1 MLIFSFP
8 LNKKELAIMSPK
20 KNTHEATFPET
31 VIPEELQSNI
41 LVDFNSISFPFP
53 NHNVRE
59 KLKGSAITSRNIDN
73 LGIGS
78 VNLYG
83 GNTVSYREVKKDV
96 DLSDFYEAT
105 SVEFTK
111 LSSDKSVFSFW
122 EGLKSDKDLK
132 WHHSPLSNSEYLV
145 NHHTGDIYR
154 FSDHWGKVASC
165 EWSLNDDSTEG
176 WSVGVANIQSFKS
189 LPFSRSLVLKGSFVN
204 QLNQVI
210 ANLHDIIDSTDIKK
224 TDSALRTLN
233 KRLDDLKSHK
243 ASLKDWK
250 VYIENA
256 NLIKSKDIPDMA
268 YKKTNASSSASSS
281 YSDAVIQQFAD
292 MMIKRMEDMKESN
305 WKKGWMDGRG
315 DAGFPRNALT
325 GRQYN
330 GINPF
335 MLMYDTIKHEYTT
348 SMYLTARQLF
358 SMNESLK
365 DPSTGKIASENLDK
379 VMKINKGEKAFP
391 VYYMIHKYKD
401 MQGKE
406 YSDQEYNDLSEE
418 QRKDIKAYFYPK
430 VHHLFNIDQTNM
442 KEVNPSL
449 YNSFVDKYTKRPS
462 LPDSEGMYINEDI
475 DSLLAHSKPSVWKS
489 GKDNLSWY
497 CPIEQTDNISSPH
510 YNLSKDFI
518 KVPLKNQ
525 YKTSNSKEGIFADG
539 QAFYATLLHEMAH
552 STGPKGRLNRDMNGS
567 FGDKKYAKE
576 ELVAELSAALISS
589 TMGFDKRIND
599 NNAKYVSSWL
609 KVLKEE
615 PSFIKTVLSD
625 VGKASDMIIEKIDE
639 QRVDLNQTLL
649 RGSNLK
655 GQDNE
660 LSNSSRPERTE
671 NEMSLNELIDY
682 QVETDTDNRTKA
694 DTNHY
699 DDKRL
704 YLPLLVDGK
713 TSHLA
718 VETVVPDAITAP
730 SYQRTVYNF
739 GDEVETKVDNVWQ
752 KWEDISSEYNLSA
765 EDADRSVVD
774 SDAPSLKFRSVD
786 SAVKFADWIT
796 AKYAK
801 TEQKSESTE
810 LIYSNGKQRWTSFDS
825 LLKAAK
831 EHQITRSEFMALSTF
846 NTVKGSHPHN
856 LTQAA
861 IEYLQQQ
868 RKGFT
873 PEEPI
878 VPGSPLYDAIKML
891 KEGKVFAEYRG
902 NREVDLIS
910 SIKDDE
916 MLSAEEI
923 EKLKAMASDASD
935 GKSKSS
941 NIDNKPLIEKVPYG
955 EFYLPDWSI
964 PYFKDGKEEG
974 LSAEQ
979 LKTIKDFEKDF
990 PSKLSIEITESSIEG
1005 NHNTELGPATTVVKA
1020 KIYYFEQHISDL
1032 FPTDESTRDRLDK
1045 DLSEDNKNR
1054 KTLSDL
1060 QAQYSNINVQYP
1072 AAVNDERT
1080 RQIAKR
1086 IRQAEQIITAYN
1098 ANVEAVYDHDFM
1110 FSEEATKVMIPQS
1123 IYSGQLKPLS
1133 VVQDQ
1138 EANQEKK
1145 VSVPESLQVPVWE
1158 AYEKEKS
1165 QTGDFTYQDTAEE
1178 YGNMLLKGVENIL
1191 PRIKG
1196 TLTINQWGSD
1206 VLSAEIEN
1214 DPRIFETYIIPEPLK
1229 AWLEVS
1235 PKEESHSNMQGSST
1249 VKNVDIVAAYVF
1261 STILLQKE
1269 NQEIDLSF
1277 TIDGKQWDNYNE
1289 VMQGNSDHSIS
1300 DEAFVAAW
1308 ALQSSMGIS
1317 KHDLSKNAVAVLN
1330 DPIATTEHY
1339 GTLTLNGSKGG
1350 IELLQ
1355 SGKVSADYSVKGQQI
1370 TVEASPKSEEELHT
1384 EQEKKVSIPESLKG
1398 ITKGDMP
1405 KADLQSQWGNIKK
1418 QINTIAKEERQ
1429 SVNYDLTKDTSLAR
1443 DYIANNFQ
1451 VSRETFD
1458 KFSDSDKERLVS
1470 LYSNY
1475 SSSLLT
1481 TFTEQQKVEKEIS
1494 NFILLGGLLD
1504 PENAQKVLEK
1514 GYEKM
1519 NLLRE
1524 TPNVNLAVLKSS
1536 VLSLANNQ
1544 HRESNSIA
1552 YGQYDIPIWAVKHL
1566 SEGKDSSLSE
1576 AKLSEIESFKSQ
1588 LPNNSFFEFK
1598 ESNVFYSE
1606 KPAFGPATNVI
1617 KAHIYV
1623 SRDQHQEESVSIN
1636 KSVNDIEEYTMARR
1650 LPQQDSKKNEEIFY
1664 SSVASIT
1671 SGEDFHLF
1679 DSMREKGHLNKMLK
1693 VAAEYDS
1700 GDAISLDTTHKS
1712 PLQNSGDEVLRENK
1726 NYAVVYN
1733 NSVGGA
1739 YEIFRKSP
1747 QSEILNSIERYGL
1760 SDTASEDV
1768 KSLSGRKDY
1777 SSDHDLYE
1785 ATQHEDHDALKFAAA
1800 SRGMT
1805 PKQMEESLAAGTEER
1820 LPASSELD
1828 KKRGLDDREKE
1839 IELKNEELSGEVSSK
1854 QELQDK
1860 NAEARRK
1867 EESQREAEKKE
1878 KEKQESQKKDDS
1890 SAKIITAAFLR
1901 SSLLSTAL
1909 LSAKDNNRVWL
1920 NAGGK
1925 KSPTF
1930 HQASW
1935 DVSPYNQIF
1944 MSLNSDK
1951 NGYATNVYTT
1961 FKHEDSLAVK
1971 KGSESL
1977 PYSWTDWSMYKSK
1990 GPEPKSITSNQY
2002 ENLSPDEKE
2011 HFMKA
2016 PVKYDRK
2023 IFNID
2028 QTVLKGANPE
2038 QYNAVLKEHD
2048 THYKEMQT
2056 IASTD
2061 SVDLVSDRVSKI
2073 KKQHPNHLVLFAHNG
2088 VYNAF
2093 GKDAK
2098 TIHQLAKDSVTLD
2111 SFNNSKSNRKT
2122 SIAYLKPSDLDKV
2135 LKAVVSSGQRVAVAD
2150 NFEVLN
2156 APKEATKI
2164 LSKAESVLD
2173 NYSKSTGINVQKSLT
2188 QPTIYD
2194 KETDTIILNN
2204 KKPVNPGSEL
2214 RTAVENSNAIYF
2226 AISQSVA
2233 NNKRL
2238 DISNQFSMPEKD
2250 IESVKQLIATVSAG
2264 VLSLK
2269 QAHPATLS
2277 DQVSNESV
2285 ESWVQDIKNNPHLL
2299 SSLER
2304 NVNNTVNTIEKLVK
2318 GEQVDYAVING
2329 KSSYNKAESFNLVSE
2344 LNEVVNTSTM
2354 SAAVIRNNDGKSASV
2369 ILSKGIES
2377 ISENGVLNNEAFRQA
2392 LLKQGIKEV
2401 KFFNP
2406 GGTLGLNKGDSYFED
2421 KSIQIVNFDGK
2432 EVVPQQ
2438 ELHLNEQSQN
2448 VEYNFEDVSAVKDDN
2463 NRWHL
2468 YIKEKDQPYF
2478 IIQPKMRDM
2487 SRLFEAFKSQ
2497 DQQAIYDTKT
2507 SLGEKYTKLVQQR
2520 PELKVD
2526 FLMPKVPA
2534 EDITRIERANIARDA
2549 QDKNKYLIFAT
2560 IDGKG
2565 YHHEISREDFRRMWK
2580 VDNMQSYKSALA
2592 AKVFSNI
2599 LHEGQTVS
2607 EAPSVEENQQIKET
2621 NSEKVDSPK
2630 QSTESEE
2637 SLSPRVGRSH

>member
-1 MLIFSFP
+1 
-8 LNKKELAIMSPK
+8 MSPK
-20 KNTHEATFPET
+20 KNTHEATFSEA
-31 VIPEELQSNI
+31 VIPEELQSTS
-41 LVDFNSISFPFP
+41 LVDINSFSLPSP

-111 LSSDKSVFSFW
+111 ISSDKSVFSFW

-165 EWSLNDDSTEG
+165 EWSLNDEPTEG
-176 WSVGVANIQSFKS
+176 WSIGVANIQSFKS

-210 ANLHDIIDSTDIKK
+210 ANLYDIIDSTDIKK

-243 ASLKDWK
+243 ASLNDWK

-256 NLIKSKDIPDMA
+256 NLIKSKDISDMA

-281 YSDAVIQQFAD
+281 YPDAVIQQFAD

-335 MLMYDTIKHEYTT
+335 MLMYNTIEHEYTT
-348 SMYLTARQLF
+348 SMYLTAHQLF

-365 DPSTGKIASENLDK
+365 DPSTGKIALENLDK

-462 LPDSEGMYINEDI
+462 LPDSDGMYFNEDI

-497 CPIEQTDNISSPH
+497 CPIDQTADISFPH

-525 YKTSNSKEGIFADG
+525 YKTSDSKEGVFADG
-539 QAFYATLLHEMAH
+539 QEFYATLLHEMAH
-552 STGPKGRLNRDMNGS
+552 STGPKGRLNRDLNGS

-649 RGSNLK
+649 RDSNLK

-682 QVETDTDNRTKA
+682 QVETDTGNRTKA

-718 VETVVPDAITAP
+718 VETVVPDAITDP
-730 SYQRTVYNF
+730 SYQQSVYDF
-739 GDEVETKVDNVWQ
+739 GDEVEAKVDNVWQ
-752 KWEDISSEYNLSA
+752 KWEDISNEYNLSV

-796 AKYAK
+796 AKYVK
-801 TEQKSESTE
+801 TEQKSDSLSTE
-810 LIYSNGKQRWTSFDS
+810 ERRETNGK
-825 LLKAAK
+825 
-831 EHQITRSEFMALSTF
+831 
-846 NTVKGSHPHN
+846 
-856 LTQAA
+856 
-861 IEYLQQQ
+861 Y
-868 RKGFT
+868 
-873 PEEPI
+873 
-878 VPGSPLYDAIKML
+878 
-891 KEGKVFAEYRG
+891 
-902 NREVDLIS
+902 
-910 SIKDDE
+910 
-916 MLSAEEI
+916 
-923 EKLKAMASDASD
+923 
-935 GKSKSS
+935 
-941 NIDNKPLIEKVPYG
+941 
-955 EFYLPDWSI
+955 
-964 PYFKDGKEEG
+964 
-974 LSAEQ
+974 
-979 LKTIKDFEKDF
+979 
-990 PSKLSIEITESSIEG
+990 
-1005 NHNTELGPATTVVKA
+1005 
-1020 KIYYFEQHISDL
+1020 
-1032 FPTDESTRDRLDK
+1032 
-1045 DLSEDNKNR
+1045 
-1054 KTLSDL
+1054 KTLYDL
-1060 QAQYSNINVQYP
+1060 QAQYSNINAQYP

-1080 RQIAKR
+1080 HQIAKR

-1098 ANVEAVYDHDFM
+1098 ANVEAVYGESFM
-1110 FSEEATKVMIPQS
+1110 FSPEAQTMLIPQT
-1123 IYSGQLKPLS
+1123 IYSGRERSALDKTNATPI
-1133 VVQDQ
+1133 D
-1138 EANQEKK
+1138 
-1145 VSVPESLQVPVWE
+1145 ESLST
-1158 AYEKEKS
+1158 KS
-1165 QTGDFTYQDTAEE
+1165 
-1178 YGNMLLKGVENIL
+1178 
-1191 PRIKG
+1191 
-1196 TLTINQWGSD
+1196 
-1206 VLSAEIEN
+1206 
-1214 DPRIFETYIIPEPLK
+1214 ETF
-1229 AWLEVS
+1229 VS
-1235 PKEESHSNMQGSST
+1235 PEG
-1249 VKNVDIVAAYVF
+1249 
-1261 STILLQKE
+1261 
-1269 NQEIDLSF
+1269 
-1277 TIDGKQWDNYNE
+1277 
-1289 VMQGNSDHSIS
+1289 
-1300 DEAFVAAW
+1300 
-1308 ALQSSMGIS
+1308 
-1317 KHDLSKNAVAVLN
+1317 
-1330 DPIATTEHY
+1330 
-1339 GTLTLNGSKGG
+1339 
-1350 IELLQ
+1350 
-1355 SGKVSADYSVKGQQI
+1355 
-1370 TVEASPKSEEELHT
+1370 
-1384 EQEKKVSIPESLKG
+1384 
-1398 ITKGDMP
+1398 MP
-1405 KADLQSQWGNIKK
+1405 KVDLQSQWENIKK
-1418 QINTIAKEERQ
+1418 QLNTVAKDEWQ
-1429 SVNYDLTKDTSLAR
+1429 SANYDLTKDTSLAR

-1470 LYSNY
+1470 QYSNY

-1519 NLLRE
+1519 TLLRE

-1536 VLSLANNQ
+1536 VLSLADNQ
-1544 HRESNSIA
+1544 HRQSNPIA

-1598 ESNVFYSE
+1598 DSNVSYSE

-1617 KAHIYV
+1617 KVHIYV

-1636 KSVNDIEEYTMARR
+1636 NNVNDSEEYTMARK

-1664 SSVASIT
+1664 SSVVSIK
-1671 SGEDFHLF
+1671 SGEDLQLF
-1679 DSMREKGHLNKMLK
+1679 NSMREKGHLNKMLK

-1700 GDAISLDTTHKS
+1700 GKDISLDATHKS
-1712 PLQNSGDEVLRENK
+1712 PFQNSGDEVLRENK

-1733 NSVGGA
+1733 NSAGGA

-1747 QSEILNSIERYGL
+1747 QSEILNSINRYGL
-1760 SDTASEDV
+1760 PDTASEDV
-1768 KSLSGRKDY
+1768 KRLSGRKDY

-1785 ATQHEDHDALKFAAA
+1785 ATQHEDHNALNFAAA

-1805 PKQMEESLAAGTEER
+1805 PKQMEESLSEGTEEK
-1820 LPASSELD
+1820 LPDLPEQD
-1828 KKRGLDDREKE
+1828 KKRGLEDRDNEVEK
-1839 IELKNEELSGEVSSK
+1839 KNEELSGGLSSRGN
-1854 QELQDK
+1854 LQDN
-1860 NAEARRK
+1860 NAEDRRK
-1867 EESQREAEKKE
+1867 EESRREAERKE

-1890 SAKIITAAFLR
+1890 STKIITAAFLR
-1901 SSLLSTAL
+1901 ASLLSTAL

-1920 NAGGK
+1920 NADAK
-1925 KSPTF
+1925 TAPSFYKTN
-1930 HQASW
+1930 W
-1935 DVSPYNQIF
+1935 EISPYNQLF

-1951 NGYATNVYTT
+1951 NDYATNVYTT
-1961 FKHEDSLAVK
+1961 FKHEDSIAIK
-1971 KGSESL
+1971 KGSQSL

-1990 GPEPKSITSNQY
+1990 GSDPKLITANQY
-2002 ENLSPDEKE
+2002 ENLPPSEKE
-2011 HFMKA
+2011 LYRKE
-2016 PVKYDRK
+2016 PVKFDRK
-2023 IFNID
+2023 VFNID
-2028 QTVLKGANPE
+2028 QSLLKE
-2038 QYNAVLKEHD
+2038 TDRKSYNALLGDNITHLNDKQTLASSDGVSFIHD
-2048 THYKEMQT
+2048 DYAKFRN
-2056 IASTD
+2056 S
-2061 SVDLVSDRVSKI
+2061 
-2073 KKQHPNHLVLFAHNG
+2073 HPNHIVITQLMGNYAVIGRDSKYIQKLNIDNVELSHIIK
-2088 VYNAF
+2088 
-2093 GKDAK
+2093 GKDRMPYADIK
-2098 TIHQLAKDSVTLD
+2098 SKDLDAAIKAIVSSGKKVVIWNPSQSLNLPNAIQEIVSNAETTLD
-2111 SFNNSKSNRKT
+2111 SFSKN
-2122 SIAYLKPSDLDKV
+2122 
-2135 LKAVVSSGQRVAVAD
+2135 
-2150 NFEVLN
+2150 
-2156 APKEATKI
+2156 
-2164 LSKAESVLD
+2164 
-2173 NYSKSTGINVQKSLT
+2173 TGIKVQKSLT
-2188 QPTIYD
+2188 QPTSYD

-2204 KKPVNPGSEL
+2204 KKSVNPGNEL
-2214 RTAVENSNAIYF
+2214 RAAVENSNAIYF

-2269 QAHPATLS
+2269 QAHPAVLS
-2277 DQVSNESV
+2277 DQVSHESV
-2285 ESWVQDIKNNPHLL
+2285 ESWAQDIKNDPHLL

-2318 GEQVDYAVING
+2318 GEQVDYAAING
-2329 KSSYNKAESFNLVSE
+2329 KSLHDKTKSFNYVSE
-2344 LNEVVNTSTM
+2344 LNEIAKTDPM
-2354 SAAVIRNNDGKSASV
+2354 SAVIIRDKNNASTSV
-2369 ILSKGIES
+2369 ILSTGIETV
-2377 ISENGVLNNEAFRQA
+2377 SENGVLNNNKFRQA
-2392 LLKQGIKEV
+2392 LLQQGDKDIK
-2401 KFFNP
+2401 FYQS
-2406 GGTLGLNKGDSYFED
+2406 GGTLGLNKDDSFFKD
-2421 KSIQIVNFDGK
+2421 KIMQIVSFNGK
-2432 EVVPQQ
+2432 DILPQQ
-2438 ELHLNEQSQN
+2438 DLHINDHSQN
-2448 VEYNFEDVSAVKDDN
+2448 VSHSFEDVSAVKDDN

-2468 YIKEKDQPYF
+2468 YIKEKGQPYF
-2478 IIQPKMRDM
+2478 IIQPDKSDL
-2487 SRLFEAFKSQ
+2487 SRLFEAFKSH
-2497 DQQAIYDTKT
+2497 DQQSIYDAKT
-2507 SLGEKYTKLVQQR
+2507 SLGEKYIHLAQSH

-2526 FLMPKVPA
+2526 FLMPKVPSQ
-2534 EDITRIERANIARDA
+2534 DIARIQRAGITRDA
-2549 QDKNKYLIFAT
+2549 QDRNKYLIFAT
-2560 IDGKG
+2560 IDGKN
-2565 YHHEISREDFRRMWK
+2565 YHQEISREDFRRMWK
-2580 VDNMQSYKSALA
+2580 VDNMQSYKNALA
-2592 AKVFSNI
+2592 AKIFSNV
-2599 LHEGQTVS
+2599 LHEGQSISDTPLKEEKEQTKLSTV
-2607 EAPSVEENQQIKET
+2607 
-2621 NSEKVDSPK
+2621 EKIDTK
-2630 QSTESEE
+2630 QSFENDEDVNTSKGM
-2637 SLSPRVGRSH
+2637 SRK

>member
-1 MLIFSFP
+1 
-8 LNKKELAIMSPK
+8 MSPK
-20 KNTHEATFPET
+20 KNTHEATFSEA
-31 VIPEELQSNI
+31 VIPEELQSTS
-41 LVDFNSISFPFP
+41 LVDINSFSLPSP

-105 SVEFTK
+105 SAEFTK
-111 LSSDKSVFSFW
+111 ISSDKSVFSFW

-165 EWSLNDDSTEG
+165 EWSLNDEPTEG
-176 WSVGVANIQSFKS
+176 WSIGVANIQSFKS

-210 ANLHDIIDSTDIKK
+210 ANLYDIIDSTDIKK

-243 ASLKDWK
+243 ASLNDWK
-250 VYIENA
+250 VYVENA
-256 NLIKSKDIPDMA
+256 NLIKSKDISDMA
-268 YKKTNASSSASSS
+268 YKKTNASSSVSSS

-335 MLMYDTIKHEYTT
+335 MLMYNTIEHEYTT

-365 DPSTGKIASENLDK
+365 DPSTGKIALENLDK

-462 LPDSEGMYINEDI
+462 LPDSDGMYFNEDI

-497 CPIEQTDNISSPH
+497 CPIDQTADISSPH

-525 YKTSNSKEGIFADG
+525 YKSSDSKEGVFADG
-539 QAFYATLLHEMAH
+539 QEFYATLLHEMAH
-552 STGPKGRLNRDMNGS
+552 STGPKGRLNRDLSGS

-639 QRVDLNQTLL
+639 QRIDLNQTLL
-649 RGSNLK
+649 RDSNLK

-660 LSNSSRPERTE
+660 LSNPSRPERTE
-671 NEMSLNELIDY
+671 NDMSLNELIDY
-682 QVETDTDNRTKA
+682 QVETDTGNRTKA

-718 VETVVPDAITAP
+718 VETVVPDAITDP
-730 SYQRTVYNF
+730 SYQQSVYDF
-739 GDEVETKVDNVWQ
+739 GDEVEAKVDNVWQ
-752 KWEDISSEYNLSA
+752 KWEDISNEYNLSV

-796 AKYAK
+796 AKYVK
-801 TEQKSESTE
+801 TEQKSDSLSTE
-810 LIYSNGKQRWTSFDS
+810 ERRETNGK
-825 LLKAAK
+825 
-831 EHQITRSEFMALSTF
+831 
-846 NTVKGSHPHN
+846 
-856 LTQAA
+856 
-861 IEYLQQQ
+861 Y
-868 RKGFT
+868 
-873 PEEPI
+873 
-878 VPGSPLYDAIKML
+878 
-891 KEGKVFAEYRG
+891 
-902 NREVDLIS
+902 
-910 SIKDDE
+910 
-916 MLSAEEI
+916 
-923 EKLKAMASDASD
+923 
-935 GKSKSS
+935 
-941 NIDNKPLIEKVPYG
+941 
-955 EFYLPDWSI
+955 
-964 PYFKDGKEEG
+964 
-974 LSAEQ
+974 
-979 LKTIKDFEKDF
+979 
-990 PSKLSIEITESSIEG
+990 
-1005 NHNTELGPATTVVKA
+1005 
-1020 KIYYFEQHISDL
+1020 
-1032 FPTDESTRDRLDK
+1032 
-1045 DLSEDNKNR
+1045 
-1054 KTLSDL
+1054 KTLYDL
-1060 QAQYSNINVQYP
+1060 QAQYSNINALYP

-1080 RQIAKR
+1080 HQIAKR

-1098 ANVEAVYDHDFM
+1098 ANVEAVYGESFM
-1110 FSEEATKVMIPQS
+1110 FSPEAQTMLIPQT
-1123 IYSGQLKPLS
+1123 IYSGRERSALDKTNATPI
-1133 VVQDQ
+1133 D
-1138 EANQEKK
+1138 
-1145 VSVPESLQVPVWE
+1145 ESLST
-1158 AYEKEKS
+1158 KS
-1165 QTGDFTYQDTAEE
+1165 
-1178 YGNMLLKGVENIL
+1178 
-1191 PRIKG
+1191 
-1196 TLTINQWGSD
+1196 
-1206 VLSAEIEN
+1206 
-1214 DPRIFETYIIPEPLK
+1214 ETF
-1229 AWLEVS
+1229 VS
-1235 PKEESHSNMQGSST
+1235 PEG
-1249 VKNVDIVAAYVF
+1249 
-1261 STILLQKE
+1261 
-1269 NQEIDLSF
+1269 
-1277 TIDGKQWDNYNE
+1277 
-1289 VMQGNSDHSIS
+1289 
-1300 DEAFVAAW
+1300 
-1308 ALQSSMGIS
+1308 
-1317 KHDLSKNAVAVLN
+1317 
-1330 DPIATTEHY
+1330 
-1339 GTLTLNGSKGG
+1339 
-1350 IELLQ
+1350 
-1355 SGKVSADYSVKGQQI
+1355 
-1370 TVEASPKSEEELHT
+1370 
-1384 EQEKKVSIPESLKG
+1384 
-1398 ITKGDMP
+1398 MP
-1405 KADLQSQWGNIKK
+1405 KVDLQSQWENIKK
-1418 QINTIAKEERQ
+1418 QLNTVAKDERQ
-1429 SVNYDLTKDTSLAR
+1429 SSNYDLTKDTSLAR

-1458 KFSDSDKERLVS
+1458 KFSDSNKERLVS

-1519 NLLRE
+1519 TLLRE

-1536 VLSLANNQ
+1536 VLSLADNQ
-1544 HRESNSIA
+1544 HRQSTPIA

-1598 ESNVFYSE
+1598 DSNVSYSE

-1636 KSVNDIEEYTMARR
+1636 NNVNDSEEYTMARK

-1664 SSVASIT
+1664 SSVVSIK
-1671 SGEDFHLF
+1671 SGEDLQLF

-1693 VAAEYDS
+1693 VAAEYDY
-1700 GDAISLDTTHKS
+1700 GEDISLDATHKS

-1733 NSVGGA
+1733 NSAGGA

-1747 QSEILNSIERYGL
+1747 QSEILNSINRYGL
-1760 SDTASEDV
+1760 PDTASEDV
-1768 KSLSGRKDY
+1768 KRLSGRKDY

-1785 ATQHEDHDALKFAAA
+1785 ATQHEDHDALNFAAA

-1805 PKQMEESLAAGTEER
+1805 PKQMEESLSEGTEEK
-1820 LPASSELD
+1820 LPDFSEQD
-1828 KKRGLDDREKE
+1828 KKRGLEDRDNEVE
-1839 IELKNEELSGEVSSK
+1839 IKNEELSGGLSSK
-1854 QELQDK
+1854 GNLQDN
-1860 NAEARRK
+1860 NAENRRK
-1867 EESQREAEKKE
+1867 EESRREAERKE

-1890 SAKIITAAFLR
+1890 STKIITAAFLR
-1901 SSLLSTAL
+1901 ASLLSTAL

-1920 NAGGK
+1920 NADAK
-1925 KSPTF
+1925 TAPSFYKTN
-1930 HQASW
+1930 W
-1935 DVSPYNQIF
+1935 EISPYNQLF

-1961 FKHEDSLAVK
+1961 FKHEDSIAIK
-1971 KGSESL
+1971 KGSQSL

-1990 GPEPKSITSNQY
+1990 GSDPKLITANQY
-2002 ENLSPDEKE
+2002 ENLPPLEKE
-2011 HFMKA
+2011 LYRKE
-2016 PVKYDRK
+2016 PVKFDRK
-2023 IFNID
+2023 VFNID
-2028 QTVLKGANPE
+2028 QSLLKE
-2038 QYNAVLKEHD
+2038 TDRKSYNALLGDNITHLNDKQILASSDGVSFIHD
-2048 THYKEMQT
+2048 DYAKFRN
-2056 IASTD
+2056 S
-2061 SVDLVSDRVSKI
+2061 
-2073 KKQHPNHLVLFAHNG
+2073 HPNHIAITQLMGNYAVIGRDSKYIQKLNIDNVELSHIIR
-2088 VYNAF
+2088 
-2093 GKDAK
+2093 GKDRMPYADIK
-2098 TIHQLAKDSVTLD
+2098 SKDLDAAIKAIVSSGKKVAIWNPSQSLNLPNAIQEIVSNAETTLD
-2111 SFNNSKSNRKT
+2111 SFSKN
-2122 SIAYLKPSDLDKV
+2122 
-2135 LKAVVSSGQRVAVAD
+2135 
-2150 NFEVLN
+2150 
-2156 APKEATKI
+2156 
-2164 LSKAESVLD
+2164 
-2173 NYSKSTGINVQKSLT
+2173 TGIKVQKSLT
-2188 QPTIYD
+2188 QPTSYD

-2204 KKPVNPGSEL
+2204 KKSVNPGNEL
-2214 RTAVENSNAIYF
+2214 RAAVENSNAIYF

-2269 QAHPATLS
+2269 QAHPAVLS
-2277 DQVSNESV
+2277 DQVSHESV
-2285 ESWVQDIKNNPHLL
+2285 ESWAQDIKNDPHLL

-2318 GEQVDYAVING
+2318 GEQVDYAAING
-2329 KSSYNKAESFNLVSE
+2329 KSLHDKTKSFNYVSE
-2344 LNEVVNTSTM
+2344 LNEIAKTDPM
-2354 SAAVIRNNDGKSASV
+2354 SAVIIRDKNNASTSV
-2369 ILSKGIES
+2369 ILSTGIETV
-2377 ISENGVLNNEAFRQA
+2377 SENGVLNNNKFRQA
-2392 LLKQGIKEV
+2392 LLQQGDKDIK
-2401 KFFNP
+2401 FYQS
-2406 GGTLGLNKGDSYFED
+2406 GGTLGLNKDDSFFKD
-2421 KSIQIVNFDGK
+2421 KIMQIVSFNGK
-2432 EVVPQQ
+2432 DVLPQQ
-2438 ELHLNEQSQN
+2438 DLHINDHSQN
-2448 VEYNFEDVSAVKDDN
+2448 VSHSFEDVSAVKDDN

-2468 YIKEKDQPYF
+2468 YIKEKGQPYF
-2478 IIQPKMRDM
+2478 IIQPDKRDL
-2487 SRLFEAFKSQ
+2487 SRLFEAFKSH
-2497 DQQAIYDTKT
+2497 DQQSIYDAKT
-2507 SLGEKYTKLVQQR
+2507 SLGEKYIHLAQSH

-2526 FLMPKVPA
+2526 FLMPKVPSQ
-2534 EDITRIERANIARDA
+2534 DIARIQRAGITRDA
-2549 QDKNKYLIFAT
+2549 QDRNKYLIFAT
-2560 IDGKG
+2560 IDGKN
-2565 YHHEISREDFRRMWK
+2565 YHQEISREDFRRMWK
-2580 VDNMQSYKSALA
+2580 VDNMQSYKNALA
-2592 AKVFSNI
+2592 AKIFSNV
-2599 LHEGQTVS
+2599 LHEGQSISDT
-2607 EAPSVEENQQIKET
+2607 PLKEEKEQIKLST
-2621 NSEKVDSPK
+2621 VEKIDTK
-2630 QSTESEE
+2630 QSFENDEDVNS
-2637 SLSPRVGRSH
+2637 SKGMSRK

>member
-20 KNTHEATFPET
+20 KNTHEATFSEA
-31 VIPEELQSNI
+31 VIPEELQSTS
-41 LVDFNSISFPFP
+41 LVDINSFSLPSP

-105 SVEFTK
+105 SAEFTK
-111 LSSDKSVFSFW
+111 ISSDKSVFSFW

-165 EWSLNDDSTEG
+165 EWSLNDEPTEG
-176 WSVGVANIQSFKS
+176 WSIGVANIQSFKS

-210 ANLHDIIDSTDIKK
+210 ANLYDIIDSTDIKK

-243 ASLKDWK
+243 ASLNDWK
-250 VYIENA
+250 VYVENA
-256 NLIKSKDIPDMA
+256 NLIKSKDISDMA
-268 YKKTNASSSASSS
+268 YKKTNASSSVSSS

-358 SMNESLK
+358 SMNDSLK

-497 CPIEQTDNISSPH
+497 CPIDQTADISSPH

-525 YKTSNSKEGIFADG
+525 YKSSDSKEGVFADG
-539 QAFYATLLHEMAH
+539 QEFYATLLHEMAH
-552 STGPKGRLNRDMNGS
+552 STGPKGRLNRDLSGS

-639 QRVDLNQTLL
+639 QRIDLNQTLL
-649 RGSNLK
+649 RDSNLK

-660 LSNSSRPERTE
+660 LSNPSRPERTE
-671 NEMSLNELIDY
+671 NDMSLNELIDY
-682 QVETDTDNRTKA
+682 QVETDTGNRTKA

-718 VETVVPDAITAP
+718 VETVVPDAITDP
-730 SYQRTVYNF
+730 SYQQSVYDF
-739 GDEVETKVDNVWQ
+739 GDEVEAKADNVWQ
-752 KWEDISSEYNLSA
+752 KWEDISNEYNLSV

-796 AKYAK
+796 AKYVK
-801 TEQKSESTE
+801 TEQKSDSLSTE
-810 LIYSNGKQRWTSFDS
+810 ERRETNGK
-825 LLKAAK
+825 
-831 EHQITRSEFMALSTF
+831 
-846 NTVKGSHPHN
+846 
-856 LTQAA
+856 
-861 IEYLQQQ
+861 Y
-868 RKGFT
+868 
-873 PEEPI
+873 
-878 VPGSPLYDAIKML
+878 
-891 KEGKVFAEYRG
+891 
-902 NREVDLIS
+902 
-910 SIKDDE
+910 
-916 MLSAEEI
+916 
-923 EKLKAMASDASD
+923 
-935 GKSKSS
+935 
-941 NIDNKPLIEKVPYG
+941 
-955 EFYLPDWSI
+955 
-964 PYFKDGKEEG
+964 
-974 LSAEQ
+974 
-979 LKTIKDFEKDF
+979 
-990 PSKLSIEITESSIEG
+990 
-1005 NHNTELGPATTVVKA
+1005 
-1020 KIYYFEQHISDL
+1020 
-1032 FPTDESTRDRLDK
+1032 
-1045 DLSEDNKNR
+1045 
-1054 KTLSDL
+1054 KTLYDL
-1060 QAQYSNINVQYP
+1060 QAQYSNINALYP

-1080 RQIAKR
+1080 HQIAKR

-1098 ANVEAVYDHDFM
+1098 ANVEAVYGESFM
-1110 FSEEATKVMIPQS
+1110 FSPEAQTMLIPQT
-1123 IYSGQLKPLS
+1123 IYSGRERSALDKTNATPI
-1133 VVQDQ
+1133 D
-1138 EANQEKK
+1138 
-1145 VSVPESLQVPVWE
+1145 ESLST
-1158 AYEKEKS
+1158 KS
-1165 QTGDFTYQDTAEE
+1165 
-1178 YGNMLLKGVENIL
+1178 
-1191 PRIKG
+1191 
-1196 TLTINQWGSD
+1196 
-1206 VLSAEIEN
+1206 
-1214 DPRIFETYIIPEPLK
+1214 ETF
-1229 AWLEVS
+1229 VS
-1235 PKEESHSNMQGSST
+1235 PEG
-1249 VKNVDIVAAYVF
+1249 
-1261 STILLQKE
+1261 
-1269 NQEIDLSF
+1269 
-1277 TIDGKQWDNYNE
+1277 
-1289 VMQGNSDHSIS
+1289 
-1300 DEAFVAAW
+1300 
-1308 ALQSSMGIS
+1308 
-1317 KHDLSKNAVAVLN
+1317 
-1330 DPIATTEHY
+1330 
-1339 GTLTLNGSKGG
+1339 
-1350 IELLQ
+1350 
-1355 SGKVSADYSVKGQQI
+1355 
-1370 TVEASPKSEEELHT
+1370 
-1384 EQEKKVSIPESLKG
+1384 
-1398 ITKGDMP
+1398 MP
-1405 KADLQSQWGNIKK
+1405 KVDLQSQWENIKK
-1418 QINTIAKEERQ
+1418 QLNTVAKDERQ
-1429 SVNYDLTKDTSLAR
+1429 SSNYDLTKDTSLAR

-1458 KFSDSDKERLVS
+1458 KFSDSNKERLVS

-1519 NLLRE
+1519 TLLRE

-1536 VLSLANNQ
+1536 VLSLADNQ

-1598 ESNVFYSE
+1598 ESNVSYSE

-1623 SRDQHQEESVSIN
+1623 SRDLHQEESVSIN
-1636 KSVNDIEEYTMARR
+1636 KSVNDSEEYTMARR

-1664 SSVASIT
+1664 SSVVSIK
-1671 SGEDFHLF
+1671 SGEDLQLF
-1679 DSMREKGHLNKMLK
+1679 DSMREKGHLNKLLK

-1733 NSVGGA
+1733 NSAGGA

-1747 QSEILNSIERYGL
+1747 QSEILNSINRYGL
-1760 SDTASEDV
+1760 PDTASEDV
-1768 KSLSGRKDY
+1768 KRLSGRKDY

-1785 ATQHEDHDALKFAAA
+1785 ATQHEDHDALNFAAA

-1805 PKQMEESLAAGTEER
+1805 PKQMEESLSEGTEEK
-1820 LPASSELD
+1820 LPDFSEQD
-1828 KKRGLDDREKE
+1828 KKRGLEDRDNEVE
-1839 IELKNEELSGEVSSK
+1839 IKNEELSGGLSSK
-1854 QELQDK
+1854 GNLQDN
-1860 NAEARRK
+1860 NAENRRK
-1867 EESQREAEKKE
+1867 EESRREAERKE

-1890 SAKIITAAFLR
+1890 STKIITAAFLR
-1901 SSLLSTAL
+1901 ASLLSTAL

-1920 NAGGK
+1920 NADAK
-1925 KSPTF
+1925 TAPSFYKTN
-1930 HQASW
+1930 W
-1935 DVSPYNQIF
+1935 EISPYNQLF

-1961 FKHEDSLAVK
+1961 FKHEDSIAIK
-1971 KGSESL
+1971 KGSQSL

-1990 GPEPKSITSNQY
+1990 GSDPKLITANQY
-2002 ENLSPDEKE
+2002 ENLPPLEKE
-2011 HFMKA
+2011 LYRKE
-2016 PVKYDRK
+2016 PVKFDRK
-2023 IFNID
+2023 VFNID
-2028 QTVLKGANPE
+2028 QSLLKE
-2038 QYNAVLKEHD
+2038 TDRKSYNALLGDNITHLNDKQILASSDGVSFIHD
-2048 THYKEMQT
+2048 DYAKFRN
-2056 IASTD
+2056 S
-2061 SVDLVSDRVSKI
+2061 
-2073 KKQHPNHLVLFAHNG
+2073 HPNHIAITQLMGNYAVIGRDSKYIQKLNIDNVELSHIIR
-2088 VYNAF
+2088 
-2093 GKDAK
+2093 GKDRMPYADIK
-2098 TIHQLAKDSVTLD
+2098 SKDLDAAIKAIVSSGKKVAIWNPSQSLNLPNAIQEIVSNAETTLD
-2111 SFNNSKSNRKT
+2111 SFSKN
-2122 SIAYLKPSDLDKV
+2122 
-2135 LKAVVSSGQRVAVAD
+2135 
-2150 NFEVLN
+2150 
-2156 APKEATKI
+2156 
-2164 LSKAESVLD
+2164 
-2173 NYSKSTGINVQKSLT
+2173 TGIKVQKSLT
-2188 QPTIYD
+2188 QPTSYD

-2204 KKPVNPGSEL
+2204 KKSVNPGNEL
-2214 RTAVENSNAIYF
+2214 RAAVENSNAIYF

-2269 QAHPATLS
+2269 QAHPAVLS
-2277 DQVSNESV
+2277 DQVSHESV
-2285 ESWVQDIKNNPHLL
+2285 ESWAQDIKNDPHLL

-2318 GEQVDYAVING
+2318 GEQVDYAAING
-2329 KSSYNKAESFNLVSE
+2329 KSLHDKTKSFNYVSE
-2344 LNEVVNTSTM
+2344 LNEIAKTDPM
-2354 SAAVIRNNDGKSASV
+2354 SAVIIRDKNNASTSV
-2369 ILSKGIES
+2369 ILSTGIETV
-2377 ISENGVLNNEAFRQA
+2377 SENGVLNNNKFRQA
-2392 LLKQGIKEV
+2392 LLQQGDKDIK
-2401 KFFNP
+2401 FYQS
-2406 GGTLGLNKGDSYFED
+2406 GGTLGLNKDDSFFKD
-2421 KSIQIVNFDGK
+2421 KIMQIVSFNGK
-2432 EVVPQQ
+2432 DVLPQQ
-2438 ELHLNEQSQN
+2438 DLHINDHSQN
-2448 VEYNFEDVSAVKDDN
+2448 VSHSFEDVSAVKDDN

-2468 YIKEKDQPYF
+2468 YIKEKGQPYF
-2478 IIQPKMRDM
+2478 IIQPDKRDL
-2487 SRLFEAFKSQ
+2487 SRLFEAFKSH
-2497 DQQAIYDTKT
+2497 DQQSIYDAKT
-2507 SLGEKYTKLVQQR
+2507 SLGEKYIHLAQSH

-2526 FLMPKVPA
+2526 FLMPKVPSQ
-2534 EDITRIERANIARDA
+2534 DIARIQRAGITRDA
-2549 QDKNKYLIFAT
+2549 QDRNKYLIFAT
-2560 IDGKG
+2560 IDGKN
-2565 YHHEISREDFRRMWK
+2565 YHQEISREDFRRMWK
-2580 VDNMQSYKSALA
+2580 VDNMQSYKNALA
-2592 AKVFSNI
+2592 AKIFSNV
-2599 LHEGQTVS
+2599 LHEGQSISDT
-2607 EAPSVEENQQIKET
+2607 PLKEEKEQIKLST
-2621 NSEKVDSPK
+2621 VEKIDTK
-2630 QSTESEE
+2630 QSFENDEDVNS
-2637 SLSPRVGRSH
+2637 SKGMSRK

>member
-20 KNTHEATFPET
+20 KNTHKATFPET

-59 KLKGSAITSRNIDN
+59 KLKGSAVTSRNIDN

-625 VGKASDMIIEKIDE
+625 VGKASDMINEKIDE

-682 QVETDTDNRTKA
+682 QVETDTGNRTKA

-739 GDEVETKVDNVWQ
+739 GDEVEAKVDNVWQ
-752 KWEDISSEYNLSA
+752 KWEDISNEYNLSV

-774 SDAPSLKFRSVD
+774 SDAPSLIFRSVD

-810 LIYSNGKQRWTSFDS
+810 LIYSNGKQQWTSFDS

-856 LTQAA
+856 LTQSA

-868 RKGFT
+868 HKHFS
-873 PEEPI
+873 PEAPI

-902 NREVDLIS
+902 NREVDLSS

-935 GKSKSS
+935 GKSKST

-1005 NHNTELGPATTVVKA
+1005 NHNTELGPATTVDKA

-1060 QAQYSNINVQYP
+1060 QAQYSNINAQYP

-1098 ANVEAVYDHDFM
+1098 ANVEAVYGESFM
-1110 FSEEATKVMIPQS
+1110 FSPESQTVLIPQT
-1123 IYSGQLKPLS
+1123 IYSGRERPVLDKTNATPI
-1133 VVQDQ
+1133 D
-1138 EANQEKK
+1138 
-1145 VSVPESLQVPVWE
+1145 ESL
-1158 AYEKEKS
+1158 
-1165 QTGDFTYQDTAEE
+1165 
-1178 YGNMLLKGVENIL
+1178 
-1191 PRIKG
+1191 
-1196 TLTINQWGSD
+1196 
-1206 VLSAEIEN
+1206 
-1214 DPRIFETYIIPEPLK
+1214 
-1229 AWLEVS
+1229 
-1235 PKEESHSNMQGSST
+1235 ST
-1249 VKNVDIVAAYVF
+1249 
-1261 STILLQKE
+1261 
-1269 NQEIDLSF
+1269 
-1277 TIDGKQWDNYNE
+1277 
-1289 VMQGNSDHSIS
+1289 
-1300 DEAFVAAW
+1300 
-1308 ALQSSMGIS
+1308 
-1317 KHDLSKNAVAVLN
+1317 
-1330 DPIATTEHY
+1330 
-1339 GTLTLNGSKGG
+1339 
-1350 IELLQ
+1350 
-1355 SGKVSADYSVKGQQI
+1355 
-1370 TVEASPKSEEELHT
+1370 KSET
-1384 EQEKKVSIPESLKG
+1384 G
-1398 ITKGDMP
+1398 ILSSEGMP
-1405 KADLQSQWGNIKK
+1405 KVDLQSQWGNIKK
-1418 QINTIAKEERQ
+1418 QINSIVQKERQ
-1429 SVNYDLTKDTSLAR
+1429 GVNFDFTKDISLAR

-1451 VSRETFD
+1451 VSGEIFD
-1458 KFSDSDKERLVS
+1458 SFSDSDKERLVS

-1475 SSSLLT
+1475 SSSLLSS
-1481 TFTEQQKVEKEIS
+1481 FTEERKVEREIS
-1494 NFILLGGLLD
+1494 DFILLGGLLD
-1504 PENAQKVLEK
+1504 PENSQKVLAK
-1514 GYEKM
+1514 GHEKM

-1536 VLSLANNQ
+1536 VLSLTDNQ

-1598 ESNVFYSE
+1598 ESNVSYSE

-1636 KSVNDIEEYTMARR
+1636 KSVNDSEEYTMARR

-1664 SSVASIT
+1664 SSVVSIK
-1671 SGEDFHLF
+1671 SGEDLQLF
-1679 DSMREKGHLNKMLK
+1679 DSMREKGHLNKLLK

-1733 NSVGGA
+1733 NSAGGA

-1747 QSEILNSIERYGL
+1747 QSEILNSVERYGL
-1760 SDTASEDV
+1760 PSTASEDV

-1820 LPASSELD
+1820 LPDSSELD

-1854 QELQDK
+1854 LELQDK
-1860 NAEARRK
+1860 NVEARRK

-2073 KKQHPNHLVLFAHNG
+2073 KKQHPDHLVLFAHNG

-2111 SFNNSKSNRKT
+2111 SINNSKSNRKT
-2122 SIAYLKPSDLDKV
+2122 SIAYIKPSDLDKV

-2188 QPTIYD
+2188 QPTSYD

-2269 QAHPATLS
+2269 QAHPAVLS

-2285 ESWVQDIKNNPHLL
+2285 ESWVQDIKNDPHLL

-2318 GEQVDYAVING
+2318 GEQVDYAAING

-2377 ISENGVLNNEAFRQA
+2377 ISENGVLNNEDFRQA
-2392 LLKQGIKEV
+2392 LLKQGVKEV

-2438 ELHLNEQSQN
+2438 ELHLNKQSQN
-2448 VEYNFEDVSAVKDDN
+2448 VEHNFEDVSAVKDDN

-2478 IIQPKMRDM
+2478 IIQPEMRDM

-2507 SLGEKYTKLVQQR
+2507 LLGEKYTKLVQQR

-2534 EDITRIERANIARDA
+2534 EDITRIERADIARDA

-2592 AKVFSNI
+2592 AKVFSNV

-2607 EAPSVEENQQIKET
+2607 EAPSVEENQQVKET

-2637 SLSPRVGRSH
+2637 SLSPRVGRFH

>member
-525 YKTSNSKEGIFADG
+525 YKTSTSKEGIFADG

-625 VGKASDMIIEKIDE
+625 VGKASDMINEKIDE

-682 QVETDTDNRTKA
+682 QVETDTGNRTKA

-699 DDKRL
+699 DDKHL

-739 GDEVETKVDNVWQ
+739 GDEVEAKVDNVWQ
-752 KWEDISSEYNLSA
+752 KWEDISNEYNLSV

-796 AKYAK
+796 AKYVK
-801 TEQKSESTE
+801 TEQKSDSLSTE
-810 LIYSNGKQRWTSFDS
+810 GLRETNRKDKTNATPIDES
-825 LLKAAK
+825 
-831 EHQITRSEFMALSTF
+831 LST
-846 NTVKGSHPHN
+846 
-856 LTQAA
+856 
-861 IEYLQQQ
+861 
-868 RKGFT
+868 
-873 PEEPI
+873 
-878 VPGSPLYDAIKML
+878 
-891 KEGKVFAEYRG
+891 
-902 NREVDLIS
+902 
-910 SIKDDE
+910 
-916 MLSAEEI
+916 
-923 EKLKAMASDASD
+923 
-935 GKSKSS
+935 
-941 NIDNKPLIEKVPYG
+941 
-955 EFYLPDWSI
+955 
-964 PYFKDGKEEG
+964 
-974 LSAEQ
+974 
-979 LKTIKDFEKDF
+979 
-990 PSKLSIEITESSIEG
+990 
-1005 NHNTELGPATTVVKA
+1005 
-1020 KIYYFEQHISDL
+1020 
-1032 FPTDESTRDRLDK
+1032 
-1045 DLSEDNKNR
+1045 
-1054 KTLSDL
+1054 
-1060 QAQYSNINVQYP
+1060 
-1072 AAVNDERT
+1072 
-1080 RQIAKR
+1080 
-1086 IRQAEQIITAYN
+1086 
-1098 ANVEAVYDHDFM
+1098 
-1110 FSEEATKVMIPQS
+1110 
-1123 IYSGQLKPLS
+1123 
-1133 VVQDQ
+1133 
-1138 EANQEKK
+1138 
-1145 VSVPESLQVPVWE
+1145 
-1158 AYEKEKS
+1158 
-1165 QTGDFTYQDTAEE
+1165 
-1178 YGNMLLKGVENIL
+1178 
-1191 PRIKG
+1191 
-1196 TLTINQWGSD
+1196 
-1206 VLSAEIEN
+1206 
-1214 DPRIFETYIIPEPLK
+1214 
-1229 AWLEVS
+1229 
-1235 PKEESHSNMQGSST
+1235 
-1249 VKNVDIVAAYVF
+1249 
-1261 STILLQKE
+1261 
-1269 NQEIDLSF
+1269 
-1277 TIDGKQWDNYNE
+1277 
-1289 VMQGNSDHSIS
+1289 
-1300 DEAFVAAW
+1300 
-1308 ALQSSMGIS
+1308 
-1317 KHDLSKNAVAVLN
+1317 
-1330 DPIATTEHY
+1330 
-1339 GTLTLNGSKGG
+1339 
-1350 IELLQ
+1350 
-1355 SGKVSADYSVKGQQI
+1355 
-1370 TVEASPKSEEELHT
+1370 KSET
-1384 EQEKKVSIPESLKG
+1384 G
-1398 ITKGDMP
+1398 ILSSEGMP
-1405 KADLQSQWGNIKK
+1405 KVDLQSQWGNIKK
-1418 QINTIAKEERQ
+1418 QINSIVQKERQ
-1429 SVNYDLTKDTSLAR
+1429 GVNFDFTKDISLAR

-1451 VSRETFD
+1451 VSGEIFD
-1458 KFSDSDKERLVS
+1458 SFSDSDKERLVS

-1475 SSSLLT
+1475 SSSLLSS
-1481 TFTEQQKVEKEIS
+1481 FTEERKVEKEIS
-1494 NFILLGGLLD
+1494 DFILLGGLLD
-1504 PENAQKVLEK
+1504 PENSQKVLAK
-1514 GYEKM
+1514 GHEKM

-1536 VLSLANNQ
+1536 VLSLTDNQ

-1552 YGQYDIPIWAVKHL
+1552 YGEYDIPIWAVKHL

-1598 ESNVFYSE
+1598 NSNVSYSE

-1617 KAHIYV
+1617 KAHVYV

-1636 KSVNDIEEYTMARR
+1636 NNVNDSEEYTMARR

-1664 SSVASIT
+1664 SSVVSIK
-1671 SGEDFHLF
+1671 SGEDLQLF
-1679 DSMREKGHLNKMLK
+1679 DSMREKGHLNKLLK

-1733 NSVGGA
+1733 NSAGGA

-1747 QSEILNSIERYGL
+1747 QSEILNSVERYGL
-1760 SDTASEDV
+1760 PSTASEDV

-1805 PKQMEESLAAGTEER
+1805 PKQMEESLAAGTEEK
-1820 LPASSELD
+1820 LPDSSELD

-2073 KKQHPNHLVLFAHNG
+2073 KKQHPDHLVLFAHNG

-2122 SIAYLKPSDLDKV
+2122 SIAYFKPSDLDKV
-2135 LKAVVSSGQRVAVAD
+2135 LKAVLSSGQRVAVAD

-2188 QPTIYD
+2188 QPTSYD

-2269 QAHPATLS
+2269 QAHPAVLS

-2285 ESWVQDIKNNPHLL
+2285 ESWVQDIKNDPHLL

-2318 GEQVDYAVING
+2318 GEQVDYAAING
-2329 KSSYNKAESFNLVSE
+2329 KSSYNRAESFNLVSE

-2377 ISENGVLNNEAFRQA
+2377 ISKNGVLNNEAFRQA

-2448 VEYNFEDVSAVKDDN
+2448 VEHNFEDVSAVKDDN

-2478 IIQPKMRDM
+2478 IIQPEMRDM

-2534 EDITRIERANIARDA
+2534 EDITRIEKANIARDA

-2592 AKVFSNI
+2592 AKVFSNV

-2637 SLSPRVGRSH
+2637 SLSPRLGRSH

>member
-1 MLIFSFP
+1 
-8 LNKKELAIMSPK
+8 MSPK
-20 KNTHEATFPET
+20 KNTHEATFSEA
-31 VIPEELQSNI
+31 VIPEELQSTS
-41 LVDFNSISFPFP
+41 LVDINSFSLPSP

-59 KLKGSAITSRNIDN
+59 KLKGSAITFRNIDN

-78 VNLYG
+78 VNLYE

-105 SVEFTK
+105 SAEFTK
-111 LSSDKSVFSFW
+111 ISSDKSVISFW

-154 FSDHWGKVASC
+154 LSDHWGKVASC
-165 EWSLNDDSTEG
+165 EWSLNDDPTEG
-176 WSVGVANIQSFKS
+176 WSIGVANIKSFKS
-189 LPFSRSLVLKGSFVN
+189 LPFSRGLVLKSSFVN

-256 NLIKSKDIPDMA
+256 NLIKSKDISDMA
-268 YKKTNASSSASSS
+268 YKKTNAPSSASSS

-358 SMNESLK
+358 SMNDSLK
-365 DPSTGKIASENLDK
+365 DPSTGKIALENLDK

-462 LPDSEGMYINEDI
+462 LPDSEGMYINEEI

-525 YKTSNSKEGIFADG
+525 YKTSDSNEGIFADG
-539 QAFYATLLHEMAH
+539 QEFYATLLHEMAH
-552 STGPKGRLNRDMNGS
+552 STGPKGRLNRDLNGS

-660 LSNSSRPERTE
+660 LSNSSRPGKTE

-682 QVETDTDNRTKA
+682 QVETDTGNRTEA

-774 SDAPSLKFRSVD
+774 SDAPLLKFRSVD

-846 NTVKGSHPHN
+846 NTVKESHPHN
-856 LTQAA
+856 LTQSA

-868 RKGFT
+868 HKHFS
-873 PEEPI
+873 PEAPI

-902 NREVDLIS
+902 NREVDLSS

-923 EKLKAMASDASD
+923 EKLKAMASDTSD
-935 GKSKSS
+935 GKNKST

-990 PSKLSIEITESSIEG
+990 PSKLSIEITESLIEG

-1060 QAQYSNINVQYP
+1060 QAQYSNINAQYP

-1080 RQIAKR
+1080 HQLAKR

-1098 ANVEAVYDHDFM
+1098 ANVEAVYGHDFM

-1133 VVQDQ
+1133 VIREEQATPI
-1138 EANQEKK
+1138 E
-1145 VSVPESLQVPVWE
+1145 ESLST
-1158 AYEKEKS
+1158 K
-1165 QTGDFTYQDTAEE
+1165 T
-1178 YGNMLLKGVENIL
+1178 
-1191 PRIKG
+1191 
-1196 TLTINQWGSD
+1196 
-1206 VLSAEIEN
+1206 
-1214 DPRIFETYIIPEPLK
+1214 ET
-1229 AWLEVS
+1229 
-1235 PKEESHSNMQGSST
+1235 
-1249 VKNVDIVAAYVF
+1249 
-1261 STILLQKE
+1261 
-1269 NQEIDLSF
+1269 
-1277 TIDGKQWDNYNE
+1277 
-1289 VMQGNSDHSIS
+1289 
-1300 DEAFVAAW
+1300 
-1308 ALQSSMGIS
+1308 GIS
-1317 KHDLSKNAVAVLN
+1317 SS
-1330 DPIATTEHY
+1330 E
-1339 GTLTLNGSKGG
+1339 G
-1350 IELLQ
+1350 I
-1355 SGKVSADYSVKGQQI
+1355 S
-1370 TVEASPKSEEELHT
+1370 
-1384 EQEKKVSIPESLKG
+1384 
-1398 ITKGDMP
+1398 
-1405 KADLQSQWGNIKK
+1405 KADLQSQWGNIRN
-1418 QINTIAKEERQ
+1418 QIAIIAKKERQ
-1429 SVNYDLTKDTSLAR
+1429 NVNYDDVTKDISLAR

-1475 SSSLLT
+1475 SSSILSS
-1481 TFTEQQKVEKEIS
+1481 FTEERKVEKEIS

-1519 NLLRE
+1519 TLLRE

-1536 VLSLANNQ
+1536 VLSLADNQ
-1544 HRESNSIA
+1544 HRESNPIA

-1576 AKLSEIESFKSQ
+1576 TKLSQIESFKSQ

-1598 ESNVFYSE
+1598 DSNVSYSE

-1617 KAHIYV
+1617 KAHVYV

-1636 KSVNDIEEYTMARR
+1636 KSVNNSEEYTMARKE
-1650 LPQQDSKKNEEIFY
+1650 PQQDSKKNEEIFY
-1664 SSVASIT
+1664 SSVVSIK
-1671 SGEDFHLF
+1671 SGEDLQLF

-1700 GDAISLDTTHKS
+1700 GKDISLDATHKS

-1733 NSVGGA
+1733 NSAGGA

-1747 QSEILNSIERYGL
+1747 QSEILNSINRNGL
-1760 SDTASEDV
+1760 PDTASEDV

-1785 ATQHEDHDALKFAAA
+1785 ATQHEDHDALNYAAA

-1820 LPASSELD
+1820 LPDSSELD

-1890 SAKIITAAFLR
+1890 SAKIITAVFLR

-1920 NAGGK
+1920 NADGK

-1935 DVSPYNQIF
+1935 DISPYNQIF

-1977 PYSWTDWSMYKSK
+1977 PYSWTDWSMYKST

-2011 HFMKA
+2011 HFKKA
-2016 PVKYDRK
+2016 PVKFDRK

-2056 IASTD
+2056 IASND

-2073 KKQHPNHLVLFAHNG
+2073 KKQHSDHLVLFAHNG

-2098 TIHQLAKDSVTLD
+2098 TIHQIAKDSVTLD

-2122 SIAYLKPSDLDKV
+2122 SIAYFKPSDLDKV

-2188 QPTIYD
+2188 QPTSYD

-2204 KKPVNPGSEL
+2204 KKSVNPGSEL

-2285 ESWVQDIKNNPHLL
+2285 ESWVQDIKNDPHLL

-2318 GEQVDYAVING
+2318 GEQVDYAAING
-2329 KSSYNKAESFNLVSE
+2329 KSSYIKAESFNLVSE

-2377 ISENGVLNNEAFRQA
+2377 NSENGVLNNEAFRQA
-2392 LLKQGIKEV
+2392 LLKQGVKEV
-2401 KFFNP
+2401 NFFNP

-2448 VEYNFEDVSAVKDDN
+2448 VEHNFEDVSAVKDDN

-2478 IIQPKMRDM
+2478 IIQPEMRDM

-2507 SLGEKYTKLVQQR
+2507 SLGEKYTKIVQQR

-2534 EDITRIERANIARDA
+2534 EDIARIEKANIARDA

-2592 AKVFSNI
+2592 AKVFSNV

-2637 SLSPRVGRSH
+2637 NLSPRVGRSH

>member
-1 MLIFSFP
+1 
-8 LNKKELAIMSPK
+8 MSPK
-20 KNTHEATFPET
+20 KNTHKATFPET

-59 KLKGSAITSRNIDN
+59 KLKGSAVTSRNIDN

-625 VGKASDMIIEKIDE
+625 VGKASDMINEKIDE

-671 NEMSLNELIDY
+671 NEMSLNEVIDY
-682 QVETDTDNRTKA
+682 QVETDTGNRTKA

-739 GDEVETKVDNVWQ
+739 GDEVEAKVDNVWQ
-752 KWEDISSEYNLSA
+752 KWEDISNEYNLSV

-774 SDAPSLKFRSVD
+774 SDAPLVKFRSVD

-810 LIYSNGKQRWTSFDS
+810 LIYSNGKQQWTSFDS

-856 LTQAA
+856 LTQSA

-868 RKGFT
+868 HKHFS
-873 PEEPI
+873 PEAPI

-902 NREVDLIS
+902 NREVDLSS

-935 GKSKSS
+935 GKSKST

-1005 NHNTELGPATTVVKA
+1005 NHNTELGPATTVDKA

-1060 QAQYSNINVQYP
+1060 QAQYSNINAQYP

-1080 RQIAKR
+1080 RQIAKH

-1098 ANVEAVYDHDFM
+1098 ANVEAVYGESFM
-1110 FSEEATKVMIPQS
+1110 FSPESQTVLIPQT
-1123 IYSGQLKPLS
+1123 IYSGRERPVLDKTNATPI
-1133 VVQDQ
+1133 D
-1138 EANQEKK
+1138 
-1145 VSVPESLQVPVWE
+1145 ESL
-1158 AYEKEKS
+1158 
-1165 QTGDFTYQDTAEE
+1165 
-1178 YGNMLLKGVENIL
+1178 
-1191 PRIKG
+1191 
-1196 TLTINQWGSD
+1196 
-1206 VLSAEIEN
+1206 
-1214 DPRIFETYIIPEPLK
+1214 
-1229 AWLEVS
+1229 
-1235 PKEESHSNMQGSST
+1235 ST
-1249 VKNVDIVAAYVF
+1249 
-1261 STILLQKE
+1261 
-1269 NQEIDLSF
+1269 
-1277 TIDGKQWDNYNE
+1277 
-1289 VMQGNSDHSIS
+1289 
-1300 DEAFVAAW
+1300 
-1308 ALQSSMGIS
+1308 
-1317 KHDLSKNAVAVLN
+1317 
-1330 DPIATTEHY
+1330 
-1339 GTLTLNGSKGG
+1339 
-1350 IELLQ
+1350 
-1355 SGKVSADYSVKGQQI
+1355 
-1370 TVEASPKSEEELHT
+1370 KSET
-1384 EQEKKVSIPESLKG
+1384 G
-1398 ITKGDMP
+1398 ILSSEGMP
-1405 KADLQSQWGNIKK
+1405 KVDLQSQWGNIKK
-1418 QINTIAKEERQ
+1418 QINSIVQKERQ
-1429 SVNYDLTKDTSLAR
+1429 GVNFDFTKDISLAR

-1451 VSRETFD
+1451 VSGEIFD
-1458 KFSDSDKERLVS
+1458 SFSDSDKERLVS

-1475 SSSLLT
+1475 LSSLLSS
-1481 TFTEQQKVEKEIS
+1481 FTEERKVEREIS
-1494 NFILLGGLLD
+1494 DFILLGGLLD
-1504 PENAQKVLEK
+1504 PENSQKVLAK
-1514 GYEKM
+1514 GHEKM

-1536 VLSLANNQ
+1536 VLSLTDNQ

-1598 ESNVFYSE
+1598 ESNVSYSE

-1636 KSVNDIEEYTMARR
+1636 KSVNDSEEYTMARR

-1664 SSVASIT
+1664 SSVVSIK
-1671 SGEDFHLF
+1671 SGEDLQLF
-1679 DSMREKGHLNKMLK
+1679 DSMREKGHLNKLLK

-1700 GDAISLDTTHKS
+1700 SDAISLDTTHKS

-1733 NSVGGA
+1733 NSAGGA

-1747 QSEILNSIERYGL
+1747 QSEILNSVERYGL
-1760 SDTASEDV
+1760 PSTASEDV

-1820 LPASSELD
+1820 LPDSSELD

-1854 QELQDK
+1854 LELQDK
-1860 NAEARRK
+1860 NVEARRK

-2073 KKQHPNHLVLFAHNG
+2073 KKQHPDHLVLFAHNG

-2111 SFNNSKSNRKT
+2111 SINNSKSNRKT

-2188 QPTIYD
+2188 QPTSYD

-2269 QAHPATLS
+2269 QAHPAVLS

-2285 ESWVQDIKNNPHLL
+2285 ESWVQDIKNDPHLL

-2318 GEQVDYAVING
+2318 GEQVDYASING

-2392 LLKQGIKEV
+2392 LLKQGVKEV

-2438 ELHLNEQSQN
+2438 ELHLNKQSQN
-2448 VEYNFEDVSAVKDDN
+2448 VEHNFEDVSAVKDDN

-2478 IIQPKMRDM
+2478 IIQPEMRDM

-2592 AKVFSNI
+2592 AKVFSNV

-2607 EAPSVEENQQIKET
+2607 EAPSVEENQQVKET

-2637 SLSPRVGRSH
+2637 SLSPRVGRFH

>member
-1 MLIFSFP
+1 
-8 LNKKELAIMSPK
+8 MSPK
-20 KNTHEATFPET
+20 KNTHEATFSEA
-31 VIPEELQSNI
+31 VIPEELQSTS
-41 LVDFNSISFPFP
+41 LVDINSFSLPSP

-83 GNTVSYREVKKDV
+83 GNTVSYREVKKEV

-105 SVEFTK
+105 AAEFTK
-111 LSSDKSVFSFW
+111 ISSDKSVFSFW
-122 EGLKSDKDLK
+122 EGLKTDKDLK

-165 EWSLNDDSTEG
+165 EWSLNDDPTEG
-176 WSVGVANIQSFKS
+176 WSIGVANIKSFKS
-189 LPFSRSLVLKGSFVN
+189 LPFSRGLVLKSSFVN

-256 NLIKSKDIPDMA
+256 NLIKSKDISDMA
-268 YKKTNASSSASSS
+268 YKKTNAPSSASSS

-358 SMNESLK
+358 SMNETLK
-365 DPSTGKIASENLDK
+365 DSSTGKIALENLDK

-418 QRKDIKAYFYPK
+418 DRKDIKAYFYPK
-430 VHHLFNIDQTNM
+430 IHHLFNIDQTNM

-462 LPDSEGMYINEDI
+462 LPDSEGMYVNEDI
-475 DSLLAHSKPSVWKS
+475 DSLLANSKSEVWKS

-497 CPIEQTDNISSPH
+497 CPIDQTADISSPH

-525 YKTSNSKEGIFADG
+525 YKTSDSKEGIFADG

-552 STGPKGRLNRDMNGS
+552 STGPKGRLNRDLNGS

-660 LSNSSRPERTE
+660 LSNSSRPGRTE

-682 QVETDTDNRTKA
+682 QVETDTGNRTEA

-774 SDAPSLKFRSVD
+774 SDAPLLKFRSVD

-810 LIYSNGKQRWTSFDS
+810 LIYSNGKQRWDSFDS
-825 LLKAAK
+825 FLKAAK
-831 EHQITRSEFMALSTF
+831 EHQITRSEFMAMSAL
-846 NTVKGSHPHN
+846 NTVKDLHPHN
-856 LTQAA
+856 FTQSA

-868 RKGFT
+868 HKGFT

-878 VPGSPLYDAIKML
+878 APGSPLYDAIRLL
-891 KEGKVFAEYRG
+891 KEGKVFAEYRE
-902 NREVDLIS
+902 NREVDLSS
-910 SIKDDE
+910 SIKDGE

-923 EKLKAMASDASD
+923 EKLKAMALDASY

-964 PYFKDGKEEG
+964 PYFKDNIEDG

-979 LKTIKDFEKDF
+979 LKTVKDFEKDF

-1005 NHNTELGPATTVVKA
+1005 KHNTELGPATTVDKA

-1060 QAQYSNINVQYP
+1060 QAQYSNINAQYP

-1080 RQIAKR
+1080 HQLAKR

-1098 ANVEAVYDHDFM
+1098 ANVEAVYGHDFM

-1133 VVQDQ
+1133 VIREEQATPI
-1138 EANQEKK
+1138 E
-1145 VSVPESLQVPVWE
+1145 ESLST
-1158 AYEKEKS
+1158 K
-1165 QTGDFTYQDTAEE
+1165 T
-1178 YGNMLLKGVENIL
+1178 
-1191 PRIKG
+1191 
-1196 TLTINQWGSD
+1196 
-1206 VLSAEIEN
+1206 
-1214 DPRIFETYIIPEPLK
+1214 ET
-1229 AWLEVS
+1229 
-1235 PKEESHSNMQGSST
+1235 
-1249 VKNVDIVAAYVF
+1249 
-1261 STILLQKE
+1261 
-1269 NQEIDLSF
+1269 
-1277 TIDGKQWDNYNE
+1277 
-1289 VMQGNSDHSIS
+1289 
-1300 DEAFVAAW
+1300 
-1308 ALQSSMGIS
+1308 GIS
-1317 KHDLSKNAVAVLN
+1317 SS
-1330 DPIATTEHY
+1330 E
-1339 GTLTLNGSKGG
+1339 G
-1350 IELLQ
+1350 I
-1355 SGKVSADYSVKGQQI
+1355 S
-1370 TVEASPKSEEELHT
+1370 
-1384 EQEKKVSIPESLKG
+1384 
-1398 ITKGDMP
+1398 
-1405 KADLQSQWGNIKK
+1405 KADLQSQWGNIRN
-1418 QINTIAKEERQ
+1418 QIAIIAKKERQ
-1429 SVNYDLTKDTSLAR
+1429 NVNYDDVTKDISLAR

-1451 VSRETFD
+1451 VSREAFD

-1475 SSSLLT
+1475 SSSILSS
-1481 TFTEQQKVEKEIS
+1481 FTEERKVEKEIS

-1519 NLLRE
+1519 TLLRE

-1536 VLSLANNQ
+1536 VLSLADNQ
-1544 HRESNSIA
+1544 HRESNPIT

-1576 AKLSEIESFKSQ
+1576 TKLSEIESFKSQ

-1598 ESNVFYSE
+1598 DSNVSYSE

-1617 KAHIYV
+1617 KAHVYV

-1636 KSVNDIEEYTMARR
+1636 KSVNNSEEYTMARKE
-1650 LPQQDSKKNEEIFY
+1650 PQQDSKKNEEIFY
-1664 SSVASIT
+1664 SSVVSIK
-1671 SGEDFHLF
+1671 SGEDLQLF
-1679 DSMREKGHLNKMLK
+1679 NSMREKGHLNKMLK

-1700 GDAISLDTTHKS
+1700 GKDISLDATHKS

-1733 NSVGGA
+1733 NSAGGA

-1747 QSEILNSIERYGL
+1747 QSEILNSINRYGL
-1760 SDTASEDV
+1760 PDTASEDV

-1785 ATQHEDHDALKFAAA
+1785 ATQHEDHDALNYAAA

-1820 LPASSELD
+1820 LPDSSELD

-1878 KEKQESQKKDDS
+1878 KEKQESQKKDDT

-1920 NAGGK
+1920 NADGK
-1925 KSPTF
+1925 KSPAF

-2056 IASTD
+2056 IASTE

-2073 KKQHPNHLVLFAHNG
+2073 KKQHPDHLVLFAHNG

-2122 SIAYLKPSDLDKV
+2122 SIAYFKPSDLDKV

-2188 QPTIYD
+2188 QPTSYD
-2194 KETDTIILNN
+2194 KETDTIILN
-2204 KKPVNPGSEL
+2204 KKKSVNPGSEL

-2285 ESWVQDIKNNPHLL
+2285 ESWVQDIKNDPHLL

-2304 NVNNTVNTIEKLVK
+2304 NVNNTVNTIERLVK
-2318 GEQVDYAVING
+2318 GEQVDYATING

-2392 LLKQGIKEV
+2392 LLKQGVKEV
-2401 KFFNP
+2401 NFFNP

-2432 EVVPQQ
+2432 EVIPQQ

-2448 VEYNFEDVSAVKDDN
+2448 VEHNFEDVSAVKDDN

-2478 IIQPKMRDM
+2478 IIQPEMRDM

-2507 SLGEKYTKLVQQR
+2507 SLGEKYTKIVQQR

-2534 EDITRIERANIARDA
+2534 EDITRIEKANIARDA

-2592 AKVFSNI
+2592 AKVFSNV

-2637 SLSPRVGRSH
+2637 NLSPRVGRSH

>member
-8 LNKKELAIMSPK
+8 LNEKELAIMSPK
-20 KNTHEATFPET
+20 KNTHEATFSET

-489 GKDNLSWY
+489 EKDNLSWY

-625 VGKASDMIIEKIDE
+625 VGKASDMINEKIDE

-682 QVETDTDNRTKA
+682 QVETDTGNRTKA

-739 GDEVETKVDNVWQ
+739 GDEVEAKVDNVWQ
-752 KWEDISSEYNLSA
+752 KWEDISNEYNLSV

-796 AKYAK
+796 AKYVK
-801 TEQKSESTE
+801 TEQKSDSLSTE
-810 LIYSNGKQRWTSFDS
+810 GLRETNRKDKTNATPIDES
-825 LLKAAK
+825 
-831 EHQITRSEFMALSTF
+831 LST
-846 NTVKGSHPHN
+846 
-856 LTQAA
+856 
-861 IEYLQQQ
+861 
-868 RKGFT
+868 
-873 PEEPI
+873 
-878 VPGSPLYDAIKML
+878 
-891 KEGKVFAEYRG
+891 
-902 NREVDLIS
+902 
-910 SIKDDE
+910 
-916 MLSAEEI
+916 
-923 EKLKAMASDASD
+923 
-935 GKSKSS
+935 
-941 NIDNKPLIEKVPYG
+941 
-955 EFYLPDWSI
+955 
-964 PYFKDGKEEG
+964 
-974 LSAEQ
+974 
-979 LKTIKDFEKDF
+979 
-990 PSKLSIEITESSIEG
+990 
-1005 NHNTELGPATTVVKA
+1005 
-1020 KIYYFEQHISDL
+1020 
-1032 FPTDESTRDRLDK
+1032 
-1045 DLSEDNKNR
+1045 
-1054 KTLSDL
+1054 
-1060 QAQYSNINVQYP
+1060 
-1072 AAVNDERT
+1072 
-1080 RQIAKR
+1080 
-1086 IRQAEQIITAYN
+1086 
-1098 ANVEAVYDHDFM
+1098 
-1110 FSEEATKVMIPQS
+1110 
-1123 IYSGQLKPLS
+1123 
-1133 VVQDQ
+1133 
-1138 EANQEKK
+1138 
-1145 VSVPESLQVPVWE
+1145 
-1158 AYEKEKS
+1158 
-1165 QTGDFTYQDTAEE
+1165 
-1178 YGNMLLKGVENIL
+1178 
-1191 PRIKG
+1191 
-1196 TLTINQWGSD
+1196 
-1206 VLSAEIEN
+1206 
-1214 DPRIFETYIIPEPLK
+1214 
-1229 AWLEVS
+1229 
-1235 PKEESHSNMQGSST
+1235 
-1249 VKNVDIVAAYVF
+1249 
-1261 STILLQKE
+1261 
-1269 NQEIDLSF
+1269 
-1277 TIDGKQWDNYNE
+1277 
-1289 VMQGNSDHSIS
+1289 
-1300 DEAFVAAW
+1300 
-1308 ALQSSMGIS
+1308 
-1317 KHDLSKNAVAVLN
+1317 
-1330 DPIATTEHY
+1330 
-1339 GTLTLNGSKGG
+1339 
-1350 IELLQ
+1350 
-1355 SGKVSADYSVKGQQI
+1355 
-1370 TVEASPKSEEELHT
+1370 KSET
-1384 EQEKKVSIPESLKG
+1384 G
-1398 ITKGDMP
+1398 ILSSEGMP
-1405 KADLQSQWGNIKK
+1405 KVDLQSQWGNIKK
-1418 QINTIAKEERQ
+1418 QINSIVQKERQ
-1429 SVNYDLTKDTSLAR
+1429 GVNFDFTKDISLAR

-1451 VSRETFD
+1451 VSGEIFD
-1458 KFSDSDKERLVS
+1458 SFSDSDKERLVS

-1475 SSSLLT
+1475 SSSLLSS
-1481 TFTEQQKVEKEIS
+1481 FTEERKVEKEIS
-1494 NFILLGGLLD
+1494 DFILLGGLLD
-1504 PENAQKVLEK
+1504 PENSQKVLAK
-1514 GYEKM
+1514 GHEKM

-1536 VLSLANNQ
+1536 VLSLADNQ

-1598 ESNVFYSE
+1598 ESNVSYSE

-1623 SRDQHQEESVSIN
+1623 SRDQHQEENVSIN
-1636 KSVNDIEEYTMARR
+1636 KSVNDSEEYTMARR

-1664 SSVASIT
+1664 SSVVSIK
-1671 SGEDFHLF
+1671 SGEDLQLF
-1679 DSMREKGHLNKMLK
+1679 DSMREKGHLNKLLK

-1733 NSVGGA
+1733 NSAGGA

-1747 QSEILNSIERYGL
+1747 QSEILNSVERYGL
-1760 SDTASEDV
+1760 PSTASEDV

-1785 ATQHEDHDALKFAAA
+1785 ATQHEDHDALKSAAA

-1805 PKQMEESLAAGTEER
+1805 PKQMEESLAAGTEEK
-1820 LPASSELD
+1820 LPDSSELD
-1828 KKRGLDDREKE
+1828 KKRGLEDRQKE

-1854 QELQDK
+1854 LELQDK
-1860 NAEARRK
+1860 NVEARRK

-2011 HFMKA
+2011 HFVKA

-2073 KKQHPNHLVLFAHNG
+2073 KKQHPDHLVLFAHNG

-2111 SFNNSKSNRKT
+2111 SINNSKSNRKT

-2188 QPTIYD
+2188 QPTSYD
-2194 KETDTIILNN
+2194 KETDTITLNN

-2269 QAHPATLS
+2269 QAHPAILS

-2285 ESWVQDIKNNPHLL
+2285 ESWVQDIKNDPHLL

-2304 NVNNTVNTIEKLVK
+2304 NVNNTVNTIEKLIK
-2318 GEQVDYAVING
+2318 GEQVDYSVING

-2392 LLKQGIKEV
+2392 LLKQGVKEV

-2432 EVVPQQ
+2432 EVIPQQ

-2448 VEYNFEDVSAVKDDN
+2448 VEHNFEDVSAVKDDN

-2478 IIQPKMRDM
+2478 IIQPEMRDM

-2497 DQQAIYDTKT
+2497 NQQAIYDTKT

-2592 AKVFSNI
+2592 AKVFSNV

-2607 EAPSVEENQQIKET
+2607 EAPSVEENQQVKET

-2637 SLSPRVGRSH
+2637 NLSPRVGRSH

>member
-1 MLIFSFP
+1 MP
-8 LNKKELAIMSPK
+8 GKKNKKRPSSYERSNKSAD
-20 KNTHEATFPET
+20 N
-31 VIPEELQSNI
+31 LQKFAEMMSNI
-41 LVDFNSISFPFP
+41 IIKAKSKNWKQGWLGVKGTILGLPQNISG
-53 NHNVRE
+53 RTY
-59 KLKGSAITSRNIDN
+59 S
-73 LGIGS
+73 
-78 VNLYG
+78 G
-83 GNTVSYREVKKDV
+83 GNSFFLMADTSEKGYNTPVYMTFKQAKDRNLHVNAGEKSVPIFKWGLSIKDENGKTVSEEDYNAMTKEERDK
-96 DLSDFYEAT
+96 F
-105 SVEFTK
+105 SVR
-111 LSSDKSVFSFW
+111 
-122 EGLKSDKDLK
+122 
-132 WHHSPLSNSEYLV
+132 P
-145 NHHTGDIYR
+145 
-154 FSDHWGKVASC
+154 
-165 EWSLNDDSTEG
+165 
-176 WSVGVANIQSFKS
+176 
-189 LPFSRSLVLKGSFVN
+189 
-204 QLNQVI
+204 
-210 ANLHDIIDSTDIKK
+210 
-224 TDSALRTLN
+224 
-233 KRLDDLKSHK
+233 
-243 ASLKDWK
+243 
-250 VYIENA
+250 
-256 NLIKSKDIPDMA
+256 
-268 YKKTNASSSASSS
+268 
-281 YSDAVIQQFAD
+281 
-292 MMIKRMEDMKESN
+292 
-305 WKKGWMDGRG
+305 
-315 DAGFPRNALT
+315 
-325 GRQYN
+325 
-330 GINPF
+330 
-335 MLMYDTIKHEYTT
+335 
-348 SMYLTARQLF
+348 
-358 SMNESLK
+358 
-365 DPSTGKIASENLDK
+365 
-379 VMKINKGEKAFP
+379 
-391 VYYMIHKYKD
+391 
-401 MQGKE
+401 
-406 YSDQEYNDLSEE
+406 
-418 QRKDIKAYFYPK
+418 YPK
-430 VHHLFNIDQTNM
+430 VYHVFNIDQTNLS
-442 KEVNPSL
+442 EVNKK
-449 YNSFVDKYTKRPS
+449 KYDAIVARFKA
-462 LPDSEGMYINEDI
+462 PDEEVKDSKGMYINDALDRMFKEKAWHCDI
-475 DSLLAHSKPSVWKS
+475 RYNKPSSRAFYVPS
-489 GKDNLSWY
+489 
-497 CPIEQTDNISSPH
+497 Q
-510 YNLSKDFI
+510 DFI
-518 KVPLKNQ
+518 VLPMKEQFNIG
-525 YKTSNSKEGIFADG
+525 KTAEEVYRDG
-539 QAFYATLLHEMAH
+539 MEYYSTALHEMAH
-552 STGPKGRLNRDMNGS
+552 STGHESRLNRQ
-567 FGDKKYAKE
+567 FGAKRTDGYAHE
-576 ELVAELSAALISS
+576 ELIAEMTAALVGS
-589 TMGFDKRIND
+589 TMGFDKKILE
-599 NNAKYVSSWL
+599 NNANYLKGWL
-609 KVLKEE
+609 ENLKRNPE
-615 PSFIKTVLSD
+615 SITTIMSD

-639 QRVDLNQTLL
+639 QRVALGQTPLKEGNL
-649 RGSNLK
+649 EGLTEELGEETQQSSKISNIEVPQEEISEETITSSDR
-655 GQDNE
+655 QD
-660 LSNSSRPERTE
+660 
-671 NEMSLNELIDY
+671 
-682 QVETDTDNRTKA
+682 
-694 DTNHY
+694 
-699 DDKRL
+699 DD
-704 YLPLLVDGK
+704 
-713 TSHLA
+713 
-718 VETVVPDAITAP
+718 I
-730 SYQRTVYNF
+730 N
-739 GDEVETKVDNVWQ
+739 N
-752 KWEDISSEYNLSA
+752 
-765 EDADRSVVD
+765 
-774 SDAPSLKFRSVD
+774 
-786 SAVKFADWIT
+786 
-796 AKYAK
+796 AK
-801 TEQKSESTE
+801 TTSSKSESSE
-810 LIYSNGKQRWTSFDS
+810 LIFSNGKQRWDSFDS
-825 LLKAAK
+825 FLKAAK
-831 EHQITRSEFMALSTF
+831 EHQITRSEFMAMSAF
-846 NTVKGSHPHN
+846 NTVKDSHPHN

-902 NREVDLIS
+902 NREVDLSS

-916 MLSAEEI
+916 MLSAEDI
-923 EKLKAMASDASD
+923 EKLKAMASHASD
-935 GKSKSS
+935 DKSKSS
-941 NIDNKPLIEKVPYG
+941 NLDKKPLIEKVPYG
-955 EFYLPDWSI
+955 EFYLPEWSI
-964 PYFKDGKEEG
+964 PYLKDGNEYG
-974 LSAEQ
+974 LTAEQ
-979 LKTIKDFEKDF
+979 LKTVKDFEKDF
-990 PSKLSIEITESSIEG
+990 PSKLSIEITESSIEE
-1005 NHNTELGPATTVVKA
+1005 NHNTELGPATTVDKA
-1020 KIYYFEQHISDL
+1020 TIYYFEQHISDL

-1060 QAQYSNINVQYP
+1060 QAQYSNINAQYP

-1098 ANVEAVYDHDFM
+1098 ANVEAVYGESFM
-1110 FSEEATKVMIPQS
+1110 FSPESQTVLIPQT
-1123 IYSGQLKPLS
+1123 IYSGRERPVLDKTNATPI
-1133 VVQDQ
+1133 D
-1138 EANQEKK
+1138 
-1145 VSVPESLQVPVWE
+1145 ESL
-1158 AYEKEKS
+1158 
-1165 QTGDFTYQDTAEE
+1165 
-1178 YGNMLLKGVENIL
+1178 
-1191 PRIKG
+1191 
-1196 TLTINQWGSD
+1196 
-1206 VLSAEIEN
+1206 
-1214 DPRIFETYIIPEPLK
+1214 
-1229 AWLEVS
+1229 
-1235 PKEESHSNMQGSST
+1235 ST
-1249 VKNVDIVAAYVF
+1249 
-1261 STILLQKE
+1261 
-1269 NQEIDLSF
+1269 
-1277 TIDGKQWDNYNE
+1277 
-1289 VMQGNSDHSIS
+1289 
-1300 DEAFVAAW
+1300 
-1308 ALQSSMGIS
+1308 
-1317 KHDLSKNAVAVLN
+1317 
-1330 DPIATTEHY
+1330 
-1339 GTLTLNGSKGG
+1339 
-1350 IELLQ
+1350 
-1355 SGKVSADYSVKGQQI
+1355 
-1370 TVEASPKSEEELHT
+1370 KSET
-1384 EQEKKVSIPESLKG
+1384 G
-1398 ITKGDMP
+1398 ILSSEGMP
-1405 KADLQSQWGNIKK
+1405 KVDLQSQWGNIKK
-1418 QINTIAKEERQ
+1418 QINSIVQKERQ
-1429 SVNYDLTKDTSLAR
+1429 GVNFDFTKDISLAR

-1451 VSRETFD
+1451 VSGEIFD
-1458 KFSDSDKERLVS
+1458 SFSDSDKERLVS

-1475 SSSLLT
+1475 SSSLLSS
-1481 TFTEQQKVEKEIS
+1481 FTEERKVEREIS
-1494 NFILLGGLLD
+1494 DFILLGGLLD
-1504 PENAQKVLEK
+1504 PENSQKVLAK
-1514 GYEKM
+1514 GHEKM

-1524 TPNVNLAVLKSS
+1524 APNVNLAVLKSS
-1536 VLSLANNQ
+1536 VLSLTDNQ

-1598 ESNVFYSE
+1598 ESNVSYSE

-1636 KSVNDIEEYTMARR
+1636 KSVNDSEEYTMARR

-1664 SSVASIT
+1664 SSVVSIK
-1671 SGEDFHLF
+1671 SGEDLQLF
-1679 DSMREKGHLNKMLK
+1679 DSMREKGHLNKLLK

-1733 NSVGGA
+1733 NSAGGA

-1747 QSEILNSIERYGL
+1747 QSEILNSVERYGL
-1760 SDTASEDV
+1760 PSTASEDV

-1820 LPASSELD
+1820 LPDSSELD

-1854 QELQDK
+1854 LELQDK
-1860 NAEARRK
+1860 NVEARRK

-2073 KKQHPNHLVLFAHNG
+2073 KKQHPDHLVLFAHNG

-2111 SFNNSKSNRKT
+2111 SINNSKSNRKT

-2188 QPTIYD
+2188 QPTSYD

-2269 QAHPATLS
+2269 QAHPAVLS

-2285 ESWVQDIKNNPHLL
+2285 ESWVQDIKNDPHLL

-2318 GEQVDYAVING
+2318 GEQVDYASING

-2392 LLKQGIKEV
+2392 LLKQGVKEV

-2438 ELHLNEQSQN
+2438 ELHLNKQSQN
-2448 VEYNFEDVSAVKDDN
+2448 VEHNFEDVSAVKDDN

-2478 IIQPKMRDM
+2478 IIQPEMRDM

-2592 AKVFSNI
+2592 AKVFSNV

-2607 EAPSVEENQQIKET
+2607 EAPSVEENQQVKET

-2637 SLSPRVGRSH
+2637 SLSPRVGRFH

>member
-20 KNTHEATFPET
+20 KNTHKATFPET

-59 KLKGSAITSRNIDN
+59 KLKGSAVTSRNIDN

-625 VGKASDMIIEKIDE
+625 VGKASDMINEKIDE

-660 LSNSSRPERTE
+660 LSNSSRPERME

-682 QVETDTDNRTKA
+682 QVETDTGNRTKA

-739 GDEVETKVDNVWQ
+739 GDEVEAKVDNVWQ
-752 KWEDISSEYNLSA
+752 KWEDISNEYNLSV

-774 SDAPSLKFRSVD
+774 SDAPSLIFRSVD

-810 LIYSNGKQRWTSFDS
+810 LIYSNGKQQWTSFDS

-856 LTQAA
+856 LTQSA

-868 RKGFT
+868 HKHFS
-873 PEEPI
+873 PEAPI

-902 NREVDLIS
+902 NREVDLSS

-935 GKSKSS
+935 GKSKST

-1060 QAQYSNINVQYP
+1060 QAQYSNINAQYP

-1098 ANVEAVYDHDFM
+1098 ANVEAVYGESFM
-1110 FSEEATKVMIPQS
+1110 FSPESQTVLIPQT
-1123 IYSGQLKPLS
+1123 IYSGRERPVLDKTNATPI
-1133 VVQDQ
+1133 D
-1138 EANQEKK
+1138 
-1145 VSVPESLQVPVWE
+1145 ESL
-1158 AYEKEKS
+1158 
-1165 QTGDFTYQDTAEE
+1165 
-1178 YGNMLLKGVENIL
+1178 
-1191 PRIKG
+1191 
-1196 TLTINQWGSD
+1196 
-1206 VLSAEIEN
+1206 
-1214 DPRIFETYIIPEPLK
+1214 
-1229 AWLEVS
+1229 
-1235 PKEESHSNMQGSST
+1235 ST
-1249 VKNVDIVAAYVF
+1249 
-1261 STILLQKE
+1261 
-1269 NQEIDLSF
+1269 
-1277 TIDGKQWDNYNE
+1277 
-1289 VMQGNSDHSIS
+1289 
-1300 DEAFVAAW
+1300 
-1308 ALQSSMGIS
+1308 
-1317 KHDLSKNAVAVLN
+1317 
-1330 DPIATTEHY
+1330 
-1339 GTLTLNGSKGG
+1339 
-1350 IELLQ
+1350 
-1355 SGKVSADYSVKGQQI
+1355 
-1370 TVEASPKSEEELHT
+1370 KSET
-1384 EQEKKVSIPESLKG
+1384 G
-1398 ITKGDMP
+1398 ILSSEGMP
-1405 KADLQSQWGNIKK
+1405 KVDLQSQWGNIKK
-1418 QINTIAKEERQ
+1418 QINSIVQKERQ
-1429 SVNYDLTKDTSLAR
+1429 GVNFDFTKDISLAR

-1451 VSRETFD
+1451 VSGEIFD
-1458 KFSDSDKERLVS
+1458 SFSDSDKERLVS

-1475 SSSLLT
+1475 SSSLLSS
-1481 TFTEQQKVEKEIS
+1481 FTEERKVEREIS
-1494 NFILLGGLLD
+1494 DFILLGGLLD
-1504 PENAQKVLEK
+1504 PENSQKVLAK
-1514 GYEKM
+1514 GHEKM

-1536 VLSLANNQ
+1536 VLSLTDNQ

-1598 ESNVFYSE
+1598 ESNVSYSE

-1636 KSVNDIEEYTMARR
+1636 KSVNDSEEYTMARR

-1664 SSVASIT
+1664 SSVVSIK
-1671 SGEDFHLF
+1671 SGEDLQLF
-1679 DSMREKGHLNKMLK
+1679 DSMREKGHLNKLLK

-1733 NSVGGA
+1733 NSAGGA

-1747 QSEILNSIERYGL
+1747 QSEILNSVERYGL
-1760 SDTASEDV
+1760 PSTASEDV

-1820 LPASSELD
+1820 LPDSSELD

-1854 QELQDK
+1854 LELQDK
-1860 NAEARRK
+1860 NVEARRK

-1890 SAKIITAAFLR
+1890 SAKIITATFLR

-2048 THYKEMQT
+2048 THYNEMQT

-2061 SVDLVSDRVSKI
+2061 SVNLVSDRVSKI
-2073 KKQHPNHLVLFAHNG
+2073 KKQHPDHLVLFAHNG

-2111 SFNNSKSNRKT
+2111 SINNSKSNRKT

-2188 QPTIYD
+2188 QPTSYD

-2269 QAHPATLS
+2269 QAHPAVLS

-2285 ESWVQDIKNNPHLL
+2285 ESWVQDIKNDPHLL

-2318 GEQVDYAVING
+2318 GEQVDYASING

-2392 LLKQGIKEV
+2392 LLKQGVKEV

-2438 ELHLNEQSQN
+2438 ELHLNKQSQN
-2448 VEYNFEDVSAVKDDN
+2448 VEHNFEDVSAVKDDN

-2478 IIQPKMRDM
+2478 IIQPEMRDM

-2592 AKVFSNI
+2592 AKVFSNV

-2607 EAPSVEENQQIKET
+2607 EAPSVEENQQVKET

-2637 SLSPRVGRSH
+2637 SLSPRVGRFH

>member
-1 MLIFSFP
+1 
-8 LNKKELAIMSPK
+8 MSPK
-20 KNTHEATFPET
+20 KNTHEATFPKT

-78 VNLYG
+78 VNLYEG
-83 GNTVSYREVKKDV
+83 KTVSYREVKKEV

-105 SVEFTK
+105 SAEFTK

-165 EWSLNDDSTEG
+165 EWSLNDEPTEG
-176 WSVGVANIQSFKS
+176 WSVGVANIRSFKS
-189 LPFSRSLVLKGSFVN
+189 LPFSRSLVLKSSFVN

-497 CPIEQTDNISSPH
+497 CPIDQTDNISSPH

-518 KVPLKNQ
+518 KVPFKNQ
-525 YKTSNSKEGIFADG
+525 YKTSTSKEGIFADG
-539 QAFYATLLHEMAH
+539 QEFYATLLHEMAH

-649 RGSNLK
+649 RDSNLK

-682 QVETDTDNRTKA
+682 QVETDTGNRTKA

-718 VETVVPDAITAP
+718 VETVVPDAITDP
-730 SYQRTVYNF
+730 SYQQSVYDF
-739 GDEVETKVDNVWQ
+739 GDEVEAKADNVWQ
-752 KWEDISSEYNLSA
+752 KWEDISNEYNLSV

-774 SDAPSLKFRSVD
+774 SDAPLLKFRSVD
-786 SAVKFADWIT
+786 SAVKFVDWIT

-902 NREVDLIS
+902 NREVDLSS

-935 GKSKSS
+935 DKSKSS
-941 NIDNKPLIEKVPYG
+941 NLDKKPLIEKVPYG
-955 EFYLPDWSI
+955 EFNLPEWSI
-964 PYFKDGKEEG
+964 PYLKDGNEYG
-974 LSAEQ
+974 LTAEQ
-979 LKTIKDFEKDF
+979 LKTVKDFEKDF

-1005 NHNTELGPATTVVKA
+1005 NHNTELGPATTVDKA

-1060 QAQYSNINVQYP
+1060 QAQYSNINAQYP

-1098 ANVEAVYDHDFM
+1098 ANVEAVYGESFM
-1110 FSEEATKVMIPQS
+1110 FSPESQTVLIPQT
-1123 IYSGQLKPLS
+1123 IYSGRERPVLDKTNATPI
-1133 VVQDQ
+1133 D
-1138 EANQEKK
+1138 
-1145 VSVPESLQVPVWE
+1145 ESL
-1158 AYEKEKS
+1158 
-1165 QTGDFTYQDTAEE
+1165 
-1178 YGNMLLKGVENIL
+1178 
-1191 PRIKG
+1191 
-1196 TLTINQWGSD
+1196 
-1206 VLSAEIEN
+1206 
-1214 DPRIFETYIIPEPLK
+1214 
-1229 AWLEVS
+1229 
-1235 PKEESHSNMQGSST
+1235 ST
-1249 VKNVDIVAAYVF
+1249 
-1261 STILLQKE
+1261 
-1269 NQEIDLSF
+1269 
-1277 TIDGKQWDNYNE
+1277 
-1289 VMQGNSDHSIS
+1289 
-1300 DEAFVAAW
+1300 
-1308 ALQSSMGIS
+1308 
-1317 KHDLSKNAVAVLN
+1317 
-1330 DPIATTEHY
+1330 
-1339 GTLTLNGSKGG
+1339 
-1350 IELLQ
+1350 
-1355 SGKVSADYSVKGQQI
+1355 
-1370 TVEASPKSEEELHT
+1370 KSET
-1384 EQEKKVSIPESLKG
+1384 G
-1398 ITKGDMP
+1398 ILSSEGMP
-1405 KADLQSQWGNIKK
+1405 KVDLQSQWGNIKK
-1418 QINTIAKEERQ
+1418 QINSIVQKERQ
-1429 SVNYDLTKDTSLAR
+1429 GVNFDFTKDISLAR

-1451 VSRETFD
+1451 VSGEIFD
-1458 KFSDSDKERLVS
+1458 RFSDSDKERLVS

-1475 SSSLLT
+1475 SSSLLSS
-1481 TFTEQQKVEKEIS
+1481 FTEERKVEREIS
-1494 NFILLGGLLD
+1494 DFILLGGLSD
-1504 PENAQKVLEK
+1504 PEFSQKVLDR
-1514 GYEKM
+1514 GIEKM
-1519 NLLRE
+1519 NLIRE
-1524 TPNVNLAVLKSS
+1524 TPNLNLAVLKSA
-1536 VLSLANNQ
+1536 VLSLVDKQ
-1544 HRESNSIA
+1544 QTESSSIS
-1552 YGQYDIPIWAVKHL
+1552 YGQYDIPTWAVKHL

-1598 ESNVFYSE
+1598 DSNVSYSE

-1636 KSVNDIEEYTMARR
+1636 KSVNDSEEYTMARR

-1664 SSVASIT
+1664 SSVVSIK
-1671 SGEDFHLF
+1671 SGEDLQLF
-1679 DSMREKGHLNKMLK
+1679 DSMREKGHLNKLLK

-1733 NSVGGA
+1733 NSAGGA

-1747 QSEILNSIERYGL
+1747 QSEILNSVERYGL
-1760 SDTASEDV
+1760 PSTASEDV

-1820 LPASSELD
+1820 LPDSSELD

-1854 QELQDK
+1854 LELQDK
-1860 NAEARRK
+1860 NVEARRK

-2073 KKQHPNHLVLFAHNG
+2073 KKQHPDHLVLFAHNG

-2111 SFNNSKSNRKT
+2111 SINNSKSNRKT

-2188 QPTIYD
+2188 QPTSYD

-2269 QAHPATLS
+2269 QAHPAVLS

-2285 ESWVQDIKNNPHLL
+2285 ESWVQDIKNDPHLL

-2318 GEQVDYAVING
+2318 GEQVDYASING

-2392 LLKQGIKEV
+2392 LLKQGVKEV

-2438 ELHLNEQSQN
+2438 ELHLNKQSQN
-2448 VEYNFEDVSAVKDDN
+2448 VEHNFEDVSAVKDDN

-2478 IIQPKMRDM
+2478 IIQPEMRDM

-2592 AKVFSNI
+2592 AKVFSNV

-2607 EAPSVEENQQIKET
+2607 EAPSVEENQQVKET
-2621 NSEKVDSPK
+2621 NSEKVDSLK

-2637 SLSPRVGRSH
+2637 SLSPRVGRFH

>member
-1 MLIFSFP
+1 MIFSFP

-20 KNTHEATFPET
+20 KNTHETTFPET

-78 VNLYG
+78 VNLYEG
-83 GNTVSYREVKKDV
+83 KTVSYREVKKEV

-105 SVEFTK
+105 SAEFTK

-165 EWSLNDDSTEG
+165 EWSLNDEPTEG
-176 WSVGVANIQSFKS
+176 WSIGVANIQSFKS
-189 LPFSRSLVLKGSFVN
+189 LPFSRSLVLKSSFVN

-358 SMNESLK
+358 SMNDSLK
-365 DPSTGKIASENLDK
+365 DPSTGKIALENLDK

-497 CPIEQTDNISSPH
+497 CPIDQTDNISSPH

-525 YKTSNSKEGIFADG
+525 YKTSTSKEGIFADG
-539 QAFYATLLHEMAH
+539 QEFYATLLHEMAH

-625 VGKASDMIIEKIDE
+625 VGKASDMINEKIDE

-660 LSNSSRPERTE
+660 LSNSSRPGKTE

-682 QVETDTDNRTKA
+682 QVETDTGNRTEA

-774 SDAPSLKFRSVD
+774 SDAPLLKFRSVD

-810 LIYSNGKQRWTSFDS
+810 LIYSNGKQQWTSFDS

-856 LTQAA
+856 LTQSA

-868 RKGFT
+868 HKHFS
-873 PEEPI
+873 PEAPI

-902 NREVDLIS
+902 NREVDLSS

-935 GKSKSS
+935 GKSKST

-1060 QAQYSNINVQYP
+1060 QAQYSNINAQYP

-1098 ANVEAVYDHDFM
+1098 SNVEAVYGESFM
-1110 FSEEATKVMIPQS
+1110 FSPESQTVLIPQT
-1123 IYSGQLKPLS
+1123 IYSGRERPVLDKTNATPI
-1133 VVQDQ
+1133 D
-1138 EANQEKK
+1138 
-1145 VSVPESLQVPVWE
+1145 ESL
-1158 AYEKEKS
+1158 
-1165 QTGDFTYQDTAEE
+1165 
-1178 YGNMLLKGVENIL
+1178 
-1191 PRIKG
+1191 
-1196 TLTINQWGSD
+1196 
-1206 VLSAEIEN
+1206 
-1214 DPRIFETYIIPEPLK
+1214 
-1229 AWLEVS
+1229 
-1235 PKEESHSNMQGSST
+1235 ST
-1249 VKNVDIVAAYVF
+1249 
-1261 STILLQKE
+1261 
-1269 NQEIDLSF
+1269 
-1277 TIDGKQWDNYNE
+1277 
-1289 VMQGNSDHSIS
+1289 
-1300 DEAFVAAW
+1300 
-1308 ALQSSMGIS
+1308 
-1317 KHDLSKNAVAVLN
+1317 
-1330 DPIATTEHY
+1330 
-1339 GTLTLNGSKGG
+1339 
-1350 IELLQ
+1350 
-1355 SGKVSADYSVKGQQI
+1355 
-1370 TVEASPKSEEELHT
+1370 KSET
-1384 EQEKKVSIPESLKG
+1384 G
-1398 ITKGDMP
+1398 ILSSEGMP
-1405 KADLQSQWGNIKK
+1405 KVDLQSQWGNIKK
-1418 QINTIAKEERQ
+1418 QINSIVQKERQ
-1429 SVNYDLTKDTSLAR
+1429 GVNFDFTKDISLAR

-1451 VSRETFD
+1451 VSGEIFD
-1458 KFSDSDKERLVS
+1458 SFSDSDKERLVS

-1475 SSSLLT
+1475 SSSLLSS
-1481 TFTEQQKVEKEIS
+1481 FTEERKVEREIS
-1494 NFILLGGLLD
+1494 DFILLGGLLD
-1504 PENAQKVLEK
+1504 PENSQKVLAK
-1514 GYEKM
+1514 GHEKM

-1536 VLSLANNQ
+1536 VLSLTDNQ
-1544 HRESNSIA
+1544 HRESNSIV

-1598 ESNVFYSE
+1598 ESNVSYSE

-1623 SRDQHQEESVSIN
+1623 SRDQHQKESVSIN
-1636 KSVNDIEEYTMARR
+1636 KSVNDSEEYTMARR

-1664 SSVASIT
+1664 SSVVSIK
-1671 SGEDFHLF
+1671 SGEDLQLF
-1679 DSMREKGHLNKMLK
+1679 DSMREKGHLNKLLK

-1733 NSVGGA
+1733 NSAGGA

-1747 QSEILNSIERYGL
+1747 QSEILNSVERYGL
-1760 SDTASEDV
+1760 PSTASEDV

-1820 LPASSELD
+1820 LPDSSELD

-1854 QELQDK
+1854 LELQDK
-1860 NAEARRK
+1860 NVEARRK

-2073 KKQHPNHLVLFAHNG
+2073 KKQHPDHLVLFAHNG

-2111 SFNNSKSNRKT
+2111 SINNSKSNRKT

-2188 QPTIYD
+2188 QPTSYD

-2269 QAHPATLS
+2269 QAHPAVLS

-2285 ESWVQDIKNNPHLL
+2285 ESWVQDIKNDPHLL

-2318 GEQVDYAVING
+2318 GEQVDYASING

-2392 LLKQGIKEV
+2392 LLKQGVKEV

-2438 ELHLNEQSQN
+2438 ELHLNKQSQN
-2448 VEYNFEDVSAVKDDN
+2448 VEHNFEDVSAVKDDN

-2478 IIQPKMRDM
+2478 IIQPEMRDM

-2592 AKVFSNI
+2592 AKVFSNV

-2607 EAPSVEENQQIKET
+2607 EAPSVEENQQVKET

-2637 SLSPRVGRSH
+2637 SLSPRVGRFH

>member
-20 KNTHEATFPET
+20 KNTHKATFPET

-59 KLKGSAITSRNIDN
+59 KLKGSAVTSRNIDN

-233 KRLDDLKSHK
+233 KRLDDLRSHK

-625 VGKASDMIIEKIDE
+625 VGKASDMINEKIDE

-671 NEMSLNELIDY
+671 NEMSLNEVIDY
-682 QVETDTDNRTKA
+682 QVETDTGNRTKA

-739 GDEVETKVDNVWQ
+739 GDEVEAKVDNVWQ
-752 KWEDISSEYNLSA
+752 KWEDISNEYNLSV

-774 SDAPSLKFRSVD
+774 SDAPLVKFRSVD

-801 TEQKSESTE
+801 TEQKSGSTE
-810 LIYSNGKQRWTSFDS
+810 LIYSNGKQQWTSFDS

-856 LTQAA
+856 LTQSA

-868 RKGFT
+868 HKHFS
-873 PEEPI
+873 PEAPI

-902 NREVDLIS
+902 NREVDLSS

-935 GKSKSS
+935 GKSKST

-1060 QAQYSNINVQYP
+1060 QAQYSNINAQYP

-1080 RQIAKR
+1080 RQIAKH

-1098 ANVEAVYDHDFM
+1098 ANVEAVYGESFM
-1110 FSEEATKVMIPQS
+1110 FSPESQTVLIPQT
-1123 IYSGQLKPLS
+1123 IYSGRERPFLDKTNATPI
-1133 VVQDQ
+1133 D
-1138 EANQEKK
+1138 
-1145 VSVPESLQVPVWE
+1145 ESL
-1158 AYEKEKS
+1158 
-1165 QTGDFTYQDTAEE
+1165 
-1178 YGNMLLKGVENIL
+1178 
-1191 PRIKG
+1191 
-1196 TLTINQWGSD
+1196 
-1206 VLSAEIEN
+1206 
-1214 DPRIFETYIIPEPLK
+1214 
-1229 AWLEVS
+1229 
-1235 PKEESHSNMQGSST
+1235 ST
-1249 VKNVDIVAAYVF
+1249 
-1261 STILLQKE
+1261 
-1269 NQEIDLSF
+1269 
-1277 TIDGKQWDNYNE
+1277 
-1289 VMQGNSDHSIS
+1289 
-1300 DEAFVAAW
+1300 
-1308 ALQSSMGIS
+1308 
-1317 KHDLSKNAVAVLN
+1317 
-1330 DPIATTEHY
+1330 
-1339 GTLTLNGSKGG
+1339 
-1350 IELLQ
+1350 
-1355 SGKVSADYSVKGQQI
+1355 
-1370 TVEASPKSEEELHT
+1370 KSET
-1384 EQEKKVSIPESLKG
+1384 G
-1398 ITKGDMP
+1398 ILSSEGMP
-1405 KADLQSQWGNIKK
+1405 KVDLQSQWGNIKK
-1418 QINTIAKEERQ
+1418 QINSIVQKERQ
-1429 SVNYDLTKDTSLAR
+1429 GVNFDFTKDISLAR

-1451 VSRETFD
+1451 VSGEIFD
-1458 KFSDSDKERLVS
+1458 SFSDSDKERLVS

-1475 SSSLLT
+1475 SSSLLSS
-1481 TFTEQQKVEKEIS
+1481 FTEERKVEREIS
-1494 NFILLGGLLD
+1494 DFILLGGLLD
-1504 PENAQKVLEK
+1504 PENSQKVLAK
-1514 GYEKM
+1514 GHEKM

-1536 VLSLANNQ
+1536 VLSLTDNQ

-1598 ESNVFYSE
+1598 ESNVSYSE

-1636 KSVNDIEEYTMARR
+1636 KSVNDSEEYTMARR

-1664 SSVASIT
+1664 SSVVSIK
-1671 SGEDFHLF
+1671 SGEDLQLF
-1679 DSMREKGHLNKMLK
+1679 DSMREKGHLNKLLK

-1700 GDAISLDTTHKS
+1700 SDAISLDTTHKS

-1733 NSVGGA
+1733 NSAGGA

-1747 QSEILNSIERYGL
+1747 QSEILNSVERYGL
-1760 SDTASEDV
+1760 PSTASEDV

-1820 LPASSELD
+1820 LPDSSELD

-1854 QELQDK
+1854 LELQDK
-1860 NAEARRK
+1860 NVEARRK

-2073 KKQHPNHLVLFAHNG
+2073 KKQHPDHLVLFAHNG

-2111 SFNNSKSNRKT
+2111 SINNSKSNRKT

-2188 QPTIYD
+2188 QPTSYD

-2269 QAHPATLS
+2269 QAHPAVLS

-2285 ESWVQDIKNNPHLL
+2285 ESWVQDIKNDPHLL

-2318 GEQVDYAVING
+2318 GEQVDYASING

-2392 LLKQGIKEV
+2392 LLKQGVKEV

-2438 ELHLNEQSQN
+2438 ELHLNKQSQN
-2448 VEYNFEDVSAVKDDN
+2448 VEHNFEDVSAVKDDN

-2478 IIQPKMRDM
+2478 IIQPEMRDM

-2592 AKVFSNI
+2592 AKVFSNV

-2607 EAPSVEENQQIKET
+2607 EAPSVEENQQVKET

-2637 SLSPRVGRSH
+2637 SLSPRVGRFH

>member
-1 MLIFSFP
+1 LLFFSFP

-20 KNTHEATFPET
+20 KNTHEATFSEA
-31 VIPEELQSNI
+31 VIPEELQSTS
-41 LVDFNSISFPFP
+41 LVDINSFSLPSP

-59 KLKGSAITSRNIDN
+59 KLKGSAITFRNIDN

-78 VNLYG
+78 VNLYE

-105 SVEFTK
+105 SAEFTK
-111 LSSDKSVFSFW
+111 ISSDKSVISFW

-165 EWSLNDDSTEG
+165 EWSLNDDPTEG
-176 WSVGVANIQSFKS
+176 WSIGVANIKSFKS
-189 LPFSRSLVLKGSFVN
+189 LPFSRGLVLKSSFVN

-256 NLIKSKDIPDMA
+256 NLIKSKDISDMA
-268 YKKTNASSSASSS
+268 YKKTNAPSSASSS

-358 SMNESLK
+358 SMNDSLK
-365 DPSTGKIASENLDK
+365 DPSTGKIALENLDK

-401 MQGKE
+401 TQGKE
-406 YSDQEYNDLSEE
+406 FSDQEYNDLSEE

-462 LPDSEGMYINEDI
+462 LPDSEGMYINEEI

-525 YKTSNSKEGIFADG
+525 YKTSDSNEGIFADG
-539 QAFYATLLHEMAH
+539 QEFYATLLHEMAH
-552 STGPKGRLNRDMNGS
+552 STGPKGRLNRDLNGS

-660 LSNSSRPERTE
+660 LSNSSRPGRTE

-682 QVETDTDNRTKA
+682 QVETDTGNRTEA

-739 GDEVETKVDNVWQ
+739 GDEVETKVDNIWQ
-752 KWEDISSEYNLSA
+752 KWEDISKEYNLSA

-774 SDAPSLKFRSVD
+774 SDAPLLKFRSVD

-810 LIYSNGKQRWTSFDS
+810 LIYSNGKQRWDSFDS
-825 LLKAAK
+825 FLKAAK
-831 EHQITRSEFMALSTF
+831 EHQITRSEFMAMSAL
-846 NTVKGSHPHN
+846 NTVKDLHPHN
-856 LTQAA
+856 FTQSA

-868 RKGFT
+868 HKGFT

-878 VPGSPLYDAIKML
+878 APGSPLYDAIRLL
-891 KEGKVFAEYRG
+891 KEGKVFAEYRE
-902 NREVDLIS
+902 NREVDLSS
-910 SIKDDE
+910 SIKDGE

-923 EKLKAMASDASD
+923 EKLKAMALDASY

-964 PYFKDGKEEG
+964 PYFKDNIEDG

-979 LKTIKDFEKDF
+979 LKTVKDFEKDF

-1005 NHNTELGPATTVVKA
+1005 KHNTELGPATTVDKA

-1032 FPTDESTRDRLDK
+1032 FSTDESTRDRLDK
-1045 DLSEDNKNR
+1045 DFSEDNKSR

-1060 QAQYSNINVQYP
+1060 QAQYSIINTQYP

-1080 RQIAKR
+1080 HQLAKR

-1098 ANVEAVYDHDFM
+1098 ANVEAVYGHDFM

-1123 IYSGQLKPLS
+1123 IYSGQVKPLS
-1133 VVQDQ
+1133 VIREEQATPI
-1138 EANQEKK
+1138 E
-1145 VSVPESLQVPVWE
+1145 ESLSTKTE
-1158 AYEKEKS
+1158 
-1165 QTGDFTYQDTAEE
+1165 TG
-1178 YGNMLLKGVENIL
+1178 I
-1191 PRIKG
+1191 
-1196 TLTINQWGSD
+1196 
-1206 VLSAEIEN
+1206 
-1214 DPRIFETYIIPEPLK
+1214 
-1229 AWLEVS
+1229 
-1235 PKEESHSNMQGSST
+1235 SS
-1249 VKNVDIVAAYVF
+1249 
-1261 STILLQKE
+1261 SE
-1269 NQEIDLSF
+1269 
-1277 TIDGKQWDNYNE
+1277 
-1289 VMQGNSDHSIS
+1289 
-1300 DEAFVAAW
+1300 
-1308 ALQSSMGIS
+1308 GIS
-1317 KHDLSKNAVAVLN
+1317 KV
-1330 DPIATTEHY
+1330 
-1339 GTLTLNGSKGG
+1339 
-1350 IELLQ
+1350 
-1355 SGKVSADYSVKGQQI
+1355 
-1370 TVEASPKSEEELHT
+1370 
-1384 EQEKKVSIPESLKG
+1384 
-1398 ITKGDMP
+1398 
-1405 KADLQSQWGNIKK
+1405 DLQSQWGNIRN
-1418 QINTIAKEERQ
+1418 QIAIIAKKERQ
-1429 SVNYDLTKDTSLAR
+1429 NVNYDDVTKDISLAR

-1475 SSSLLT
+1475 SSSILSS
-1481 TFTEQQKVEKEIS
+1481 FTEERKVEKEIS

-1519 NLLRE
+1519 TLLRE

-1536 VLSLANNQ
+1536 VLSLADNQ
-1544 HRESNSIA
+1544 HRESNPIT

-1576 AKLSEIESFKSQ
+1576 TKLSQIESFKSQ

-1598 ESNVFYSE
+1598 DSNVSYSE

-1617 KAHIYV
+1617 KAHVYV

-1636 KSVNDIEEYTMARR
+1636 KSVNNSEEYTMARKE
-1650 LPQQDSKKNEEIFY
+1650 PQQDSKKNEEIFY
-1664 SSVASIT
+1664 SSVVSIK
-1671 SGEDFHLF
+1671 SGEDLQLF

-1700 GDAISLDTTHKS
+1700 GKGISLDATHKS

-1733 NSVGGA
+1733 NSAGGA

-1747 QSEILNSIERYGL
+1747 QSEILNSINHYGL
-1760 SDTASEDV
+1760 PDTASEDV

-1785 ATQHEDHDALKFAAA
+1785 ATQHEDHDALNYAAA

-1820 LPASSELD
+1820 LPDSSELD
-1828 KKRGLDDREKE
+1828 KKRGFDDREKE

-1920 NAGGK
+1920 NADGK

-1935 DVSPYNQIF
+1935 DISPYNQIF

-1977 PYSWTDWSMYKSK
+1977 PYSWTDWSMYKST

-2011 HFMKA
+2011 HFKKA
-2016 PVKYDRK
+2016 PVKFDRK

-2048 THYKEMQT
+2048 THYKEMQI

-2073 KKQHPNHLVLFAHNG
+2073 KKQHPDHLVLFAHNG
-2088 VYNAF
+2088 VYKAF

-2122 SIAYLKPSDLDKV
+2122 SIAYFKLSDLDKV
-2135 LKAVVSSGQRVAVAD
+2135 LKAVVSSGQRVAVAE
-2150 NFEVLN
+2150 NSEGLN

-2188 QPTIYD
+2188 QPTSYD

-2204 KKPVNPGSEL
+2204 KKSVNPGSEL
-2214 RTAVENSNAIYF
+2214 RTAVEKSNAIYF

-2285 ESWVQDIKNNPHLL
+2285 ESWVQDIKNDPHLL

-2318 GEQVDYAVING
+2318 GEQVDYAAING
-2329 KSSYNKAESFNLVSE
+2329 KSSYIKAESFNLLSE

-2392 LLKQGIKEV
+2392 LLKQGVKEV

-2448 VEYNFEDVSAVKDDN
+2448 VEHDFEDVSAVKDDN

-2478 IIQPKMRDM
+2478 IIQPEMRDM

-2497 DQQAIYDTKT
+2497 DQQAIYDTKI
-2507 SLGEKYTKLVQQR
+2507 SLGEKYTKIVQQR

-2534 EDITRIERANIARDA
+2534 EDITRIEKANIARDA

-2592 AKVFSNI
+2592 AKVFSNV

-2637 SLSPRVGRSH
+2637 NLSPRVGRSH

>member
-20 KNTHEATFPET
+20 KNTHEATFSEA
-31 VIPEELQSNI
+31 VIPEELQSTS
-41 LVDFNSISFPFP
+41 LVDINSFSLPSP

-111 LSSDKSVFSFW
+111 ISSDKSVFSFW

-165 EWSLNDDSTEG
+165 EWSLNDEPTEG
-176 WSVGVANIQSFKS
+176 WSIGVANIQSFKS

-210 ANLHDIIDSTDIKK
+210 ANLYDIIDSTDIKK

-243 ASLKDWK
+243 ASLNDWK

-256 NLIKSKDIPDMA
+256 NLIKSKDISDMA

-281 YSDAVIQQFAD
+281 YPDAVIQQFAD

-335 MLMYDTIKHEYTT
+335 MLMYNTIEHEYTT
-348 SMYLTARQLF
+348 SMYLTAHQLF

-365 DPSTGKIASENLDK
+365 DPSTGKIALENLDK

-462 LPDSEGMYINEDI
+462 LPDSDGMYFNEDI

-497 CPIEQTDNISSPH
+497 CPIDQTADISFPH

-525 YKTSNSKEGIFADG
+525 YKTSDSKEGVFADG
-539 QAFYATLLHEMAH
+539 QEFYATLLHEMAH
-552 STGPKGRLNRDMNGS
+552 STGPKGRLNRDLNGS

-649 RGSNLK
+649 RDSNLK

-682 QVETDTDNRTKA
+682 QVETDTGNRTKA

-718 VETVVPDAITAP
+718 VETVVPDAITDP
-730 SYQRTVYNF
+730 SYQQSVYDF
-739 GDEVETKVDNVWQ
+739 GDEVEAKVDNVWQ
-752 KWEDISSEYNLSA
+752 KWEDISNEYNLSV

-796 AKYAK
+796 AKYVK
-801 TEQKSESTE
+801 TEQKSDSLSTE
-810 LIYSNGKQRWTSFDS
+810 ERRETNGK
-825 LLKAAK
+825 
-831 EHQITRSEFMALSTF
+831 
-846 NTVKGSHPHN
+846 
-856 LTQAA
+856 
-861 IEYLQQQ
+861 Y
-868 RKGFT
+868 
-873 PEEPI
+873 
-878 VPGSPLYDAIKML
+878 
-891 KEGKVFAEYRG
+891 
-902 NREVDLIS
+902 
-910 SIKDDE
+910 
-916 MLSAEEI
+916 
-923 EKLKAMASDASD
+923 
-935 GKSKSS
+935 
-941 NIDNKPLIEKVPYG
+941 
-955 EFYLPDWSI
+955 
-964 PYFKDGKEEG
+964 
-974 LSAEQ
+974 
-979 LKTIKDFEKDF
+979 
-990 PSKLSIEITESSIEG
+990 
-1005 NHNTELGPATTVVKA
+1005 
-1020 KIYYFEQHISDL
+1020 
-1032 FPTDESTRDRLDK
+1032 
-1045 DLSEDNKNR
+1045 
-1054 KTLSDL
+1054 KTLYDL
-1060 QAQYSNINVQYP
+1060 QAQYSNINAQYP

-1080 RQIAKR
+1080 HQIAKR

-1098 ANVEAVYDHDFM
+1098 ANVEAVYGESFM
-1110 FSEEATKVMIPQS
+1110 FSPEAQTMLIPQT
-1123 IYSGQLKPLS
+1123 IYSGRERSALDKTNATPI
-1133 VVQDQ
+1133 D
-1138 EANQEKK
+1138 
-1145 VSVPESLQVPVWE
+1145 ESLST
-1158 AYEKEKS
+1158 KS
-1165 QTGDFTYQDTAEE
+1165 
-1178 YGNMLLKGVENIL
+1178 
-1191 PRIKG
+1191 
-1196 TLTINQWGSD
+1196 
-1206 VLSAEIEN
+1206 
-1214 DPRIFETYIIPEPLK
+1214 ETF
-1229 AWLEVS
+1229 VS
-1235 PKEESHSNMQGSST
+1235 PEG
-1249 VKNVDIVAAYVF
+1249 
-1261 STILLQKE
+1261 
-1269 NQEIDLSF
+1269 
-1277 TIDGKQWDNYNE
+1277 
-1289 VMQGNSDHSIS
+1289 
-1300 DEAFVAAW
+1300 
-1308 ALQSSMGIS
+1308 
-1317 KHDLSKNAVAVLN
+1317 
-1330 DPIATTEHY
+1330 
-1339 GTLTLNGSKGG
+1339 
-1350 IELLQ
+1350 
-1355 SGKVSADYSVKGQQI
+1355 
-1370 TVEASPKSEEELHT
+1370 
-1384 EQEKKVSIPESLKG
+1384 
-1398 ITKGDMP
+1398 MP
-1405 KADLQSQWGNIKK
+1405 KVDLQSQWENIKK
-1418 QINTIAKEERQ
+1418 QLNTVAKDEWQ
-1429 SVNYDLTKDTSLAR
+1429 SANYDLTKDTSLAR

-1470 LYSNY
+1470 QYSNY

-1519 NLLRE
+1519 TLLRE

-1536 VLSLANNQ
+1536 VLSLADNQ
-1544 HRESNSIA
+1544 HRQSNPIA

-1598 ESNVFYSE
+1598 DSNVSYSE

-1617 KAHIYV
+1617 KVHIYV

-1636 KSVNDIEEYTMARR
+1636 NNVNDSEEYTMARK

-1664 SSVASIT
+1664 SSVVSIK
-1671 SGEDFHLF
+1671 SGEDLQLF
-1679 DSMREKGHLNKMLK
+1679 NSMREKGHLNKMLK

-1700 GDAISLDTTHKS
+1700 GKDISLDATHKS

-1733 NSVGGA
+1733 NSAGGA

-1747 QSEILNSIERYGL
+1747 QSEILNSINRYGL
-1760 SDTASEDV
+1760 PDTASEDV
-1768 KSLSGRKDY
+1768 KRLSGRKDY

-1785 ATQHEDHDALKFAAA
+1785 ATQHEDHNALNFAAA

-1805 PKQMEESLAAGTEER
+1805 PKQMEESLSEGTEEK
-1820 LPASSELD
+1820 LPDLPEQD
-1828 KKRGLDDREKE
+1828 KKRGLEDRDNEVEK
-1839 IELKNEELSGEVSSK
+1839 KNEELSGGLSSRGN
-1854 QELQDK
+1854 LQDN
-1860 NAEARRK
+1860 NAEDRRK
-1867 EESQREAEKKE
+1867 EESRREAERKE

-1890 SAKIITAAFLR
+1890 STKIITAAFLR
-1901 SSLLSTAL
+1901 ASLLSTAL

-1920 NAGGK
+1920 NADAK
-1925 KSPTF
+1925 TAPSFYKTN
-1930 HQASW
+1930 W
-1935 DVSPYNQIF
+1935 EISPYNQLF

-1951 NGYATNVYTT
+1951 NDYATNVYTT
-1961 FKHEDSLAVK
+1961 FKHEDSIAIK
-1971 KGSESL
+1971 KGSQSL

-1990 GPEPKSITSNQY
+1990 GSDPKLITANQY
-2002 ENLSPDEKE
+2002 ENLPPSEKE
-2011 HFMKA
+2011 LYRKE
-2016 PVKYDRK
+2016 PVKFDRK
-2023 IFNID
+2023 VFNID
-2028 QTVLKGANPE
+2028 QSLLKE
-2038 QYNAVLKEHD
+2038 TDRKSYNALLGDNITHLNDKQTLASSDGVSFIHD
-2048 THYKEMQT
+2048 DYAKFRN
-2056 IASTD
+2056 S
-2061 SVDLVSDRVSKI
+2061 
-2073 KKQHPNHLVLFAHNG
+2073 HPNHIVITQLMGNYAVIGRDSKYIQKLNIDNVELSHIIK
-2088 VYNAF
+2088 
-2093 GKDAK
+2093 GKDRMPYADIK
-2098 TIHQLAKDSVTLD
+2098 SKDLDAAIKAIVSSGKKVAIWNPSQSLNLPNAIQEIVSNAETTLD
-2111 SFNNSKSNRKT
+2111 SFSKN
-2122 SIAYLKPSDLDKV
+2122 
-2135 LKAVVSSGQRVAVAD
+2135 
-2150 NFEVLN
+2150 
-2156 APKEATKI
+2156 
-2164 LSKAESVLD
+2164 
-2173 NYSKSTGINVQKSLT
+2173 TGIKVQKSLT
-2188 QPTIYD
+2188 QPTSYD

-2204 KKPVNPGSEL
+2204 KKSVNPGNEL
-2214 RTAVENSNAIYF
+2214 RAAVENSNAIYF

-2269 QAHPATLS
+2269 QAHPAVLS
-2277 DQVSNESV
+2277 DQVSHESV
-2285 ESWVQDIKNNPHLL
+2285 ESWAQDIKNDPHLL

-2318 GEQVDYAVING
+2318 GEQVDYAAING
-2329 KSSYNKAESFNLVSE
+2329 KSLHDKTKSFNYVSE
-2344 LNEVVNTSTM
+2344 LNEIAKTDPM
-2354 SAAVIRNNDGKSASV
+2354 SAVIIRDKNNASTSV
-2369 ILSKGIES
+2369 ILSTGIETV
-2377 ISENGVLNNEAFRQA
+2377 SENGVLNNNKFRQA
-2392 LLKQGIKEV
+2392 LLQQGDKDIK
-2401 KFFNP
+2401 FYQS
-2406 GGTLGLNKGDSYFED
+2406 GGTLGLNKDDSFFKD
-2421 KSIQIVNFDGK
+2421 KIMQIVSFNGK
-2432 EVVPQQ
+2432 DILPQQ
-2438 ELHLNEQSQN
+2438 DLHINDHSQN
-2448 VEYNFEDVSAVKDDN
+2448 VSHSFEDVSAVKDDN

-2468 YIKEKDQPYF
+2468 YIKEKGQPYF
-2478 IIQPKMRDM
+2478 IIQPDKSDL
-2487 SRLFEAFKSQ
+2487 SRLFEAFKSH
-2497 DQQAIYDTKT
+2497 DQQSIYDAKT
-2507 SLGEKYTKLVQQR
+2507 SLGEKYIHLAQSH

-2526 FLMPKVPA
+2526 FLMPKVPSQ
-2534 EDITRIERANIARDA
+2534 DIARIQRAGITRDA
-2549 QDKNKYLIFAT
+2549 QDRNKYLIFAT
-2560 IDGKG
+2560 IDGKN
-2565 YHHEISREDFRRMWK
+2565 YHQEISREDFRRMWK
-2580 VDNMQSYKSALA
+2580 VDNMQSYKNALA
-2592 AKVFSNI
+2592 AKIFSNV
-2599 LHEGQTVS
+2599 LHEGQSISDTPLKEEKEQTKLSTV
-2607 EAPSVEENQQIKET
+2607 
-2621 NSEKVDSPK
+2621 EKIDTK
-2630 QSTESEE
+2630 QSFENDEDVNTSKGM
-2637 SLSPRVGRSH
+2637 SRK

>member
-20 KNTHEATFPET
+20 KNTHKATFPET

-59 KLKGSAITSRNIDN
+59 KLKGSAVTSRNIDN

-154 FSDHWGKVASC
+154 FSDHWGKAASC

-625 VGKASDMIIEKIDE
+625 VGKASDMINEKIDE

-660 LSNSSRPERTE
+660 FSNSSRPERTE

-682 QVETDTDNRTKA
+682 QVETDTGNRTKA

-739 GDEVETKVDNVWQ
+739 GDEVEAKVDNVWQ
-752 KWEDISSEYNLSA
+752 KWEDISNEYNLSV

-774 SDAPSLKFRSVD
+774 SDAPSLIFRSVD

-810 LIYSNGKQRWTSFDS
+810 LIYSNGKQQWTSFDS

-856 LTQAA
+856 LTQSA

-868 RKGFT
+868 HKHFS
-873 PEEPI
+873 PEAPI

-891 KEGKVFAEYRG
+891 KEGQVFAEYRG
-902 NREVDLIS
+902 NREVDLSS

-935 GKSKSS
+935 GKSKST

-1060 QAQYSNINVQYP
+1060 QAQYSNINAQYP

-1098 ANVEAVYDHDFM
+1098 ANVEAVYGESFM
-1110 FSEEATKVMIPQS
+1110 FSPESQTVLIPQT
-1123 IYSGQLKPLS
+1123 IYSGRERPVLDKTNATPI
-1133 VVQDQ
+1133 D
-1138 EANQEKK
+1138 
-1145 VSVPESLQVPVWE
+1145 ESL
-1158 AYEKEKS
+1158 
-1165 QTGDFTYQDTAEE
+1165 
-1178 YGNMLLKGVENIL
+1178 
-1191 PRIKG
+1191 
-1196 TLTINQWGSD
+1196 
-1206 VLSAEIEN
+1206 
-1214 DPRIFETYIIPEPLK
+1214 
-1229 AWLEVS
+1229 
-1235 PKEESHSNMQGSST
+1235 ST
-1249 VKNVDIVAAYVF
+1249 
-1261 STILLQKE
+1261 
-1269 NQEIDLSF
+1269 
-1277 TIDGKQWDNYNE
+1277 
-1289 VMQGNSDHSIS
+1289 
-1300 DEAFVAAW
+1300 
-1308 ALQSSMGIS
+1308 
-1317 KHDLSKNAVAVLN
+1317 
-1330 DPIATTEHY
+1330 
-1339 GTLTLNGSKGG
+1339 
-1350 IELLQ
+1350 
-1355 SGKVSADYSVKGQQI
+1355 
-1370 TVEASPKSEEELHT
+1370 KSET
-1384 EQEKKVSIPESLKG
+1384 G
-1398 ITKGDMP
+1398 ILSSEGMP
-1405 KADLQSQWGNIKK
+1405 KVDLQSQWGNIKK
-1418 QINTIAKEERQ
+1418 QINSIVQKERQ
-1429 SVNYDLTKDTSLAR
+1429 GVNFDFTKDISLAR

-1451 VSRETFD
+1451 VSGEIFD
-1458 KFSDSDKERLVS
+1458 SFSDSDKERLVS

-1475 SSSLLT
+1475 SSSLLSS
-1481 TFTEQQKVEKEIS
+1481 FTEERKVEREIS
-1494 NFILLGGLLD
+1494 DFILLGGLLD
-1504 PENAQKVLEK
+1504 PENSQKVLAK
-1514 GYEKM
+1514 GHEKM

-1536 VLSLANNQ
+1536 VLSLTDNQ

-1598 ESNVFYSE
+1598 ESNVSYSE

-1636 KSVNDIEEYTMARR
+1636 KSVNDSEEYTMARR

-1664 SSVASIT
+1664 SSVVSIK
-1671 SGEDFHLF
+1671 SGEDLQLF
-1679 DSMREKGHLNKMLK
+1679 DSMREKGHLNKLLK

-1733 NSVGGA
+1733 NSAGGA

-1747 QSEILNSIERYGL
+1747 QSEILNSVERYGL
-1760 SDTASEDV
+1760 PSTASEDV

-1820 LPASSELD
+1820 LPDSSELD

-1854 QELQDK
+1854 LELQDK
-1860 NAEARRK
+1860 NVEARRK

-2073 KKQHPNHLVLFAHNG
+2073 KKQHPDHLVLFAHNG

-2111 SFNNSKSNRKT
+2111 SINNSKSNRKT

-2188 QPTIYD
+2188 QPTNYD

-2250 IESVKQLIATVSAG
+2250 IESVKQLIATVSAS

-2269 QAHPATLS
+2269 QAHPAVLS

-2285 ESWVQDIKNNPHLL
+2285 ESWVQDIKNDPHLL

-2318 GEQVDYAVING
+2318 GEQVDYASING

-2392 LLKQGIKEV
+2392 LLKQGVKEV

-2438 ELHLNEQSQN
+2438 ELHLNKQSQN
-2448 VEYNFEDVSAVKDDN
+2448 VEHNFEDVSAVKDDN

-2478 IIQPKMRDM
+2478 IIQPEMRDM

-2592 AKVFSNI
+2592 AKVFSNV

-2607 EAPSVEENQQIKET
+2607 EAPSVEENQQVKET

-2637 SLSPRVGRSH
+2637 SLSPRVGRFH

>member
-1 MLIFSFP
+1 
-8 LNKKELAIMSPK
+8 MSPK
-20 KNTHEATFPET
+20 KNTHEATFPKT

-78 VNLYG
+78 VNLYEG
-83 GNTVSYREVKKDV
+83 KTVSYREVKKEV

-105 SVEFTK
+105 SAEFTK

-176 WSVGVANIQSFKS
+176 WSVGVANIRSFKS

-497 CPIEQTDNISSPH
+497 CPIDQTDNISSPH

-518 KVPLKNQ
+518 KVPFKNQ
-525 YKTSNSKEGIFADG
+525 YKTSTSKEGIFADG
-539 QAFYATLLHEMAH
+539 QEFYATLLHEMAH

-649 RGSNLK
+649 RDSNLK

-682 QVETDTDNRTKA
+682 QVETDTGNRTKA

-718 VETVVPDAITAP
+718 VETVVPDAITDP
-730 SYQRTVYNF
+730 SYQQSVYDF
-739 GDEVETKVDNVWQ
+739 GDEVEAKADNVWQ
-752 KWEDISSEYNLSA
+752 KWEDISNEYNLSV

-774 SDAPSLKFRSVD
+774 SDAPLLKFRSVD
-786 SAVKFADWIT
+786 SAVKFVDWIT

-902 NREVDLIS
+902 NREVDLSS

-1005 NHNTELGPATTVVKA
+1005 NHNTELGPATTVDKA

-1060 QAQYSNINVQYP
+1060 QAQYSNINAQYP

-1098 ANVEAVYDHDFM
+1098 ANVEAVYGESFM
-1110 FSEEATKVMIPQS
+1110 FSPESQTVLIPQT
-1123 IYSGQLKPLS
+1123 IYSGRERPVLDKTNATPI
-1133 VVQDQ
+1133 D
-1138 EANQEKK
+1138 
-1145 VSVPESLQVPVWE
+1145 ESL
-1158 AYEKEKS
+1158 
-1165 QTGDFTYQDTAEE
+1165 
-1178 YGNMLLKGVENIL
+1178 
-1191 PRIKG
+1191 
-1196 TLTINQWGSD
+1196 
-1206 VLSAEIEN
+1206 
-1214 DPRIFETYIIPEPLK
+1214 
-1229 AWLEVS
+1229 
-1235 PKEESHSNMQGSST
+1235 ST
-1249 VKNVDIVAAYVF
+1249 
-1261 STILLQKE
+1261 
-1269 NQEIDLSF
+1269 
-1277 TIDGKQWDNYNE
+1277 
-1289 VMQGNSDHSIS
+1289 
-1300 DEAFVAAW
+1300 
-1308 ALQSSMGIS
+1308 
-1317 KHDLSKNAVAVLN
+1317 
-1330 DPIATTEHY
+1330 
-1339 GTLTLNGSKGG
+1339 
-1350 IELLQ
+1350 
-1355 SGKVSADYSVKGQQI
+1355 
-1370 TVEASPKSEEELHT
+1370 KSET
-1384 EQEKKVSIPESLKG
+1384 G
-1398 ITKGDMP
+1398 ILSSEGMP
-1405 KADLQSQWGNIKK
+1405 KVDLQSQWGNIKK
-1418 QINTIAKEERQ
+1418 QINSIVQKERQ
-1429 SVNYDLTKDTSLAR
+1429 GVNFDFTKDISLAR

-1451 VSRETFD
+1451 VSGEIFD
-1458 KFSDSDKERLVS
+1458 SFSDSDKERLVS

-1475 SSSLLT
+1475 SSSLLSS
-1481 TFTEQQKVEKEIS
+1481 FTEERKVEREIS
-1494 NFILLGGLLD
+1494 DFILLGGLLD
-1504 PENAQKVLEK
+1504 PENSQKVLAK
-1514 GYEKM
+1514 GHEKM

-1536 VLSLANNQ
+1536 VLSLTDNQ

-1598 ESNVFYSE
+1598 ESNVSYSE

-1636 KSVNDIEEYTMARR
+1636 KSVNDSEEYTMARR

-1664 SSVASIT
+1664 SSVVSIK
-1671 SGEDFHLF
+1671 SGEDLQLF
-1679 DSMREKGHLNKMLK
+1679 DSMREKGHLNKLLK

-1700 GDAISLDTTHKS
+1700 SDAISLDTTHKS

-1733 NSVGGA
+1733 NSAGGA

-1747 QSEILNSIERYGL
+1747 QSEILNSVERYGL
-1760 SDTASEDV
+1760 PSTASEDV

-1820 LPASSELD
+1820 LPDSSELD

-1854 QELQDK
+1854 LELQDK
-1860 NAEARRK
+1860 NVEARRK

-2073 KKQHPNHLVLFAHNG
+2073 KKQHPDHLVLFAHNG

-2111 SFNNSKSNRKT
+2111 SINNSKSNRKT

-2188 QPTIYD
+2188 QPTSYD

-2269 QAHPATLS
+2269 QAHPAVLS

-2285 ESWVQDIKNNPHLL
+2285 ESWVQDIKNDPHLL

-2318 GEQVDYAVING
+2318 GEQVDYASING

-2392 LLKQGIKEV
+2392 LLKQGVKEV

-2438 ELHLNEQSQN
+2438 ELHLNKQSQN
-2448 VEYNFEDVSAVKDDN
+2448 VEHNFEDVSAVKDDN

-2478 IIQPKMRDM
+2478 IIQPEMRDM

-2592 AKVFSNI
+2592 AKVFSNV

-2607 EAPSVEENQQIKET
+2607 EAPSVEENQQVKET

-2637 SLSPRVGRSH
+2637 SLSPRVGRFH

>member
-20 KNTHEATFPET
+20 KNTHETTFPET

-78 VNLYG
+78 VNLYEG
-83 GNTVSYREVKKDV
+83 KTVSYREVKKEV

-105 SVEFTK
+105 SAEFTK

-165 EWSLNDDSTEG
+165 EWSLNDEPTEG
-176 WSVGVANIQSFKS
+176 WSIGVANIQSFKS
-189 LPFSRSLVLKGSFVN
+189 LPFSRSLVLKSSFVN

-224 TDSALRTLN
+224 NDSALRTLN

-358 SMNESLK
+358 SMNDSLK
-365 DPSTGKIASENLDK
+365 DPSTGKIALENLDK

-625 VGKASDMIIEKIDE
+625 VGKASDMINEKIDE

-682 QVETDTDNRTKA
+682 QVETDTGNRTKA

-739 GDEVETKVDNVWQ
+739 GDEVEAKVDNVWQ
-752 KWEDISSEYNLSA
+752 KWEDISNEYNLSV

-796 AKYAK
+796 AKYVK

-878 VPGSPLYDAIKML
+878 VTGSPLYDAIKML

-902 NREVDLIS
+902 NREVDLSS

-935 GKSKSS
+935 GKSKST

-979 LKTIKDFEKDF
+979 LKIIKDFEKDF

-1060 QAQYSNINVQYP
+1060 QAQYSNINAQYP

-1098 ANVEAVYDHDFM
+1098 ANVEAVYGESFM
-1110 FSEEATKVMIPQS
+1110 FSPESQTVLIPQT
-1123 IYSGQLKPLS
+1123 IYSGRERPVLDKTNATPI
-1133 VVQDQ
+1133 D
-1138 EANQEKK
+1138 
-1145 VSVPESLQVPVWE
+1145 ESL
-1158 AYEKEKS
+1158 
-1165 QTGDFTYQDTAEE
+1165 
-1178 YGNMLLKGVENIL
+1178 
-1191 PRIKG
+1191 
-1196 TLTINQWGSD
+1196 
-1206 VLSAEIEN
+1206 
-1214 DPRIFETYIIPEPLK
+1214 
-1229 AWLEVS
+1229 
-1235 PKEESHSNMQGSST
+1235 ST
-1249 VKNVDIVAAYVF
+1249 
-1261 STILLQKE
+1261 
-1269 NQEIDLSF
+1269 
-1277 TIDGKQWDNYNE
+1277 
-1289 VMQGNSDHSIS
+1289 
-1300 DEAFVAAW
+1300 
-1308 ALQSSMGIS
+1308 
-1317 KHDLSKNAVAVLN
+1317 
-1330 DPIATTEHY
+1330 
-1339 GTLTLNGSKGG
+1339 
-1350 IELLQ
+1350 
-1355 SGKVSADYSVKGQQI
+1355 
-1370 TVEASPKSEEELHT
+1370 KSET
-1384 EQEKKVSIPESLKG
+1384 G
-1398 ITKGDMP
+1398 ILSSEGMP
-1405 KADLQSQWGNIKK
+1405 KVDLQSQWGNIKK
-1418 QINTIAKEERQ
+1418 QINSIVQKERQ
-1429 SVNYDLTKDTSLAR
+1429 GVNFDFTKDISLAR

-1451 VSRETFD
+1451 VSGEIFD
-1458 KFSDSDKERLVS
+1458 SFSDSDKERLVS

-1475 SSSLLT
+1475 SSSLLSS
-1481 TFTEQQKVEKEIS
+1481 FTEERKVEREIS
-1494 NFILLGGLLD
+1494 DFILLGGLLD
-1504 PENAQKVLEK
+1504 PENSQKVLAK
-1514 GYEKM
+1514 GHEKM

-1536 VLSLANNQ
+1536 VLSLTDNQ
-1544 HRESNSIA
+1544 HRESNSIV

-1598 ESNVFYSE
+1598 ESNVSYSE

-1623 SRDQHQEESVSIN
+1623 SRDQHQKESVSIN
-1636 KSVNDIEEYTMARR
+1636 KSVNDSEEYTMARR

-1664 SSVASIT
+1664 SSVVSIK
-1671 SGEDFHLF
+1671 SGEDLQLF
-1679 DSMREKGHLNKMLK
+1679 DSMREKGHLNKLLK

-1733 NSVGGA
+1733 NSAGGA

-1747 QSEILNSIERYGL
+1747 QSEILNSVERYGL
-1760 SDTASEDV
+1760 PSTASEDV

-1820 LPASSELD
+1820 LPDSSELD

-1854 QELQDK
+1854 LELQDK
-1860 NAEARRK
+1860 NVEARRK

-2073 KKQHPNHLVLFAHNG
+2073 KKQHPDHLVLFAHNG

-2111 SFNNSKSNRKT
+2111 SINNSKSNRKT

-2173 NYSKSTGINVQKSLT
+2173 NFSKSTGINVQKSLT
-2188 QPTIYD
+2188 QPTSYD

-2269 QAHPATLS
+2269 QAHPAVLS

-2285 ESWVQDIKNNPHLL
+2285 ESWVQDIKNDPHLL
-2299 SSLER
+2299 PSLER

-2318 GEQVDYAVING
+2318 GEQVDYASING

-2377 ISENGVLNNEAFRQA
+2377 ISENGVLNNEAFRQV
-2392 LLKQGIKEV
+2392 LLKQGVKEV

-2438 ELHLNEQSQN
+2438 ELHLNKQSQN
-2448 VEYNFEDVSAVKDDN
+2448 VEHNFEDVSAVKDDN

-2478 IIQPKMRDM
+2478 IIQPEMRDM

-2592 AKVFSNI
+2592 AKVFSNV

-2637 SLSPRVGRSH
+2637 SLSPRVGRFH

>member
-1 MLIFSFP
+1 
-8 LNKKELAIMSPK
+8 MSPK
-20 KNTHEATFPET
+20 KNTHEATFSEA
-31 VIPEELQSNI
+31 VIPEELQSTS
-41 LVDFNSISFPFP
+41 LVDINSFSLPST

-105 SVEFTK
+105 SAEFTK

-165 EWSLNDDSTEG
+165 EWSLNDEPTEG
-176 WSVGVANIQSFKS
+176 WSIGVANIQSFKS

-210 ANLHDIIDSTDIKK
+210 ANLYDIIDSTDIKK

-243 ASLKDWK
+243 ASLNDWK
-250 VYIENA
+250 VYVENA
-256 NLIKSKDIPDMA
+256 NLIKSKDISDMA

-335 MLMYDTIKHEYTT
+335 MLMYNTIEHEYTT
-348 SMYLTARQLF
+348 SMYLTAHQLF

-365 DPSTGKIASENLDK
+365 DPSTGKIALENLDK

-462 LPDSEGMYINEDI
+462 LPDSEGMYVNEDI
-475 DSLLAHSKPSVWKS
+475 DSLLANSKSEVWKS

-497 CPIEQTDNISSPH
+497 CPIDQTADISSPH

-525 YKTSNSKEGIFADG
+525 YKTSDSKEGIFADG
-539 QAFYATLLHEMAH
+539 QEFYATLLHEMAH
-552 STGPKGRLNRDMNGS
+552 STGPKGRLNRDLNGS

-639 QRVDLNQTLL
+639 QRIDLNQTLL
-649 RGSNLK
+649 RDSNLK

-660 LSNSSRPERTE
+660 LSNSSRPGKTE

-682 QVETDTDNRTKA
+682 QVETDTGNRTKA

-774 SDAPSLKFRSVD
+774 SDAPLVKFRSVD

-796 AKYAK
+796 AKYVK
-801 TEQKSESTE
+801 SEQKSDSLSTE
-810 LIYSNGKQRWTSFDS
+810 ELRETNRKDKTNATPIEES
-825 LLKAAK
+825 
-831 EHQITRSEFMALSTF
+831 LSTK
-846 NTVKGSHPHN
+846 TETG
-856 LTQAA
+856 
-861 IEYLQQQ
+861 
-868 RKGFT
+868 
-873 PEEPI
+873 
-878 VPGSPLYDAIKML
+878 
-891 KEGKVFAEYRG
+891 
-902 NREVDLIS
+902 IS
-910 SIKDDE
+910 S
-916 MLSAEEI
+916 
-923 EKLKAMASDASD
+923 
-935 GKSKSS
+935 
-941 NIDNKPLIEKVPYG
+941 
-955 EFYLPDWSI
+955 
-964 PYFKDGKEEG
+964 
-974 LSAEQ
+974 
-979 LKTIKDFEKDF
+979 
-990 PSKLSIEITESSIEG
+990 
-1005 NHNTELGPATTVVKA
+1005 
-1020 KIYYFEQHISDL
+1020 
-1032 FPTDESTRDRLDK
+1032 
-1045 DLSEDNKNR
+1045 SE
-1054 KTLSDL
+1054 
-1060 QAQYSNINVQYP
+1060 
-1072 AAVNDERT
+1072 
-1080 RQIAKR
+1080 
-1086 IRQAEQIITAYN
+1086 
-1098 ANVEAVYDHDFM
+1098 
-1110 FSEEATKVMIPQS
+1110 
-1123 IYSGQLKPLS
+1123 
-1133 VVQDQ
+1133 
-1138 EANQEKK
+1138 
-1145 VSVPESLQVPVWE
+1145 
-1158 AYEKEKS
+1158 
-1165 QTGDFTYQDTAEE
+1165 
-1178 YGNMLLKGVENIL
+1178 
-1191 PRIKG
+1191 
-1196 TLTINQWGSD
+1196 
-1206 VLSAEIEN
+1206 
-1214 DPRIFETYIIPEPLK
+1214 
-1229 AWLEVS
+1229 
-1235 PKEESHSNMQGSST
+1235 
-1249 VKNVDIVAAYVF
+1249 
-1261 STILLQKE
+1261 
-1269 NQEIDLSF
+1269 
-1277 TIDGKQWDNYNE
+1277 
-1289 VMQGNSDHSIS
+1289 
-1300 DEAFVAAW
+1300 
-1308 ALQSSMGIS
+1308 GIS
-1317 KHDLSKNAVAVLN
+1317 
-1330 DPIATTEHY
+1330 
-1339 GTLTLNGSKGG
+1339 
-1350 IELLQ
+1350 
-1355 SGKVSADYSVKGQQI
+1355 
-1370 TVEASPKSEEELHT
+1370 
-1384 EQEKKVSIPESLKG
+1384 
-1398 ITKGDMP
+1398 
-1405 KADLQSQWGNIKK
+1405 KADLQSQWGNIRN
-1418 QINTIAKEERQ
+1418 QIAIIAKKERQ
-1429 SVNYDLTKDTSLAR
+1429 NVNYDDVTKDISLAR

-1451 VSRETFD
+1451 VSREAFD

-1475 SSSLLT
+1475 SSSILSS
-1481 TFTEQQKVEKEIS
+1481 FTEERKVEKEIS

-1519 NLLRE
+1519 TLLRE

-1536 VLSLANNQ
+1536 VLSLADNQ
-1544 HRESNSIA
+1544 HRESNPIV

-1576 AKLSEIESFKSQ
+1576 ARLSEIESFKSQ

-1598 ESNVFYSE
+1598 ESNVSYSE

-1617 KAHIYV
+1617 KAHVYV

-1636 KSVNDIEEYTMARR
+1636 KSVNNSEEYTMARKE
-1650 LPQQDSKKNEEIFY
+1650 PQQDSKKNEEIFY
-1664 SSVASIT
+1664 SSVVSIK
-1671 SGEDFHLF
+1671 SGEDLQLF
-1679 DSMREKGHLNKMLK
+1679 NSMREKGHLNKMLK

-1700 GDAISLDTTHKS
+1700 GKDISLDATHKS

-1733 NSVGGA
+1733 NSAGGA

-1747 QSEILNSIERYGL
+1747 QSEILNSINRNGL
-1760 SDTASEDV
+1760 PDTASEDV

-1785 ATQHEDHDALKFAAA
+1785 ATQHEDHDALNYAAA

-1820 LPASSELD
+1820 LPDSSELD

-1839 IELKNEELSGEVSSK
+1839 IELKNEELSGEVSPK

-1860 NAEARRK
+1860 NAEVRRK

-1909 LSAKDNNRVWL
+1909 LSTKDNNRVWL
-1920 NAGGK
+1920 NADGK

-1935 DVSPYNQIF
+1935 DISPYNQIF

-1971 KGSESL
+1971 KGSVSL
-1977 PYSWTDWSMYKSK
+1977 PYSWTDWSMYKST

-2011 HFMKA
+2011 HFKKA

-2073 KKQHPNHLVLFAHNG
+2073 KKQHPDHLVLFAHNG

-2122 SIAYLKPSDLDKV
+2122 SIAYFKPSDLDKV

-2188 QPTIYD
+2188 QPTSYD

-2204 KKPVNPGSEL
+2204 KKSVNPGSEL

-2285 ESWVQDIKNNPHLL
+2285 ESWVQDIKNDPHLL

-2318 GEQVDYAVING
+2318 GEQVDYAAING
-2329 KSSYNKAESFNLVSE
+2329 KSSYIKAESFNLVSE

-2377 ISENGVLNNEAFRQA
+2377 NSENGVLNNEAFRQA
-2392 LLKQGIKEV
+2392 LLKQGVKEV

-2448 VEYNFEDVSAVKDDN
+2448 VEHNFEDVSAVKDDN

-2478 IIQPKMRDM
+2478 IIQPEMRDM
-2487 SRLFEAFKSQ
+2487 SRLFEAFKNQ

-2507 SLGEKYTKLVQQR
+2507 SLGEKYTKIVQQR

-2534 EDITRIERANIARDA
+2534 EDITRIEKANIARDA

-2637 SLSPRVGRSH
+2637 NLSPRVGRSH

>member
-20 KNTHEATFPET
+20 KNTHKATFPET

-59 KLKGSAITSRNIDN
+59 KLKGSAVTSRNIDN

-625 VGKASDMIIEKIDE
+625 VGKASDMINEKIDE

-682 QVETDTDNRTKA
+682 QVETDTGNRTKA

-739 GDEVETKVDNVWQ
+739 GDEVEAKVDNVWQ
-752 KWEDISSEYNLSA
+752 KWEDISNEYNLSV

-774 SDAPSLKFRSVD
+774 SDAPSLIFRSVD

-810 LIYSNGKQRWTSFDS
+810 LIYSNGKQQWTSFDS

-856 LTQAA
+856 LTQSA

-868 RKGFT
+868 HKHFS
-873 PEEPI
+873 PEAPI

-902 NREVDLIS
+902 NREVDISS

-935 GKSKSS
+935 GKSKST

-1060 QAQYSNINVQYP
+1060 QAQYSNINAQYP

-1098 ANVEAVYDHDFM
+1098 ANVEAVYGESFM
-1110 FSEEATKVMIPQS
+1110 FSPESQTVLIPQT
-1123 IYSGQLKPLS
+1123 IYSGRERPVLDKTNATPI
-1133 VVQDQ
+1133 D
-1138 EANQEKK
+1138 
-1145 VSVPESLQVPVWE
+1145 ESL
-1158 AYEKEKS
+1158 
-1165 QTGDFTYQDTAEE
+1165 
-1178 YGNMLLKGVENIL
+1178 
-1191 PRIKG
+1191 
-1196 TLTINQWGSD
+1196 
-1206 VLSAEIEN
+1206 
-1214 DPRIFETYIIPEPLK
+1214 
-1229 AWLEVS
+1229 
-1235 PKEESHSNMQGSST
+1235 ST
-1249 VKNVDIVAAYVF
+1249 
-1261 STILLQKE
+1261 
-1269 NQEIDLSF
+1269 
-1277 TIDGKQWDNYNE
+1277 
-1289 VMQGNSDHSIS
+1289 
-1300 DEAFVAAW
+1300 
-1308 ALQSSMGIS
+1308 
-1317 KHDLSKNAVAVLN
+1317 
-1330 DPIATTEHY
+1330 
-1339 GTLTLNGSKGG
+1339 
-1350 IELLQ
+1350 
-1355 SGKVSADYSVKGQQI
+1355 
-1370 TVEASPKSEEELHT
+1370 KSET
-1384 EQEKKVSIPESLKG
+1384 G
-1398 ITKGDMP
+1398 ILSSEGMP
-1405 KADLQSQWGNIKK
+1405 KVDLQSQWGNIKK
-1418 QINTIAKEERQ
+1418 QINSIVQKERQ
-1429 SVNYDLTKDTSLAR
+1429 GVNFDFTKDISLAR

-1451 VSRETFD
+1451 VSGEIFD
-1458 KFSDSDKERLVS
+1458 SFSDSDKERLVS

-1475 SSSLLT
+1475 SSSLLSS
-1481 TFTEQQKVEKEIS
+1481 FTEERKVEREIS
-1494 NFILLGGLLD
+1494 DFILLGGLLN
-1504 PENAQKVLEK
+1504 PENSQKVLAK
-1514 GYEKM
+1514 GHEKM

-1524 TPNVNLAVLKSS
+1524 APNVNLAVLKSS
-1536 VLSLANNQ
+1536 VLSLTDNQ

-1598 ESNVFYSE
+1598 ESNVSYSE

-1636 KSVNDIEEYTMARR
+1636 KSVNDSEEYTMARR

-1664 SSVASIT
+1664 SSVVSIK
-1671 SGEDFHLF
+1671 SGEDLQLF
-1679 DSMREKGHLNKMLK
+1679 DSMREKGHLNKLLK

-1733 NSVGGA
+1733 NSAGGA

-1747 QSEILNSIERYGL
+1747 QSEILNSVERYGL
-1760 SDTASEDV
+1760 PSTASEDV

-1820 LPASSELD
+1820 LPDSSELD

-1854 QELQDK
+1854 LELQDK
-1860 NAEARRK
+1860 NVEARRK

-2073 KKQHPNHLVLFAHNG
+2073 KKQHPDHLVLFAHNG

-2111 SFNNSKSNRKT
+2111 SINNSKSNRKT

-2188 QPTIYD
+2188 QPTSYD

-2269 QAHPATLS
+2269 QAHPAVLS

-2285 ESWVQDIKNNPHLL
+2285 ESWVQDIKNDPHLL

-2318 GEQVDYAVING
+2318 GEQVDYASING

-2392 LLKQGIKEV
+2392 LLKQGVKEV

-2438 ELHLNEQSQN
+2438 ELHLNKQSQN
-2448 VEYNFEDVSAVKDDN
+2448 VEHNFEDVSAVKDDN

-2478 IIQPKMRDM
+2478 IIQPEMRDM

-2592 AKVFSNI
+2592 AKVFSNV

-2607 EAPSVEENQQIKET
+2607 EAPSVEENQQVKET

-2637 SLSPRVGRSH
+2637 SLSPRVGRFH

>member
-1 MLIFSFP
+1 
-8 LNKKELAIMSPK
+8 MSPK
-20 KNTHEATFPET
+20 KNTHETTFPET

-78 VNLYG
+78 VNLYEG
-83 GNTVSYREVKKDV
+83 KTVSYREVKKEV

-105 SVEFTK
+105 SAEFTK

-165 EWSLNDDSTEG
+165 EWSLNDVPTEG
-176 WSVGVANIQSFKS
+176 WSVGVANIRSFKS
-189 LPFSRSLVLKGSFVN
+189 LPFSRSLVLKSSFVN

-358 SMNESLK
+358 SMNDSLK

-497 CPIEQTDNISSPH
+497 CPIDQTDNISSPH

-518 KVPLKNQ
+518 KVPFKNQ
-525 YKTSNSKEGIFADG
+525 YKTSTSKEGIFADG
-539 QAFYATLLHEMAH
+539 QEFYATLLHEMAH

-649 RGSNLK
+649 RDSNLK

-660 LSNSSRPERTE
+660 LSNSSRPKRTE

-682 QVETDTDNRTKA
+682 QVETDTGNRTKA

-718 VETVVPDAITAP
+718 VETVVPDAITDP
-730 SYQRTVYNF
+730 SYQQSVYDF
-739 GDEVETKVDNVWQ
+739 GDEVEAKADNVWQ
-752 KWEDISSEYNLSA
+752 KWEDISNEYNLSV

-774 SDAPSLKFRSVD
+774 SDAPLLKFRSVD
-786 SAVKFADWIT
+786 SAVKFVDWIT

-868 RKGFT
+868 HKHFS
-873 PEEPI
+873 PEAPI

-902 NREVDLIS
+902 NREVDLSS

-1005 NHNTELGPATTVVKA
+1005 DHNTELGPATTVVKA

-1060 QAQYSNINVQYP
+1060 QAQYSNINAQYP

-1098 ANVEAVYDHDFM
+1098 ANVEAVYGESFM
-1110 FSEEATKVMIPQS
+1110 FSPEAQTVLIPQT
-1123 IYSGQLKPLS
+1123 IYSGRERPVLDKTNATPI
-1133 VVQDQ
+1133 D
-1138 EANQEKK
+1138 
-1145 VSVPESLQVPVWE
+1145 ESL
-1158 AYEKEKS
+1158 
-1165 QTGDFTYQDTAEE
+1165 
-1178 YGNMLLKGVENIL
+1178 
-1191 PRIKG
+1191 
-1196 TLTINQWGSD
+1196 
-1206 VLSAEIEN
+1206 
-1214 DPRIFETYIIPEPLK
+1214 
-1229 AWLEVS
+1229 
-1235 PKEESHSNMQGSST
+1235 ST
-1249 VKNVDIVAAYVF
+1249 
-1261 STILLQKE
+1261 
-1269 NQEIDLSF
+1269 
-1277 TIDGKQWDNYNE
+1277 
-1289 VMQGNSDHSIS
+1289 
-1300 DEAFVAAW
+1300 
-1308 ALQSSMGIS
+1308 
-1317 KHDLSKNAVAVLN
+1317 
-1330 DPIATTEHY
+1330 
-1339 GTLTLNGSKGG
+1339 
-1350 IELLQ
+1350 
-1355 SGKVSADYSVKGQQI
+1355 
-1370 TVEASPKSEEELHT
+1370 KSET
-1384 EQEKKVSIPESLKG
+1384 G
-1398 ITKGDMP
+1398 ILSSEGMP
-1405 KADLQSQWGNIKK
+1405 KVDLQSQWGNIKK
-1418 QINTIAKEERQ
+1418 QINSIVQKERQ
-1429 SVNYDLTKDTSLAR
+1429 GVNFDFTKDISLAR

-1451 VSRETFD
+1451 VSGEIFD
-1458 KFSDSDKERLVS
+1458 SFSDSDKERLVS

-1475 SSSLLT
+1475 SSSLLSS
-1481 TFTEQQKVEKEIS
+1481 FTEERKVEKEIS
-1494 NFILLGGLLD
+1494 DFILLGGLLD
-1504 PENAQKVLEK
+1504 PENSQKVLAK
-1514 GYEKM
+1514 GHEKM

-1536 VLSLANNQ
+1536 VLSLADNQ

-1598 ESNVFYSE
+1598 ESNVSYSE

-1623 SRDQHQEESVSIN
+1623 SRDLHQEESVSIN
-1636 KSVNDIEEYTMARR
+1636 KSVNDSEEYTMARR

-1664 SSVASIT
+1664 SSVVSIK
-1671 SGEDFHLF
+1671 SGEDLQLF
-1679 DSMREKGHLNKMLK
+1679 DSMREKGHLNKLLK

-1733 NSVGGA
+1733 NSAGGA

-1747 QSEILNSIERYGL
+1747 QSEILNSVERYGL
-1760 SDTASEDV
+1760 PSTASEDV

-1820 LPASSELD
+1820 LPDSSELD

-1854 QELQDK
+1854 LELQDK
-1860 NAEARRK
+1860 NVEARRK

-2073 KKQHPNHLVLFAHNG
+2073 KKQHPDHLVLFAHNG

-2111 SFNNSKSNRKT
+2111 SINNSKSNRKT

-2188 QPTIYD
+2188 QPTSYD

-2269 QAHPATLS
+2269 QAHPAVLS

-2285 ESWVQDIKNNPHLL
+2285 ESWVQDIKNDPHLL

-2304 NVNNTVNTIEKLVK
+2304 NVNNTVNTIEKIVK
-2318 GEQVDYAVING
+2318 GEQVDYAAING

-2377 ISENGVLNNEAFRQA
+2377 ISENGVLNNEDFRQA
-2392 LLKQGIKEV
+2392 LLKQGVKEV

-2438 ELHLNEQSQN
+2438 ELHLNKQSQN
-2448 VEYNFEDVSAVKDDN
+2448 VEHNFEDVSAVKDDN

-2478 IIQPKMRDM
+2478 IIQPEMRDM

-2592 AKVFSNI
+2592 AKVFSNV

-2607 EAPSVEENQQIKET
+2607 EVPSVEENQQVKET

-2637 SLSPRVGRSH
+2637 SLSPRVGRFH

>member
-1 MLIFSFP
+1 
-8 LNKKELAIMSPK
+8 MSPK
-20 KNTHEATFPET
+20 KNTHEATFSEA
-31 VIPEELQSNI
+31 VIPEELQSTS
-41 LVDFNSISFPFP
+41 LVDINSFSLPSP

-111 LSSDKSVFSFW
+111 ISSDKSVFSFW

-165 EWSLNDDSTEG
+165 EWSLNDEPTEG
-176 WSVGVANIQSFKS
+176 WSIGVANIQSFKS

-210 ANLHDIIDSTDIKK
+210 ANLYDIIDSTDIKK

-243 ASLKDWK
+243 ASLNDWK

-256 NLIKSKDIPDMA
+256 NLIKSKDISDMA

-281 YSDAVIQQFAD
+281 YPDAVIQQFAD

-335 MLMYDTIKHEYTT
+335 MLMYNTIEHEYTT
-348 SMYLTARQLF
+348 SMYLTAHQLF

-365 DPSTGKIASENLDK
+365 DPSTGKIALENLDK

-462 LPDSEGMYINEDI
+462 LPDSDGMYFNEDI

-497 CPIEQTDNISSPH
+497 CPIDQTADISFPH

-525 YKTSNSKEGIFADG
+525 YKTSDSKEGVFADG
-539 QAFYATLLHEMAH
+539 QEFYATLLHEMAH
-552 STGPKGRLNRDMNGS
+552 STGPKGRLNRDLNGS

-649 RGSNLK
+649 RDSNLK

-682 QVETDTDNRTKA
+682 QVETDTGNRTKA

-718 VETVVPDAITAP
+718 VETVVPDAITDP
-730 SYQRTVYNF
+730 SYQQSVYDF
-739 GDEVETKVDNVWQ
+739 GDEVEAKVDNVWQ
-752 KWEDISSEYNLSA
+752 KWEDISNEYNLSV

-796 AKYAK
+796 AKYVK
-801 TEQKSESTE
+801 TEQKSDSLSTE
-810 LIYSNGKQRWTSFDS
+810 ERRETNGK
-825 LLKAAK
+825 
-831 EHQITRSEFMALSTF
+831 
-846 NTVKGSHPHN
+846 
-856 LTQAA
+856 
-861 IEYLQQQ
+861 Y
-868 RKGFT
+868 
-873 PEEPI
+873 
-878 VPGSPLYDAIKML
+878 
-891 KEGKVFAEYRG
+891 
-902 NREVDLIS
+902 
-910 SIKDDE
+910 
-916 MLSAEEI
+916 
-923 EKLKAMASDASD
+923 
-935 GKSKSS
+935 
-941 NIDNKPLIEKVPYG
+941 
-955 EFYLPDWSI
+955 
-964 PYFKDGKEEG
+964 
-974 LSAEQ
+974 
-979 LKTIKDFEKDF
+979 
-990 PSKLSIEITESSIEG
+990 
-1005 NHNTELGPATTVVKA
+1005 
-1020 KIYYFEQHISDL
+1020 
-1032 FPTDESTRDRLDK
+1032 
-1045 DLSEDNKNR
+1045 
-1054 KTLSDL
+1054 KTLYDL
-1060 QAQYSNINVQYP
+1060 QAQYSNINAQYP

-1080 RQIAKR
+1080 HQIAKR

-1098 ANVEAVYDHDFM
+1098 ANVEAVYGESFM
-1110 FSEEATKVMIPQS
+1110 FSPEAQTMLIPQT
-1123 IYSGQLKPLS
+1123 IYSGRERSALDKTNATPI
-1133 VVQDQ
+1133 D
-1138 EANQEKK
+1138 
-1145 VSVPESLQVPVWE
+1145 ESLST
-1158 AYEKEKS
+1158 KS
-1165 QTGDFTYQDTAEE
+1165 
-1178 YGNMLLKGVENIL
+1178 
-1191 PRIKG
+1191 
-1196 TLTINQWGSD
+1196 
-1206 VLSAEIEN
+1206 
-1214 DPRIFETYIIPEPLK
+1214 ETF
-1229 AWLEVS
+1229 VS
-1235 PKEESHSNMQGSST
+1235 PEG
-1249 VKNVDIVAAYVF
+1249 
-1261 STILLQKE
+1261 
-1269 NQEIDLSF
+1269 
-1277 TIDGKQWDNYNE
+1277 
-1289 VMQGNSDHSIS
+1289 
-1300 DEAFVAAW
+1300 
-1308 ALQSSMGIS
+1308 
-1317 KHDLSKNAVAVLN
+1317 
-1330 DPIATTEHY
+1330 
-1339 GTLTLNGSKGG
+1339 
-1350 IELLQ
+1350 
-1355 SGKVSADYSVKGQQI
+1355 
-1370 TVEASPKSEEELHT
+1370 
-1384 EQEKKVSIPESLKG
+1384 
-1398 ITKGDMP
+1398 MP
-1405 KADLQSQWGNIKK
+1405 KVDLQSQWENIKK
-1418 QINTIAKEERQ
+1418 QLNTVAKDEWQ
-1429 SVNYDLTKDTSLAR
+1429 SANYDLTKDTSLAR

-1470 LYSNY
+1470 QYSNY

-1519 NLLRE
+1519 TLLRE

-1536 VLSLANNQ
+1536 VLSLADNQ
-1544 HRESNSIA
+1544 HRQSNPIA

-1598 ESNVFYSE
+1598 DSNVSYSE

-1617 KAHIYV
+1617 KVHIYV

-1636 KSVNDIEEYTMARR
+1636 NNVNDSEEYTMARK

-1664 SSVASIT
+1664 SSVVSIK
-1671 SGEDFHLF
+1671 SGEDLQLF
-1679 DSMREKGHLNKMLK
+1679 NSMREKGHLNKMLK

-1700 GDAISLDTTHKS
+1700 GKDISLDATHKS

-1733 NSVGGA
+1733 NSAGGA

-1747 QSEILNSIERYGL
+1747 QSEILNSINRYGL
-1760 SDTASEDV
+1760 PDTASEDV
-1768 KSLSGRKDY
+1768 KRLSGRKDY

-1785 ATQHEDHDALKFAAA
+1785 ATQHEDHNALNFAAA

-1805 PKQMEESLAAGTEER
+1805 PKQMEESLSEGTEEK
-1820 LPASSELD
+1820 LPDLPEQD
-1828 KKRGLDDREKE
+1828 KKRGLEDRDNEVEK
-1839 IELKNEELSGEVSSK
+1839 KNEELSGGLSSRGN
-1854 QELQDK
+1854 LQDN
-1860 NAEARRK
+1860 NAEDRRK
-1867 EESQREAEKKE
+1867 EESRREAERKE

-1890 SAKIITAAFLR
+1890 STKIITAAFLR
-1901 SSLLSTAL
+1901 ASLLSTAL

-1920 NAGGK
+1920 NADAK
-1925 KSPTF
+1925 TAPSFYKTN
-1930 HQASW
+1930 W
-1935 DVSPYNQIF
+1935 EISPYNQLF

-1951 NGYATNVYTT
+1951 NDYATNVYTT
-1961 FKHEDSLAVK
+1961 FKHEDSIAIK
-1971 KGSESL
+1971 KGSQSL

-1990 GPEPKSITSNQY
+1990 GSDPKLITANQY
-2002 ENLSPDEKE
+2002 ENLPPSEKE
-2011 HFMKA
+2011 LYRKE
-2016 PVKYDRK
+2016 PVKFDRK
-2023 IFNID
+2023 VFNID
-2028 QTVLKGANPE
+2028 QSLLKE
-2038 QYNAVLKEHD
+2038 TDRKSYNALLGDNITHLNDKQTLASSDGVSFIHD
-2048 THYKEMQT
+2048 DYAKFRN
-2056 IASTD
+2056 S
-2061 SVDLVSDRVSKI
+2061 
-2073 KKQHPNHLVLFAHNG
+2073 HPNHIVITQLMGNYAVIGRDSKYIQKLNIDNVELSHIIK
-2088 VYNAF
+2088 
-2093 GKDAK
+2093 GKDRMPYADIK
-2098 TIHQLAKDSVTLD
+2098 SKDLDAAIKAIVSSGKKVAIWNPSQSLNLPNAIQEIVSNAETTLD
-2111 SFNNSKSNRKT
+2111 SFSKN
-2122 SIAYLKPSDLDKV
+2122 
-2135 LKAVVSSGQRVAVAD
+2135 
-2150 NFEVLN
+2150 
-2156 APKEATKI
+2156 
-2164 LSKAESVLD
+2164 
-2173 NYSKSTGINVQKSLT
+2173 TGIKVQKSLT
-2188 QPTIYD
+2188 QPTSYD

-2204 KKPVNPGSEL
+2204 KKSVNPGNEL
-2214 RTAVENSNAIYF
+2214 RAAVENSNAIYF

-2269 QAHPATLS
+2269 QAHPAVLS
-2277 DQVSNESV
+2277 DQVSYESV
-2285 ESWVQDIKNNPHLL
+2285 ESWAQDIKNDPHLL

-2318 GEQVDYAVING
+2318 GEQVDYAAING
-2329 KSSYNKAESFNLVSE
+2329 KSLHDKTKSFNYVSE
-2344 LNEVVNTSTM
+2344 LNEIAKTDPM
-2354 SAAVIRNNDGKSASV
+2354 SAVIIRDKNNASTSV
-2369 ILSKGIES
+2369 ILSTGIETV
-2377 ISENGVLNNEAFRQA
+2377 SENGVLNNNKFRQA
-2392 LLKQGIKEV
+2392 LLQQGDKDIK
-2401 KFFNP
+2401 FYQS
-2406 GGTLGLNKGDSYFED
+2406 GGTLGLNKDDSFFKD
-2421 KSIQIVNFDGK
+2421 KIMQIVSFNGK
-2432 EVVPQQ
+2432 DILPQQ
-2438 ELHLNEQSQN
+2438 DLHINDHSQN
-2448 VEYNFEDVSAVKDDN
+2448 VSHSFEDVSAVKDDN

-2468 YIKEKDQPYF
+2468 YIKEKGQPYF
-2478 IIQPKMRDM
+2478 IIQPDKSDL
-2487 SRLFEAFKSQ
+2487 SRLFEAFKSH
-2497 DQQAIYDTKT
+2497 DQQSIYDAKT
-2507 SLGEKYTKLVQQR
+2507 SLGEKYIHLAQSH

-2526 FLMPKVPA
+2526 FLMPKVPSQ
-2534 EDITRIERANIARDA
+2534 DIARIQRAGITRDA
-2549 QDKNKYLIFAT
+2549 QDRNKYLIFAT
-2560 IDGKG
+2560 IDGKN
-2565 YHHEISREDFRRMWK
+2565 YHQEISREDFRRMWK
-2580 VDNMQSYKSALA
+2580 VDNMQSYKNALA
-2592 AKVFSNI
+2592 AKIFSNV
-2599 LHEGQTVS
+2599 LHEGQSISDTPLKEEKEQTKLSTV
-2607 EAPSVEENQQIKET
+2607 
-2621 NSEKVDSPK
+2621 EKIDTK
-2630 QSTESEE
+2630 QSFENDEDVNTSKGM
-2637 SLSPRVGRSH
+2637 SRK

>member
-1 MLIFSFP
+1 MIFSFP

-20 KNTHEATFPET
+20 KNTHEATFPKT

-78 VNLYG
+78 VNLYEG
-83 GNTVSYREVKKDV
+83 KTVSYREVKKEV

-105 SVEFTK
+105 SAEFTK

-176 WSVGVANIQSFKS
+176 WSVGVANIRSFKS

-497 CPIEQTDNISSPH
+497 CPIDQTDNISSPH

-518 KVPLKNQ
+518 KVPFKNQ
-525 YKTSNSKEGIFADG
+525 YKTSTSKEGIFADG
-539 QAFYATLLHEMAH
+539 QEFYATLLHEMAH

-649 RGSNLK
+649 RDSNLK

-682 QVETDTDNRTKA
+682 QVETDTGNRTKA

-718 VETVVPDAITAP
+718 VETVVPDAITDP
-730 SYQRTVYNF
+730 SYQQSVYDF
-739 GDEVETKVDNVWQ
+739 GDEVEAKADNVWQ
-752 KWEDISSEYNLSA
+752 KWEDISNEYNLSV

-774 SDAPSLKFRSVD
+774 SDAPLLKFRSVD
-786 SAVKFADWIT
+786 SAVKFVDWIT

-902 NREVDLIS
+902 NREVDLSS

-935 GKSKSS
+935 DKSKSS
-941 NIDNKPLIEKVPYG
+941 NLDKKPLIEKVPYG
-955 EFYLPDWSI
+955 EFNLPEWSI
-964 PYFKDGKEEG
+964 PYLKDGNEYG
-974 LSAEQ
+974 LTAEQ
-979 LKTIKDFEKDF
+979 LKTVKDFEKDF

-1005 NHNTELGPATTVVKA
+1005 NHNTELGPATTVDKA

-1060 QAQYSNINVQYP
+1060 QAQYSNINAQYP

-1098 ANVEAVYDHDFM
+1098 ANVEAVYGESFM
-1110 FSEEATKVMIPQS
+1110 FSPESQTVLIPQT
-1123 IYSGQLKPLS
+1123 IYSGRERPVLDKTNATPI
-1133 VVQDQ
+1133 D
-1138 EANQEKK
+1138 
-1145 VSVPESLQVPVWE
+1145 ESL
-1158 AYEKEKS
+1158 
-1165 QTGDFTYQDTAEE
+1165 
-1178 YGNMLLKGVENIL
+1178 
-1191 PRIKG
+1191 
-1196 TLTINQWGSD
+1196 
-1206 VLSAEIEN
+1206 
-1214 DPRIFETYIIPEPLK
+1214 
-1229 AWLEVS
+1229 
-1235 PKEESHSNMQGSST
+1235 ST
-1249 VKNVDIVAAYVF
+1249 
-1261 STILLQKE
+1261 
-1269 NQEIDLSF
+1269 
-1277 TIDGKQWDNYNE
+1277 
-1289 VMQGNSDHSIS
+1289 
-1300 DEAFVAAW
+1300 
-1308 ALQSSMGIS
+1308 
-1317 KHDLSKNAVAVLN
+1317 
-1330 DPIATTEHY
+1330 
-1339 GTLTLNGSKGG
+1339 
-1350 IELLQ
+1350 
-1355 SGKVSADYSVKGQQI
+1355 
-1370 TVEASPKSEEELHT
+1370 KSET
-1384 EQEKKVSIPESLKG
+1384 G
-1398 ITKGDMP
+1398 ILSSEGMP
-1405 KADLQSQWGNIKK
+1405 KVDLQSQWGNIKK
-1418 QINTIAKEERQ
+1418 QINSIVQKERQ
-1429 SVNYDLTKDTSLAR
+1429 GVNFDFTKDISLAR

-1451 VSRETFD
+1451 VSGEIFD
-1458 KFSDSDKERLVS
+1458 SFSDSDKERLVS

-1475 SSSLLT
+1475 SSSLLSS
-1481 TFTEQQKVEKEIS
+1481 FTEERKVEREIS
-1494 NFILLGGLLD
+1494 DFILLGGLLD
-1504 PENAQKVLEK
+1504 PENSQKVLAK
-1514 GYEKM
+1514 GHEKM

-1536 VLSLANNQ
+1536 VLSLTDNQ

-1598 ESNVFYSE
+1598 ESNVSYSE

-1636 KSVNDIEEYTMARR
+1636 KSVNDSEEYTMARR

-1664 SSVASIT
+1664 SSVVSIK
-1671 SGEDFHLF
+1671 SGEDLQLF
-1679 DSMREKGHLNKMLK
+1679 DSMREKGHLNKLLK

-1700 GDAISLDTTHKS
+1700 SDAISLDTTHKS

-1733 NSVGGA
+1733 NSAGGA

-1747 QSEILNSIERYGL
+1747 QSEILNSVERYGL
-1760 SDTASEDV
+1760 PSTASEDV

-1820 LPASSELD
+1820 LPDSSELD

-1854 QELQDK
+1854 LELQDK
-1860 NAEARRK
+1860 NVEARRK

-2073 KKQHPNHLVLFAHNG
+2073 KKQHPDHLVLFAHNG

-2111 SFNNSKSNRKT
+2111 SINNSKSNRKT

-2188 QPTIYD
+2188 QPTSYD

-2269 QAHPATLS
+2269 QAHPAVLS

-2285 ESWVQDIKNNPHLL
+2285 ESWVQDIKNDPHLL

-2318 GEQVDYAVING
+2318 GEQVDYASING

-2392 LLKQGIKEV
+2392 LLKQGVKEV

-2438 ELHLNEQSQN
+2438 ELHLNKQSQN
-2448 VEYNFEDVSAVKDDN
+2448 VEHNFEDVSAVKDDN

-2478 IIQPKMRDM
+2478 IIQPEMRDM

-2560 IDGKG
+2560 IEGKG

-2592 AKVFSNI
+2592 AKVFSNV

-2607 EAPSVEENQQIKET
+2607 EAPSVEENQQVKET

-2637 SLSPRVGRSH
+2637 SLYPRVGRFH

>member
-1 MLIFSFP
+1 MTIY
-8 LNKKELAIMSPK
+8 
-20 KNTHEATFPET
+20 
-31 VIPEELQSNI
+31 
-41 LVDFNSISFPFP
+41 FPFP

-625 VGKASDMIIEKIDE
+625 VGKASDMINEKIDE

-660 LSNSSRPERTE
+660 LSNSSRPEKTE

-682 QVETDTDNRTKA
+682 QVETDTGNRTKA

-739 GDEVETKVDNVWQ
+739 GDEVEAKVDNVWQ
-752 KWEDISSEYNLSA
+752 KWENISNEYNLSV

-796 AKYAK
+796 AKYVK
-801 TEQKSESTE
+801 TEQKSDSLSTE
-810 LIYSNGKQRWTSFDS
+810 GLRETNRKDKTNATPIDES
-825 LLKAAK
+825 
-831 EHQITRSEFMALSTF
+831 LST
-846 NTVKGSHPHN
+846 
-856 LTQAA
+856 
-861 IEYLQQQ
+861 
-868 RKGFT
+868 
-873 PEEPI
+873 
-878 VPGSPLYDAIKML
+878 
-891 KEGKVFAEYRG
+891 
-902 NREVDLIS
+902 
-910 SIKDDE
+910 
-916 MLSAEEI
+916 
-923 EKLKAMASDASD
+923 
-935 GKSKSS
+935 
-941 NIDNKPLIEKVPYG
+941 
-955 EFYLPDWSI
+955 
-964 PYFKDGKEEG
+964 
-974 LSAEQ
+974 
-979 LKTIKDFEKDF
+979 
-990 PSKLSIEITESSIEG
+990 
-1005 NHNTELGPATTVVKA
+1005 
-1020 KIYYFEQHISDL
+1020 
-1032 FPTDESTRDRLDK
+1032 
-1045 DLSEDNKNR
+1045 
-1054 KTLSDL
+1054 
-1060 QAQYSNINVQYP
+1060 
-1072 AAVNDERT
+1072 
-1080 RQIAKR
+1080 
-1086 IRQAEQIITAYN
+1086 
-1098 ANVEAVYDHDFM
+1098 
-1110 FSEEATKVMIPQS
+1110 
-1123 IYSGQLKPLS
+1123 
-1133 VVQDQ
+1133 
-1138 EANQEKK
+1138 
-1145 VSVPESLQVPVWE
+1145 
-1158 AYEKEKS
+1158 
-1165 QTGDFTYQDTAEE
+1165 
-1178 YGNMLLKGVENIL
+1178 
-1191 PRIKG
+1191 
-1196 TLTINQWGSD
+1196 
-1206 VLSAEIEN
+1206 
-1214 DPRIFETYIIPEPLK
+1214 
-1229 AWLEVS
+1229 
-1235 PKEESHSNMQGSST
+1235 
-1249 VKNVDIVAAYVF
+1249 
-1261 STILLQKE
+1261 
-1269 NQEIDLSF
+1269 
-1277 TIDGKQWDNYNE
+1277 
-1289 VMQGNSDHSIS
+1289 
-1300 DEAFVAAW
+1300 
-1308 ALQSSMGIS
+1308 
-1317 KHDLSKNAVAVLN
+1317 
-1330 DPIATTEHY
+1330 
-1339 GTLTLNGSKGG
+1339 
-1350 IELLQ
+1350 
-1355 SGKVSADYSVKGQQI
+1355 
-1370 TVEASPKSEEELHT
+1370 KSET
-1384 EQEKKVSIPESLKG
+1384 G
-1398 ITKGDMP
+1398 ILSSEGMP
-1405 KADLQSQWGNIKK
+1405 KVDLQSQWGNIKK
-1418 QINTIAKEERQ
+1418 QINSIVQKERQ
-1429 SVNYDLTKDTSLAR
+1429 GVNFDFTKDISLAR

-1451 VSRETFD
+1451 VSGEIFD
-1458 KFSDSDKERLVS
+1458 SFSDSDKERLVS

-1475 SSSLLT
+1475 SSSLLSS
-1481 TFTEQQKVEKEIS
+1481 FTEERKVEKEIS
-1494 NFILLGGLLD
+1494 DFILLGGLLD
-1504 PENAQKVLEK
+1504 PENSQKVLAK
-1514 GYEKM
+1514 GHEKM

-1536 VLSLANNQ
+1536 VLSLADNQ

-1598 ESNVFYSE
+1598 ESNVSYSE
-1606 KPAFGPATNVI
+1606 KPAFGSATNVI

-1636 KSVNDIEEYTMARR
+1636 KSVNDSEEYTMARR

-1664 SSVASIT
+1664 SSVVSIK
-1671 SGEDFHLF
+1671 SGEDLQLF
-1679 DSMREKGHLNKMLK
+1679 DSMREKGHLNKLLK

-1733 NSVGGA
+1733 NSAGGA

-1747 QSEILNSIERYGL
+1747 QSEILNSVERYGL
-1760 SDTASEDV
+1760 PSTASEDV

-1805 PKQMEESLAAGTEER
+1805 PKQMEESLAAGTEEK
-1820 LPASSELD
+1820 LPDSSELD

-1854 QELQDK
+1854 LELQDK
-1860 NAEARRK
+1860 NVEVRRK

-1990 GPEPKSITSNQY
+1990 GSEPKSITSNQY
-2002 ENLSPDEKE
+2002 ENLSPDEKK

-2073 KKQHPNHLVLFAHNG
+2073 KKQHPDHLVLFAHNG

-2111 SFNNSKSNRKT
+2111 SINNSKSNRKT

-2188 QPTIYD
+2188 QPTSYD

-2269 QAHPATLS
+2269 QAHPAVLS

-2285 ESWVQDIKNNPHLL
+2285 ESWVQDIKNDPHLL

-2318 GEQVDYAVING
+2318 GEQVDYAAING
-2329 KSSYNKAESFNLVSE
+2329 KSSYNRAESFNLVSE

-2377 ISENGVLNNEAFRQA
+2377 ISKNGVLNNEAFRQA

-2448 VEYNFEDVSAVKDDN
+2448 VEHNFEDVSAVKDDN

-2478 IIQPKMRDM
+2478 IIQPEMRDM

-2592 AKVFSNI
+2592 AKVFSNV

-2637 SLSPRVGRSH
+2637 SLSPRLGRSH

>member
-1 MLIFSFP
+1 
-8 LNKKELAIMSPK
+8 MSPK
-20 KNTHEATFPET
+20 KNTHKATFPET

-59 KLKGSAITSRNIDN
+59 KLKGSAVTSRNIDN

-365 DPSTGKIASENLDK
+365 DPSTGKIALENLDK

-462 LPDSEGMYINEDI
+462 LPDSDGMYFNEDI

-497 CPIEQTDNISSPH
+497 CPIDQTADISSPH

-525 YKTSNSKEGIFADG
+525 YKTSDSKEGVFADG
-539 QAFYATLLHEMAH
+539 QEFYATLLHEMAH
-552 STGPKGRLNRDMNGS
+552 STGPKGRLNRDLSGS

-649 RGSNLK
+649 RDSNLK

-671 NEMSLNELIDY
+671 KEMSLNELIDY
-682 QVETDTDNRTKA
+682 QVETDTGNRTKA

-739 GDEVETKVDNVWQ
+739 GDEVEAKVDNVWQ
-752 KWEDISSEYNLSA
+752 KWEDISNEYNLSV

-774 SDAPSLKFRSVD
+774 SDAPSLIFRSVD

-810 LIYSNGKQRWTSFDS
+810 LIYSNGKQQWTSFDS

-856 LTQAA
+856 LTQSA

-868 RKGFT
+868 HKHFS
-873 PEEPI
+873 PEAPI

-902 NREVDLIS
+902 NREVDLSS

-916 MLSAEEI
+916 MLSAEDI
-923 EKLKAMASDASD
+923 EKLKAMALDASD
-935 GKSKSS
+935 DKSKSS
-941 NIDNKPLIEKVPYG
+941 NLDKKPLIEKVPYG
-955 EFYLPDWSI
+955 EFYLPEWSI
-964 PYFKDGKEEG
+964 PYLKDGNEYG
-974 LSAEQ
+974 LTAEQ
-979 LKTIKDFEKDF
+979 LKTVKDFEKDF

-1005 NHNTELGPATTVVKA
+1005 NHNTELGPATTVDKA

-1060 QAQYSNINVQYP
+1060 QAQYSNINAQYP

-1098 ANVEAVYDHDFM
+1098 ANVEAVYGESFM
-1110 FSEEATKVMIPQS
+1110 FSPEAQTMLIPQT
-1123 IYSGQLKPLS
+1123 IYSGRERSALDKTNATPI
-1133 VVQDQ
+1133 D
-1138 EANQEKK
+1138 
-1145 VSVPESLQVPVWE
+1145 ESLST
-1158 AYEKEKS
+1158 KS
-1165 QTGDFTYQDTAEE
+1165 
-1178 YGNMLLKGVENIL
+1178 
-1191 PRIKG
+1191 
-1196 TLTINQWGSD
+1196 
-1206 VLSAEIEN
+1206 
-1214 DPRIFETYIIPEPLK
+1214 ETF
-1229 AWLEVS
+1229 VS
-1235 PKEESHSNMQGSST
+1235 PEG
-1249 VKNVDIVAAYVF
+1249 
-1261 STILLQKE
+1261 
-1269 NQEIDLSF
+1269 
-1277 TIDGKQWDNYNE
+1277 
-1289 VMQGNSDHSIS
+1289 
-1300 DEAFVAAW
+1300 
-1308 ALQSSMGIS
+1308 
-1317 KHDLSKNAVAVLN
+1317 
-1330 DPIATTEHY
+1330 
-1339 GTLTLNGSKGG
+1339 
-1350 IELLQ
+1350 
-1355 SGKVSADYSVKGQQI
+1355 
-1370 TVEASPKSEEELHT
+1370 
-1384 EQEKKVSIPESLKG
+1384 
-1398 ITKGDMP
+1398 MP
-1405 KADLQSQWGNIKK
+1405 KVDLQSQWENIKK
-1418 QINTIAKEERQ
+1418 QLNTVAKDERQ
-1429 SVNYDLTKDTSLAR
+1429 SSNYDLTKDTSLAR

-1519 NLLRE
+1519 TLLRE

-1536 VLSLANNQ
+1536 VLSLADNQ

-1598 ESNVFYSE
+1598 ESNVSYSE

-1636 KSVNDIEEYTMARR
+1636 NNVNDSEEYTMARK

-1664 SSVASIT
+1664 SSVVSIK
-1671 SGEDFHLF
+1671 SGEDLQLF

-1693 VAAEYDS
+1693 VAAEYDY
-1700 GDAISLDTTHKS
+1700 GEDISLDATHKS

-1733 NSVGGA
+1733 NSAGGA

-1747 QSEILNSIERYGL
+1747 QSEILNSINRYGL
-1760 SDTASEDV
+1760 PDTASEDV
-1768 KSLSGRKDY
+1768 KRLSGRKDY

-1785 ATQHEDHDALKFAAA
+1785 ATQHEDHDALNFAAA

-1805 PKQMEESLAAGTEER
+1805 PKQMEESLSEGTEEK
-1820 LPASSELD
+1820 LPDLPEQD
-1828 KKRGLDDREKE
+1828 KKRGLEDRDNEVEK
-1839 IELKNEELSGEVSSK
+1839 KNEELSGGLSSK
-1854 QELQDK
+1854 GNLQDN
-1860 NAEARRK
+1860 NAEDRRK
-1867 EESQREAEKKE
+1867 EESRREAERKE

-1890 SAKIITAAFLR
+1890 STKIITAAFLR
-1901 SSLLSTAL
+1901 ASLLSTAL

-1920 NAGGK
+1920 NADAK
-1925 KSPTF
+1925 TAPSFYKTN
-1930 HQASW
+1930 W
-1935 DVSPYNQIF
+1935 EISPYNQLF

-1961 FKHEDSLAVK
+1961 FKHEDSIAIK
-1971 KGSESL
+1971 KGSQSL

-1990 GPEPKSITSNQY
+1990 GSDPKLITANQY
-2002 ENLSPDEKE
+2002 ENLPPSEKE
-2011 HFMKA
+2011 LYRKE
-2016 PVKYDRK
+2016 PVKFDRK
-2023 IFNID
+2023 VFNID
-2028 QTVLKGANPE
+2028 QSLLKE
-2038 QYNAVLKEHD
+2038 TDRKSYNALLGDNITHLNDKQTLASSDGVSFIHD
-2048 THYKEMQT
+2048 DYAKFRN
-2056 IASTD
+2056 S
-2061 SVDLVSDRVSKI
+2061 
-2073 KKQHPNHLVLFAHNG
+2073 HPNHIAITQLMGNYAVIGRDSKYIQKLNIDNVEFSHIIR
-2088 VYNAF
+2088 
-2093 GKDAK
+2093 GKDRMPYADIK
-2098 TIHQLAKDSVTLD
+2098 
-2111 SFNNSKSNRKT
+2111 SK
-2122 SIAYLKPSDLDKV
+2122 DLDAAI
-2135 LKAVVSSGQRVAVAD
+2135 KAIVSSGKKVAIW
-2150 NFEVLN
+2150 NPSQSLN
-2156 APKEATKI
+2156 LPNAIQKI
-2164 LSKAESVLD
+2164 V
-2173 NYSKSTGINVQKSLT
+2173 
-2188 QPTIYD
+2188 
-2194 KETDTIILNN
+2194 
-2204 KKPVNPGSEL
+2204 
-2214 RTAVENSNAIYF
+2214 SNAETTG
-2226 AISQSVA
+2226 QS
-2233 NNKRL
+2233 
-2238 DISNQFSMPEKD
+2238 
-2250 IESVKQLIATVSAG
+2250 
-2264 VLSLK
+2264 
-2269 QAHPATLS
+2269 
-2277 DQVSNESV
+2277 
-2285 ESWVQDIKNNPHLL
+2285 
-2299 SSLER
+2299 
-2304 NVNNTVNTIEKLVK
+2304 
-2318 GEQVDYAVING
+2318 
-2329 KSSYNKAESFNLVSE
+2329 
-2344 LNEVVNTSTM
+2344 
-2354 SAAVIRNNDGKSASV
+2354 
-2369 ILSKGIES
+2369 
-2377 ISENGVLNNEAFRQA
+2377 
-2392 LLKQGIKEV
+2392 
-2401 KFFNP
+2401 
-2406 GGTLGLNKGDSYFED
+2406 
-2421 KSIQIVNFDGK
+2421 
-2432 EVVPQQ
+2432 
-2438 ELHLNEQSQN
+2438 
-2448 VEYNFEDVSAVKDDN
+2448 
-2463 NRWHL
+2463 
-2468 YIKEKDQPYF
+2468 
-2478 IIQPKMRDM
+2478 
-2487 SRLFEAFKSQ
+2487 
-2497 DQQAIYDTKT
+2497 
-2507 SLGEKYTKLVQQR
+2507 
-2520 PELKVD
+2520 
-2526 FLMPKVPA
+2526 
-2534 EDITRIERANIARDA
+2534 
-2549 QDKNKYLIFAT
+2549 
-2560 IDGKG
+2560 
-2565 YHHEISREDFRRMWK
+2565 
-2580 VDNMQSYKSALA
+2580 
-2592 AKVFSNI
+2592 
-2599 LHEGQTVS
+2599 
-2607 EAPSVEENQQIKET
+2607 
-2621 NSEKVDSPK
+2621 
-2630 QSTESEE
+2630 
-2637 SLSPRVGRSH
+2637 

>member
-1 MLIFSFP
+1 
-8 LNKKELAIMSPK
+8 MSPK
-20 KNTHEATFPET
+20 KNTHEATFSEA
-31 VIPEELQSNI
+31 VIPEELQSTS
-41 LVDFNSISFPFP
+41 LVDINSFSLPSP

-59 KLKGSAITSRNIDN
+59 KLKGSAITFRNIDN

-78 VNLYG
+78 VNLYE

-105 SVEFTK
+105 SAEFTK
-111 LSSDKSVFSFW
+111 ISSDKSVISFW

-165 EWSLNDDSTEG
+165 EWSLNDDPTEG
-176 WSVGVANIQSFKS
+176 WSIGVANIKSFKS
-189 LPFSRSLVLKGSFVN
+189 LPFSRGLVLKSSFVN

-210 ANLHDIIDSTDIKK
+210 ANLHDIIDSIDIKK

-256 NLIKSKDIPDMA
+256 NLIKSKDISDMA
-268 YKKTNASSSASSS
+268 YKKTNAPSSASSS

-358 SMNESLK
+358 SMNDSLK
-365 DPSTGKIASENLDK
+365 NPSTGKIALENLDK

-401 MQGKE
+401 TQGKE
-406 YSDQEYNDLSEE
+406 FSDQEYNDLSEE

-462 LPDSEGMYINEDI
+462 LPDSEGMYINEEI

-525 YKTSNSKEGIFADG
+525 YKTSDSNEGIFADG
-539 QAFYATLLHEMAH
+539 QEFYATLLHEMAH
-552 STGPKGRLNRDMNGS
+552 STGPKGRLNRDLNGS

-625 VGKASDMIIEKIDE
+625 VGKASDMINEKIDE

-682 QVETDTDNRTKA
+682 QVETDTGNRTKA

-739 GDEVETKVDNVWQ
+739 GDEVEAKVDNVWQ
-752 KWEDISSEYNLSA
+752 KWEDISNEYNLSV

-796 AKYAK
+796 AKYVK

-856 LTQAA
+856 LTQSA

-868 RKGFT
+868 HKGFT

-878 VPGSPLYDAIKML
+878 APGSPLYDAIRLL
-891 KEGKVFAEYRG
+891 KEGKVFAEYRE
-902 NREVDLIS
+902 NREVDLSS
-910 SIKDDE
+910 SIKDGE

-923 EKLKAMASDASD
+923 EKLKAMALDASY

-964 PYFKDGKEEG
+964 PYFKDNIEDG

-979 LKTIKDFEKDF
+979 LKTVKDFEKDF

-1005 NHNTELGPATTVVKA
+1005 KHNTELGPATTVDKA

-1045 DLSEDNKNR
+1045 DFSEDNKSR

-1060 QAQYSNINVQYP
+1060 QAQYSIINAQYP

-1080 RQIAKR
+1080 HQLAKR

-1098 ANVEAVYDHDFM
+1098 ANVEAVYGHDFM

-1123 IYSGQLKPLS
+1123 IYSGQVKPLS
-1133 VVQDQ
+1133 VIREEQATPI
-1138 EANQEKK
+1138 E
-1145 VSVPESLQVPVWE
+1145 ESLST
-1158 AYEKEKS
+1158 K
-1165 QTGDFTYQDTAEE
+1165 T
-1178 YGNMLLKGVENIL
+1178 
-1191 PRIKG
+1191 
-1196 TLTINQWGSD
+1196 
-1206 VLSAEIEN
+1206 
-1214 DPRIFETYIIPEPLK
+1214 ET
-1229 AWLEVS
+1229 
-1235 PKEESHSNMQGSST
+1235 
-1249 VKNVDIVAAYVF
+1249 
-1261 STILLQKE
+1261 
-1269 NQEIDLSF
+1269 
-1277 TIDGKQWDNYNE
+1277 
-1289 VMQGNSDHSIS
+1289 
-1300 DEAFVAAW
+1300 
-1308 ALQSSMGIS
+1308 GIS
-1317 KHDLSKNAVAVLN
+1317 SS
-1330 DPIATTEHY
+1330 E
-1339 GTLTLNGSKGG
+1339 G
-1350 IELLQ
+1350 I
-1355 SGKVSADYSVKGQQI
+1355 S
-1370 TVEASPKSEEELHT
+1370 
-1384 EQEKKVSIPESLKG
+1384 
-1398 ITKGDMP
+1398 
-1405 KADLQSQWGNIKK
+1405 KADLQSQWGNIRN
-1418 QINTIAKEERQ
+1418 QIAIIAKKERQ
-1429 SVNYDLTKDTSLAR
+1429 NVNYDDVTKDISLAR

-1475 SSSLLT
+1475 SSSILSS
-1481 TFTEQQKVEKEIS
+1481 FTEERKVEKEIS

-1519 NLLRE
+1519 TLLRE

-1536 VLSLANNQ
+1536 VLSLADNQ

-1566 SEGKDSSLSE
+1566 SEGKDSSLSG

-1598 ESNVFYSE
+1598 DSNVSYSE

-1636 KSVNDIEEYTMARR
+1636 KSVNNSEEYTMARKE
-1650 LPQQDSKKNEEIFY
+1650 PQQDSKKNEEIFY
-1664 SSVASIT
+1664 SSVVSIK
-1671 SGEDFHLF
+1671 SGEDLQLF
-1679 DSMREKGHLNKMLK
+1679 DSMREKGHLNKLLK

-1733 NSVGGA
+1733 NSAGGA

-1747 QSEILNSIERYGL
+1747 QSEILNSVERYGL
-1760 SDTASEDV
+1760 PSTASEDV

-1805 PKQMEESLAAGTEER
+1805 PKQMEESLAAGTEEK
-1820 LPASSELD
+1820 LPDSSELD

-1854 QELQDK
+1854 LELQDK
-1860 NAEARRK
+1860 NVEARRK
-1867 EESQREAEKKE
+1867 EERQREAEKKE

-2002 ENLSPDEKE
+2002 ENLSSDEKE

-2023 IFNID
+2023 IFNLD

-2073 KKQHPNHLVLFAHNG
+2073 KKQHPDHLVLFAHNG

-2111 SFNNSKSNRKT
+2111 SINNSKSNRKT
-2122 SIAYLKPSDLDKV
+2122 SIAYIKPSDLDKV

-2188 QPTIYD
+2188 QPTSYD

-2269 QAHPATLS
+2269 QAHPAVLS

-2285 ESWVQDIKNNPHLL
+2285 ESWVQDIKNDPHLL

-2318 GEQVDYAVING
+2318 GEQVDYAAING
-2329 KSSYNKAESFNLVSE
+2329 KLSYNKAESFNLVSE

-2377 ISENGVLNNEAFRQA
+2377 ISENGVLNNEDFRQA
-2392 LLKQGIKEV
+2392 LLKQGVKEV

-2438 ELHLNEQSQN
+2438 ELHLNKQSQN
-2448 VEYNFEDVSAVKDDN
+2448 VEHNFEDVSAVKDDN

-2478 IIQPKMRDM
+2478 IIQPEMRDM

-2507 SLGEKYTKLVQQR
+2507 LLGEKYTKLVQQR

-2592 AKVFSNI
+2592 AKVFSNV

-2607 EAPSVEENQQIKET
+2607 EAPSVEENQQVKET

-2637 SLSPRVGRSH
+2637 SLSPRVGRFH

>member
-20 KNTHEATFPET
+20 KNTHETTFPET

-78 VNLYG
+78 VNLYEG
-83 GNTVSYREVKKDV
+83 KTVSYREVKKEV

-105 SVEFTK
+105 SAEFTK

-165 EWSLNDDSTEG
+165 EWSLNDVPTEG
-176 WSVGVANIQSFKS
+176 WSVGVANIRSFKS
-189 LPFSRSLVLKGSFVN
+189 LPFSRSLVLKSSFVN

-358 SMNESLK
+358 SMNDSLK

-625 VGKASDMIIEKIDE
+625 VGKSSDMINEKIDE

-682 QVETDTDNRTKA
+682 QVETDTGNRTKA

-718 VETVVPDAITAP
+718 VETVVPDAITDP
-730 SYQRTVYNF
+730 SYQQSVYDF
-739 GDEVETKVDNVWQ
+739 GDEVEAKADNVWQ
-752 KWEDISSEYNLSA
+752 KWEDISNEYNLSV

-774 SDAPSLKFRSVD
+774 SDAPLLKFRSVD
-786 SAVKFADWIT
+786 SAVKFVDWIT

-868 RKGFT
+868 HKHFS
-873 PEEPI
+873 PEAPI

-902 NREVDLIS
+902 NREVDLSS

-1005 NHNTELGPATTVVKA
+1005 DHNTELGPATTVVKA

-1060 QAQYSNINVQYP
+1060 QAQYSNINAQYP

-1098 ANVEAVYDHDFM
+1098 ANVEAVYGESFM
-1110 FSEEATKVMIPQS
+1110 FSPEAQTVLIPQT
-1123 IYSGQLKPLS
+1123 IYSGRERPVLDKTSATPI
-1133 VVQDQ
+1133 D
-1138 EANQEKK
+1138 
-1145 VSVPESLQVPVWE
+1145 ESL
-1158 AYEKEKS
+1158 
-1165 QTGDFTYQDTAEE
+1165 
-1178 YGNMLLKGVENIL
+1178 
-1191 PRIKG
+1191 
-1196 TLTINQWGSD
+1196 
-1206 VLSAEIEN
+1206 
-1214 DPRIFETYIIPEPLK
+1214 
-1229 AWLEVS
+1229 
-1235 PKEESHSNMQGSST
+1235 ST
-1249 VKNVDIVAAYVF
+1249 
-1261 STILLQKE
+1261 
-1269 NQEIDLSF
+1269 
-1277 TIDGKQWDNYNE
+1277 
-1289 VMQGNSDHSIS
+1289 
-1300 DEAFVAAW
+1300 
-1308 ALQSSMGIS
+1308 
-1317 KHDLSKNAVAVLN
+1317 
-1330 DPIATTEHY
+1330 
-1339 GTLTLNGSKGG
+1339 
-1350 IELLQ
+1350 
-1355 SGKVSADYSVKGQQI
+1355 
-1370 TVEASPKSEEELHT
+1370 KSET
-1384 EQEKKVSIPESLKG
+1384 G
-1398 ITKGDMP
+1398 ILSSEGMP
-1405 KADLQSQWGNIKK
+1405 KVDLQSQWGNIKK
-1418 QINTIAKEERQ
+1418 QINSIVQKERQ
-1429 SVNYDLTKDTSLAR
+1429 GVNFDFTKDISLAR

-1451 VSRETFD
+1451 VSGEIFD
-1458 KFSDSDKERLVS
+1458 SFSDSDKERLVS

-1475 SSSLLT
+1475 SSSLLSS
-1481 TFTEQQKVEKEIS
+1481 FTEERKVEKEIS
-1494 NFILLGGLLD
+1494 DFILLGGLLD
-1504 PENAQKVLEK
+1504 PENSQKVLAK
-1514 GYEKM
+1514 GHEKM

-1536 VLSLANNQ
+1536 VLSLADNQ

-1598 ESNVFYSE
+1598 ESNVSYSE

-1623 SRDQHQEESVSIN
+1623 SRDLHQEESVSIN
-1636 KSVNDIEEYTMARR
+1636 KSVNDSEEYTMARR

-1664 SSVASIT
+1664 SSVVSIK
-1671 SGEDFHLF
+1671 SGEDLQLF
-1679 DSMREKGHLNKMLK
+1679 DSMREKGHLNKLLK

-1733 NSVGGA
+1733 NSAGGA

-1747 QSEILNSIERYGL
+1747 QSEILNSVERYGL
-1760 SDTASEDV
+1760 PSTASEDV

-1820 LPASSELD
+1820 LPDSSELD

-1854 QELQDK
+1854 LELQDK
-1860 NAEARRK
+1860 NVEARRK

-2073 KKQHPNHLVLFAHNG
+2073 KKQHPDHLVLFAHNG

-2111 SFNNSKSNRKT
+2111 SINNSKSNRKT

-2188 QPTIYD
+2188 QPTSYD

-2269 QAHPATLS
+2269 QAHPAVLS

-2285 ESWVQDIKNNPHLL
+2285 ESWVQDIKNDPHLL

-2304 NVNNTVNTIEKLVK
+2304 NVNNTVNTIEKIVK
-2318 GEQVDYAVING
+2318 GEQVDYAAING

-2377 ISENGVLNNEAFRQA
+2377 ISENGVLNNEDFRQA
-2392 LLKQGIKEV
+2392 LLKQGVKEV

-2438 ELHLNEQSQN
+2438 ELHLNKQSQN
-2448 VEYNFEDVSAVKDDN
+2448 VEHNFEDVSAVKDDN

-2478 IIQPKMRDM
+2478 IIQPEMRDM

-2592 AKVFSNI
+2592 AKVFSNV

-2607 EAPSVEENQQIKET
+2607 EVPSVEENQQVKET

-2637 SLSPRVGRSH
+2637 SLSPRVGRFH

>member
-1 MLIFSFP
+1 
-8 LNKKELAIMSPK
+8 MSPK
-20 KNTHEATFPET
+20 KNTHEARFPKT
-31 VIPEELQSNI
+31 VIPEELQPNI
-41 LVDFNSISFPFP
+41 LVDINSFSLPSP
-53 NHNVRE
+53 SHNVRE

-78 VNLYG
+78 VDLYG
-83 GNTVSYREVKKDV
+83 GNTVSYREVKKEV

-105 SVEFTK
+105 SAEFTK
-111 LSSDKSVFSFW
+111 ISSDKSVFSFW

-145 NHHTGDIYR
+145 NYHTGDIYR

-165 EWSLNDDSTEG
+165 EWSLNDDPTEG
-176 WSVGVANIQSFKS
+176 WSIGVANIQSFKS
-189 LPFSRSLVLKGSFVN
+189 LPFSRSLVLKSSFVN

-210 ANLHDIIDSTDIKK
+210 ANLQDIIDSTDIKK

-243 ASLKDWK
+243 ASLYDWK
-250 VYIENA
+250 VYVENA
-256 NLIKSKDIPDMA
+256 NLIKSIDISDMA

-305 WKKGWMDGRG
+305 WKKGWMDGRS

-335 MLMYDTIKHEYTT
+335 MLMYNTIEHEYTT

-365 DPSTGKIASENLDK
+365 DPSTGKIALENLDK

-391 VYYMIHKYKD
+391 VYYMIHKYMD

-462 LPDSEGMYINEDI
+462 LPDSEGMYVNEDI
-475 DSLLAHSKPSVWKS
+475 DSLLANSKSEVWKS

-497 CPIEQTDNISSPH
+497 CPIDQTANISSPH

-525 YKTSNSKEGIFADG
+525 YKTSDSKEGVFADG
-539 QAFYATLLHEMAH
+539 QEFYATLLHEMAH
-552 STGPKGRLNRDMNGS
+552 STGPKGRLNRDLNGS

-589 TMGFDKRIND
+589 TLGFDKRIND

-639 QRVDLNQTLL
+639 QRVGLNQTPL
-649 RGSNLK
+649 RASNLK
-655 GQDNE
+655 KLDNE
-660 LSNSSRPERTE
+660 LSNSSRPEGTE
-671 NEMSLNELIDY
+671 KAMSLNELIDY
-682 QVETDTDNRTKA
+682 QVETDTGNRTEA

-699 DDKRL
+699 DDKCL
-704 YLPLLVDGK
+704 YLPLLVDGR

-739 GDEVETKVDNVWQ
+739 GDEVEAKVDNVWQ
-752 KWEDISSEYNLSA
+752 KWEDISNEYNLSA

-774 SDAPSLKFRSVD
+774 SDAPFLKFRSVD

-796 AKYAK
+796 AKYVK
-801 TEQKSESTE
+801 TEQKSNSFSTEELRETNRKDKTLYDLQAQWSNINAQYPSSVDDERTRQIAKRIRQAEQIITTYNNNISATYGEDFLFSPEAQTLLISQTIYSGRERPALDKTNATPTEESLSSSERQDDDNSNKKTTSLMSESTE
-810 LIYSNGKQRWTSFDS
+810 LIYSNGKQRWDSIDS
-825 LLKAAK
+825 LAKAAN
-831 EHQITRSEFMALSTF
+831 EHQITKSEFMALLAF
-846 NTVKGSHPHN
+846 NIVKELHPHN
-856 LTQAA
+856 LTQTA

-868 RKGFT
+868 HKDFT
-873 PEEPI
+873 PESPI
-878 VPGSPLYDAIKML
+878 VPGSTLYEAIKLL
-891 KEGKVFAEYRG
+891 KEGKVFAEYRE
-902 NREVDLIS
+902 NREVALS
-910 SIKDDE
+910 SSTKDDE
-916 MLSAEEI
+916 MLSAEDI
-923 EKLKAMASDASD
+923 EKLKPIASHVSD
-935 GKSKSS
+935 GKSLSS
-941 NIDNKPLIEKVPYG
+941 NLGYKPLIEKVFYG
-955 EFYLPDWSI
+955 EFNLPDWSI
-964 PYFKDGKEEG
+964 PYLKDGKEDG
-974 LSAEQ
+974 LTAEQ
-979 LKTIKDFEKDF
+979 LKTVKDFEKDF

-1005 NHNTELGPATTVVKA
+1005 NGNTELGPATTAHRA
-1020 KIYYFEQHISDL
+1020 KIYFFEQHIDHL
-1032 FPTDESTRDRLDK
+1032 FPTDESTRDRLNK
-1045 DLSEDNKNR
+1045 DLFEGNMTR
-1054 KTLSDL
+1054 KTFSDL
-1060 QAQYSNINVQYP
+1060 QKQYSNIKAQYP
-1072 AAVNDERT
+1072 AATTDERT
-1080 RQIAKR
+1080 RQLAMR
-1086 IRQAEQIITAYN
+1086 IKQASQIISEYSN
-1098 ANVEAVYDHDFM
+1098 NIKAVYGQDFI
-1110 FSEEATKVMIPQS
+1110 FSESASKVMIPQS
-1123 IYSGQLKPLS
+1123 IYSGRERPVLDKTNASPT
-1133 VVQDQ
+1133 
-1138 EANQEKK
+1138 E
-1145 VSVPESLQVPVWE
+1145 ESLSTKTE
-1158 AYEKEKS
+1158 
-1165 QTGDFTYQDTAEE
+1165 TGILSSEGMAKVDLPQW
-1178 YGNMLLKGVENIL
+1178 ENI
-1191 PRIKG
+1191 K
-1196 TLTINQWGSD
+1196 
-1206 VLSAEIEN
+1206 
-1214 DPRIFETYIIPEPLK
+1214 LK
-1229 AWLEVS
+1229 IDSLV
-1235 PKEESHSNMQGSST
+1235 
-1249 VKNVDIVAAYVF
+1249 
-1261 STILLQKE
+1261 QK
-1269 NQEIDLSF
+1269 
-1277 TIDGKQWDNYNE
+1277 
-1289 VMQGNSDHSIS
+1289 
-1300 DEAFVAAW
+1300 
-1308 ALQSSMGIS
+1308 
-1317 KHDLSKNAVAVLN
+1317 
-1330 DPIATTEHY
+1330 
-1339 GTLTLNGSKGG
+1339 
-1350 IELLQ
+1350 
-1355 SGKVSADYSVKGQQI
+1355 
-1370 TVEASPKSEEELHT
+1370 
-1384 EQEKKVSIPESLKG
+1384 
-1398 ITKGDMP
+1398 
-1405 KADLQSQWGNIKK
+1405 
-1418 QINTIAKEERQ
+1418 ERQ
-1429 SVNYDLTKDTSLAR
+1429 SVDFDFKKEVSLDR
-1443 DYIANNFQ
+1443 DFIADNFH
-1451 VSRETFD
+1451 VSGEIFD
-1458 KFSDSDKERLVS
+1458 RFSDSDKERLDL

-1475 SSSLLT
+1475 LSSLFSSLT
-1481 TFTEQQKVEKEIS
+1481 KERKVEKEIS
-1494 NFILLGGLLD
+1494 NFILSGGLSD
-1504 PENAQKVLEK
+1504 PEFSQKVLARGTEK
-1514 GYEKM
+1514 I
-1519 NLLRE
+1519 NLIRE
-1524 TPNVNLAVLKSS
+1524 TPSLKLAVLKSS
-1536 VLSLANNQ
+1536 VLSLVDKQ
-1544 HRESNSIA
+1544 QRESISIP
-1552 YGQYDIPIWAVKHL
+1552 YGQYDIPTWAVKYL

-1588 LPNNSFFEFK
+1588 LPYNSIFEFK
-1598 ESNVFYSE
+1598 DSNVSYSE
-1606 KPAFGPATNVI
+1606 KPTFGSATNVI
-1617 KAHIYV
+1617 KAYVYV
-1623 SRDQHQEESVSIN
+1623 SREQNKEESVSIN
-1636 KSVNDIEEYTMARR
+1636 KSVNESAEYTMARK

-1664 SSVASIT
+1664 SSVVSIK
-1671 SGEDFHLF
+1671 SGEDLQLF
-1679 DSMREKGHLNKMLK
+1679 DSMREKGHLNKLLK

-1700 GDAISLDTTHKS
+1700 ADVISLDTTYKS

-1733 NSVGGA
+1733 NSAGGA

-1747 QSEILNSIERYGL
+1747 QSEILNSIGRYGL
-1760 SDTASEDV
+1760 TDTASEDV

-1785 ATQHEDHDALKFAAA
+1785 AAQHEDHDALKSAAA

-1805 PKQMEESLAAGTEER
+1805 PKQMEESLAAGTEEK
-1820 LPASSELD
+1820 LPDSSELD

-1839 IELKNEELSGEVSSK
+1839 ISLKNEELSGEVSSK
-1854 QELQDK
+1854 LELQDK
-1860 NAEARRK
+1860 NVEARRK
-1867 EESQREAEKKE
+1867 EENQREAEKKE
-1878 KEKQESQKKDDS
+1878 KEKQESQKKDES

-1920 NAGGK
+1920 NADGK
-1925 KSPTF
+1925 KAPSF
-1930 HQASW
+1930 HKASW
-1935 DVSPYNQIF
+1935 EISPYNQLF

-1951 NGYATNVYTT
+1951 YGYATNVYTT
-1961 FKHEDSLAVK
+1961 FKQEGSLAIQY
-1971 KGSESL
+1971 GSHSL

-1990 GPEPKSITSNQY
+1990 DSKLKNITASQY
-2002 ENLSPDEKE
+2002 ENLPTEEKGLYK
-2011 HFMKA
+2011 KA
-2016 PVKYDRK
+2016 PVKFDRR

-2028 QTVLKGANPE
+2028 QTILKLSNSE
-2038 QYNAVLKEHD
+2038 EYNAVLKD
-2048 THYKEMQT
+2048 FATHYKEKLT
-2056 IASTD
+2056 IASSE
-2061 SVDLVSDRVSKI
+2061 SVNLVSDRISKI
-2073 KKQHPNHLVLFAHNG
+2073 KKQHPDHLILFVHNG
-2088 VYNAF
+2088 VYTAF

-2098 TIHQLAKDSVTLD
+2098 FAHNLSEDCVVLD
-2111 SFNNSKSNRKT
+2111 SITNSKTNRKT
-2122 SIAYLKPSDLDKV
+2122 PIAYFMSSELDTV
-2135 LKAVVSSGQRVAVAD
+2135 LKSLASSGQRVAIVD
-2150 NFEVLN
+2150 KFNILN
-2156 APKEATKI
+2156 ASMEANKI
-2164 LSKAESVLD
+2164 LSKAESLLD
-2173 NYSKSTGINVQKSLT
+2173 NYSKSTGINVQKSLS
-2188 QPTIYD
+2188 QPTSYD

-2204 KKPVNPGSEL
+2204 KKSVNPGNEL

-2226 AISQSVA
+2226 AISESIA
-2233 NNKRL
+2233 NNNRL
-2238 DISNQFSMPEKD
+2238 DISKQFSMPEKD

-2269 QAHPATLS
+2269 QAHPAILP

-2285 ESWVQDIKNNPHLL
+2285 ESWVQDIKNDPHLL

-2304 NVNNTVNTIEKLVK
+2304 NVNNTVNTIEKLIK
-2318 GEQVDYAVING
+2318 GEQVDYAAING
-2329 KSSYNKAESFNLVSE
+2329 KSSYNRAVSFNLVSE

-2377 ISENGVLNNEAFRQA
+2377 TSENGVLNNEDFRQA

-2401 KFFNP
+2401 KFFNS

-2421 KSIQIVNFDGK
+2421 KIIQIVIFDGK

-2438 ELHLNEQSQN
+2438 ELHLNEHSQN
-2448 VEYNFEDVSAVKDDN
+2448 VEHNFEDVSAVKDDN

-2478 IIQPKMRDM
+2478 IIQPEMRDM

-2497 DQQAIYDTKT
+2497 DQQVIFDTKT

-2534 EDITRIERANIARDA
+2534 EDLARIEKANITRDA

-2607 EAPSVEENQQIKET
+2607 DAPSVEDNQQIKET

-2630 QSTESEE
+2630 QSSESEE
-2637 SLSPRVGRSH
+2637 SLSPRMGRSH

>member
-1 MLIFSFP
+1 
-8 LNKKELAIMSPK
+8 MSPK
-20 KNTHEATFPET
+20 KNTHEATFSET
-31 VIPEELQSNI
+31 VIPEELQSNS
-41 LVDFNSISFPFP
+41 LVDINSFSFPFP

-83 GNTVSYREVKKDV
+83 GNTVSYREVKKGV

-111 LSSDKSVFSFW
+111 ISSDKSVFSFW

-165 EWSLNDDSTEG
+165 EWSLNDEPTEG
-176 WSVGVANIQSFKS
+176 WSIGVANIQSFKS

-210 ANLHDIIDSTDIKK
+210 ANLQDIIDSTDIKK
-224 TDSALRTLN
+224 TDSAFRTLN

-243 ASLKDWK
+243 ASLNDWK
-250 VYIENA
+250 VYVENA
-256 NLIKSKDIPDMA
+256 NLIKSKDISDMA

-292 MMIKRMEDMKESN
+292 MMIKRMEEMKDSN
-305 WKKGWMDGRG
+305 WQKGWMNGRG

-325 GRQYN
+325 GRLYN

-335 MLMYDTIKHEYTT
+335 MLMYDTIEHEYTT

-358 SMNESLK
+358 SMNDSLK
-365 DPSTGKIASENLDK
+365 DPSTGKIALENLDK

-462 LPDSEGMYINEDI
+462 LPDSEGMYINEEI

-525 YKTSNSKEGIFADG
+525 YKTSDSNEGIFADG
-539 QAFYATLLHEMAH
+539 QEFYATLLHEMAH
-552 STGPKGRLNRDMNGS
+552 STGPKGRLNRDLNGS

-639 QRVDLNQTLL
+639 QRIDLNQTLL
-649 RGSNLK
+649 RDSNLK

-682 QVETDTDNRTKA
+682 QVETDTGNRTKA

-718 VETVVPDAITAP
+718 VETVVPDAITDP
-730 SYQRTVYNF
+730 SYQQSVYDF
-739 GDEVETKVDNVWQ
+739 GDEVEAKVDNVWQ
-752 KWEDISSEYNLSA
+752 KWEDISNEYNLSV

-796 AKYAK
+796 AKYVK
-801 TEQKSESTE
+801 TEQKSDSLSTE
-810 LIYSNGKQRWTSFDS
+810 ERRETNGK
-825 LLKAAK
+825 
-831 EHQITRSEFMALSTF
+831 
-846 NTVKGSHPHN
+846 
-856 LTQAA
+856 
-861 IEYLQQQ
+861 Y
-868 RKGFT
+868 
-873 PEEPI
+873 
-878 VPGSPLYDAIKML
+878 
-891 KEGKVFAEYRG
+891 
-902 NREVDLIS
+902 
-910 SIKDDE
+910 
-916 MLSAEEI
+916 
-923 EKLKAMASDASD
+923 
-935 GKSKSS
+935 
-941 NIDNKPLIEKVPYG
+941 
-955 EFYLPDWSI
+955 
-964 PYFKDGKEEG
+964 
-974 LSAEQ
+974 
-979 LKTIKDFEKDF
+979 
-990 PSKLSIEITESSIEG
+990 
-1005 NHNTELGPATTVVKA
+1005 
-1020 KIYYFEQHISDL
+1020 
-1032 FPTDESTRDRLDK
+1032 
-1045 DLSEDNKNR
+1045 
-1054 KTLSDL
+1054 KTLYDL
-1060 QAQYSNINVQYP
+1060 QAQYSNINAQYP

-1080 RQIAKR
+1080 HQIAKR

-1098 ANVEAVYDHDFM
+1098 ANVEAVYGESFM
-1110 FSEEATKVMIPQS
+1110 FSPEAQTMLIPQT
-1123 IYSGQLKPLS
+1123 IYSGRERSALDKTNATPI
-1133 VVQDQ
+1133 
-1138 EANQEKK
+1138 E
-1145 VSVPESLQVPVWE
+1145 ESLST
-1158 AYEKEKS
+1158 K
-1165 QTGDFTYQDTAEE
+1165 T
-1178 YGNMLLKGVENIL
+1178 
-1191 PRIKG
+1191 
-1196 TLTINQWGSD
+1196 
-1206 VLSAEIEN
+1206 
-1214 DPRIFETYIIPEPLK
+1214 ET
-1229 AWLEVS
+1229 
-1235 PKEESHSNMQGSST
+1235 
-1249 VKNVDIVAAYVF
+1249 
-1261 STILLQKE
+1261 
-1269 NQEIDLSF
+1269 
-1277 TIDGKQWDNYNE
+1277 
-1289 VMQGNSDHSIS
+1289 
-1300 DEAFVAAW
+1300 
-1308 ALQSSMGIS
+1308 GIS
-1317 KHDLSKNAVAVLN
+1317 SS
-1330 DPIATTEHY
+1330 E
-1339 GTLTLNGSKGG
+1339 G
-1350 IELLQ
+1350 I
-1355 SGKVSADYSVKGQQI
+1355 S
-1370 TVEASPKSEEELHT
+1370 
-1384 EQEKKVSIPESLKG
+1384 
-1398 ITKGDMP
+1398 
-1405 KADLQSQWGNIKK
+1405 KADLQSQWGNIRN
-1418 QINTIAKEERQ
+1418 QIAIIAKKERQ
-1429 SVNYDLTKDTSLAR
+1429 NVNYDDVTKDISLAG

-1475 SSSLLT
+1475 SSSILSS
-1481 TFTEQQKVEKEIS
+1481 FTEERKVEKEIS

-1519 NLLRE
+1519 TLLRE

-1536 VLSLANNQ
+1536 VLSLADNQ
-1544 HRESNSIA
+1544 HRESSSIA

-1566 SEGKDSSLSE
+1566 SEGKDTSLSE

-1598 ESNVFYSE
+1598 ESNVSYSE

-1636 KSVNDIEEYTMARR
+1636 NNVNDSEEYTMARKE
-1650 LPQQDSKKNEEIFY
+1650 PQQDSKKNEEIFY
-1664 SSVASIT
+1664 SSVVSIK
-1671 SGEDFHLF
+1671 SGEDLQLF
-1679 DSMREKGHLNKMLK
+1679 NSMREKGHLNKMLK

-1700 GDAISLDTTHKS
+1700 GKDISLDATHKS
-1712 PLQNSGDEVLRENK
+1712 PVQNSGDEVLRENK

-1733 NSVGGA
+1733 NSAGGA

-1747 QSEILNSIERYGL
+1747 QSEILNSINRYGL
-1760 SDTASEDV
+1760 PDTASEDV

-1785 ATQHEDHDALKFAAA
+1785 ATQHEDHDALNYAAA

-1820 LPASSELD
+1820 LPDSSELD

-1839 IELKNEELSGEVSSK
+1839 IELKNEEISGEVSSK

-1920 NAGGK
+1920 NADGK

-1961 FKHEDSLAVK
+1961 FKHEDSLAIK

-1977 PYSWTDWSMYKSK
+1977 PYSWTDWSMYKST
-1990 GPEPKSITSNQY
+1990 GSEPKSITSNQY

-2011 HFMKA
+2011 HFKKA
-2016 PVKYDRK
+2016 PVKFDRK

-2056 IASTD
+2056 IDSTD

-2073 KKQHPNHLVLFAHNG
+2073 KKQHPDHLVLFAHNG

-2122 SIAYLKPSDLDKV
+2122 SIAYFKPSDLDKV

-2188 QPTIYD
+2188 QPTSYD

-2204 KKPVNPGSEL
+2204 KKSVNPGSEL

-2285 ESWVQDIKNNPHLL
+2285 ESWVQDIKNDPHLL

-2318 GEQVDYAVING
+2318 GEQVDYAAING
-2329 KSSYNKAESFNLVSE
+2329 KSSYIKAESFNLVSE

-2377 ISENGVLNNEAFRQA
+2377 NSENGVLNNEAFRQA
-2392 LLKQGIKEV
+2392 LLKQGVKEV

-2448 VEYNFEDVSAVKDDN
+2448 VEHNFEDVSAVKDDN

-2478 IIQPKMRDM
+2478 IIQPEMRDM
-2487 SRLFEAFKSQ
+2487 SRLFEAFKSH

-2507 SLGEKYTKLVQQR
+2507 SLGEKYTKIVQQR

-2534 EDITRIERANIARDA
+2534 EDITRIEKANIARDA

-2580 VDNMQSYKSALA
+2580 VDNMQSYKSSLA
-2592 AKVFSNI
+2592 AKVFSNV

-2637 SLSPRVGRSH
+2637 NLSPRVGRSH

>member
-1 MLIFSFP
+1 M
-8 LNKKELAIMSPK
+8 NKKELAIMSPK
-20 KNTHEATFPET
+20 KNTHEATFSEA
-31 VIPEELQSNI
+31 VIPEELQSTS
-41 LVDFNSISFPFP
+41 LVDINSFSLPSP

-59 KLKGSAITSRNIDN
+59 KLKGSAITFRNIDN

-78 VNLYG
+78 VNLYE

-105 SVEFTK
+105 SAEFTK
-111 LSSDKSVFSFW
+111 ISSDKSVISFW

-165 EWSLNDDSTEG
+165 EWSLNDDPTEG
-176 WSVGVANIQSFKS
+176 WSIGVANIKSFKS
-189 LPFSRSLVLKGSFVN
+189 LPFSRGLVLKSSFVN

-256 NLIKSKDIPDMA
+256 NLIKSKDISDMA
-268 YKKTNASSSASSS
+268 YKKTNAPSSASSS

-358 SMNESLK
+358 SMNDSLK
-365 DPSTGKIASENLDK
+365 DPSTGKIALENLDK

-401 MQGKE
+401 TQGKE
-406 YSDQEYNDLSEE
+406 FSDQEYNDLSEE

-462 LPDSEGMYINEDI
+462 LPDSEGMYINEEI

-525 YKTSNSKEGIFADG
+525 YKTSDSNEGIFADG
-539 QAFYATLLHEMAH
+539 QEFYATLLHEMAH
-552 STGPKGRLNRDMNGS
+552 STGPKGRLNRDLNGS

-660 LSNSSRPERTE
+660 LSNSSRPGRTE

-682 QVETDTDNRTKA
+682 QVETDTGNRTEA

-739 GDEVETKVDNVWQ
+739 GDEVETKVDNIWQ
-752 KWEDISSEYNLSA
+752 KWEDISKEYNLSA

-774 SDAPSLKFRSVD
+774 SDAPLLKFRSVD

-810 LIYSNGKQRWTSFDS
+810 LIYSNGKQRWDSFDS
-825 LLKAAK
+825 FLKAAK
-831 EHQITRSEFMALSTF
+831 EHQITRSEFMAMSAL
-846 NTVKGSHPHN
+846 NTVKDLHPHN
-856 LTQAA
+856 FTQSA

-868 RKGFT
+868 HKGFT

-878 VPGSPLYDAIKML
+878 APGSPLYDAIRLL
-891 KEGKVFAEYRG
+891 KEGKVFAEYRE
-902 NREVDLIS
+902 NREVDLSS
-910 SIKDDE
+910 SIKDGE

-923 EKLKAMASDASD
+923 EKLKAMALDASY

-964 PYFKDGKEEG
+964 PYFKDNIEDG

-979 LKTIKDFEKDF
+979 LKTVKDFEKDF

-1005 NHNTELGPATTVVKA
+1005 KHNTELGPATTVDKA

-1032 FPTDESTRDRLDK
+1032 FSTDESTRDRLDK
-1045 DLSEDNKNR
+1045 DFSEDNKSR

-1060 QAQYSNINVQYP
+1060 QAQYSIINTQYP

-1080 RQIAKR
+1080 HQLAKR

-1098 ANVEAVYDHDFM
+1098 ANVEAVYGHDFM

-1123 IYSGQLKPLS
+1123 IYSGQVKPLS
-1133 VVQDQ
+1133 VIREEQATPI
-1138 EANQEKK
+1138 E
-1145 VSVPESLQVPVWE
+1145 ESLSTKTE
-1158 AYEKEKS
+1158 
-1165 QTGDFTYQDTAEE
+1165 TG
-1178 YGNMLLKGVENIL
+1178 I
-1191 PRIKG
+1191 
-1196 TLTINQWGSD
+1196 
-1206 VLSAEIEN
+1206 
-1214 DPRIFETYIIPEPLK
+1214 
-1229 AWLEVS
+1229 
-1235 PKEESHSNMQGSST
+1235 SS
-1249 VKNVDIVAAYVF
+1249 
-1261 STILLQKE
+1261 SE
-1269 NQEIDLSF
+1269 
-1277 TIDGKQWDNYNE
+1277 
-1289 VMQGNSDHSIS
+1289 
-1300 DEAFVAAW
+1300 
-1308 ALQSSMGIS
+1308 GIS
-1317 KHDLSKNAVAVLN
+1317 KV
-1330 DPIATTEHY
+1330 
-1339 GTLTLNGSKGG
+1339 
-1350 IELLQ
+1350 
-1355 SGKVSADYSVKGQQI
+1355 
-1370 TVEASPKSEEELHT
+1370 
-1384 EQEKKVSIPESLKG
+1384 
-1398 ITKGDMP
+1398 
-1405 KADLQSQWGNIKK
+1405 DLQSQWGNIRN
-1418 QINTIAKEERQ
+1418 QIAIIAKKERQ
-1429 SVNYDLTKDTSLAR
+1429 NVNYDDVTKDISLAR

-1475 SSSLLT
+1475 SSSILSS
-1481 TFTEQQKVEKEIS
+1481 FTEERKVEKEIS

-1519 NLLRE
+1519 TLLRE

-1536 VLSLANNQ
+1536 VLSLADNQ
-1544 HRESNSIA
+1544 HRESNPIT

-1576 AKLSEIESFKSQ
+1576 TKLSQIESFKSQ

-1598 ESNVFYSE
+1598 DSNVSYSE

-1617 KAHIYV
+1617 KAHVYV

-1636 KSVNDIEEYTMARR
+1636 KSVNNSEEYTMARKE
-1650 LPQQDSKKNEEIFY
+1650 PQQDSKKNEEIFY
-1664 SSVASIT
+1664 SSVVSIK
-1671 SGEDFHLF
+1671 SGEDLQLF

-1700 GDAISLDTTHKS
+1700 GKGISLDATHKS

-1733 NSVGGA
+1733 NSAGGA

-1747 QSEILNSIERYGL
+1747 QSEILNSINHYGL
-1760 SDTASEDV
+1760 PDTASEDV

-1785 ATQHEDHDALKFAAA
+1785 ATQHEDHDALNYAAA

-1820 LPASSELD
+1820 LPDSSELD
-1828 KKRGLDDREKE
+1828 KKRGFDDREKE

-1920 NAGGK
+1920 NADGK

-1935 DVSPYNQIF
+1935 DISPYNQIF

-1977 PYSWTDWSMYKSK
+1977 PYSWTDWSMYKST

-2011 HFMKA
+2011 HFKKA
-2016 PVKYDRK
+2016 PVKFDRK

-2048 THYKEMQT
+2048 THYKEMQI

-2073 KKQHPNHLVLFAHNG
+2073 KKQHPDHLVLFAHNG
-2088 VYNAF
+2088 VYKAF

-2122 SIAYLKPSDLDKV
+2122 SIAYFKLSDLDKV
-2135 LKAVVSSGQRVAVAD
+2135 LKAVVSSGQRVAVAE
-2150 NFEVLN
+2150 NSEGLN

-2188 QPTIYD
+2188 QPTSYD

-2204 KKPVNPGSEL
+2204 KKSVNPGSEL
-2214 RTAVENSNAIYF
+2214 RTAVEKSNAIYF

-2285 ESWVQDIKNNPHLL
+2285 ESWVQDIKNDPHLL

-2318 GEQVDYAVING
+2318 GEQVDYAAING
-2329 KSSYNKAESFNLVSE
+2329 KSSYIKAESFNLLSE

-2392 LLKQGIKEV
+2392 LLKQGVKEV

-2448 VEYNFEDVSAVKDDN
+2448 VEHDFEDVSAVKDDN

-2478 IIQPKMRDM
+2478 IIQPEMRDM

-2497 DQQAIYDTKT
+2497 DQQAIYDTKI
-2507 SLGEKYTKLVQQR
+2507 SLGEKYTKIVQQR

-2534 EDITRIERANIARDA
+2534 EDITRIEKANIARDA

-2592 AKVFSNI
+2592 AKVFSNV

-2637 SLSPRVGRSH
+2637 NLSPRVGRSH

>member
-20 KNTHEATFPET
+20 KNTHEATFSEA
-31 VIPEELQSNI
+31 VIPEELQSTS
-41 LVDFNSISFPFP
+41 LVDINSFSLPSP

-105 SVEFTK
+105 SAEFTK
-111 LSSDKSVFSFW
+111 ISSDKSVFSFW

-165 EWSLNDDSTEG
+165 EWSLNDEPTEG
-176 WSVGVANIQSFKS
+176 WSIGVANIQSFKS

-210 ANLHDIIDSTDIKK
+210 ANLYDIIDSTDIKK

-243 ASLKDWK
+243 ASLNDWK
-250 VYIENA
+250 VYVENA
-256 NLIKSKDIPDMA
+256 NLIKSKDISDMA
-268 YKKTNASSSASSS
+268 YKKTNASSSVSSS

-335 MLMYDTIKHEYTT
+335 MLMYNTIEHEYTT

-365 DPSTGKIASENLDK
+365 DPSTGKIALENLDK

-462 LPDSEGMYINEDI
+462 LPDSDGMYFNEDI

-497 CPIEQTDNISSPH
+497 CPIDQTADISSPH

-525 YKTSNSKEGIFADG
+525 YKSSDSKEGVFADG
-539 QAFYATLLHEMAH
+539 QEFYATLLHEMAH
-552 STGPKGRLNRDMNGS
+552 STGPKGRLNRDLSGS

-639 QRVDLNQTLL
+639 QRIDLNQTLL
-649 RGSNLK
+649 RDSNLK

-660 LSNSSRPERTE
+660 LSNPSRPERTE
-671 NEMSLNELIDY
+671 NDMSLNELIDY
-682 QVETDTDNRTKA
+682 QVETDTGNRTKA

-718 VETVVPDAITAP
+718 VETVVPDAITDP
-730 SYQRTVYNF
+730 SYQQSVYDF
-739 GDEVETKVDNVWQ
+739 GDEVEAKVDNVWQ
-752 KWEDISSEYNLSA
+752 KWEDISNEYNLSV

-796 AKYAK
+796 AKYVK
-801 TEQKSESTE
+801 TEQKSDSLSTE
-810 LIYSNGKQRWTSFDS
+810 ERRETNGK
-825 LLKAAK
+825 
-831 EHQITRSEFMALSTF
+831 
-846 NTVKGSHPHN
+846 
-856 LTQAA
+856 
-861 IEYLQQQ
+861 Y
-868 RKGFT
+868 
-873 PEEPI
+873 
-878 VPGSPLYDAIKML
+878 
-891 KEGKVFAEYRG
+891 
-902 NREVDLIS
+902 
-910 SIKDDE
+910 
-916 MLSAEEI
+916 
-923 EKLKAMASDASD
+923 
-935 GKSKSS
+935 
-941 NIDNKPLIEKVPYG
+941 
-955 EFYLPDWSI
+955 
-964 PYFKDGKEEG
+964 
-974 LSAEQ
+974 
-979 LKTIKDFEKDF
+979 
-990 PSKLSIEITESSIEG
+990 
-1005 NHNTELGPATTVVKA
+1005 
-1020 KIYYFEQHISDL
+1020 
-1032 FPTDESTRDRLDK
+1032 
-1045 DLSEDNKNR
+1045 
-1054 KTLSDL
+1054 KTLYDL
-1060 QAQYSNINVQYP
+1060 QAQYSNINALYP

-1080 RQIAKR
+1080 HQIAKR

-1098 ANVEAVYDHDFM
+1098 ANVEAVYGESFM
-1110 FSEEATKVMIPQS
+1110 FSPEAQTMLIPQT
-1123 IYSGQLKPLS
+1123 IYSGRERSALDKTNATPI
-1133 VVQDQ
+1133 D
-1138 EANQEKK
+1138 
-1145 VSVPESLQVPVWE
+1145 ESLST
-1158 AYEKEKS
+1158 KS
-1165 QTGDFTYQDTAEE
+1165 
-1178 YGNMLLKGVENIL
+1178 
-1191 PRIKG
+1191 
-1196 TLTINQWGSD
+1196 
-1206 VLSAEIEN
+1206 
-1214 DPRIFETYIIPEPLK
+1214 ETF
-1229 AWLEVS
+1229 VS
-1235 PKEESHSNMQGSST
+1235 PEG
-1249 VKNVDIVAAYVF
+1249 
-1261 STILLQKE
+1261 
-1269 NQEIDLSF
+1269 
-1277 TIDGKQWDNYNE
+1277 
-1289 VMQGNSDHSIS
+1289 
-1300 DEAFVAAW
+1300 
-1308 ALQSSMGIS
+1308 
-1317 KHDLSKNAVAVLN
+1317 
-1330 DPIATTEHY
+1330 
-1339 GTLTLNGSKGG
+1339 
-1350 IELLQ
+1350 
-1355 SGKVSADYSVKGQQI
+1355 
-1370 TVEASPKSEEELHT
+1370 
-1384 EQEKKVSIPESLKG
+1384 
-1398 ITKGDMP
+1398 MP
-1405 KADLQSQWGNIKK
+1405 KVDLQSQWENIKK
-1418 QINTIAKEERQ
+1418 QLNTVAKDERQ
-1429 SVNYDLTKDTSLAR
+1429 SSNYDLTKDTSLAR

-1458 KFSDSDKERLVS
+1458 KFSDSNKERLVS

-1519 NLLRE
+1519 TLLRE

-1536 VLSLANNQ
+1536 VLSLADNQ
-1544 HRESNSIA
+1544 HRQSTPIA

-1598 ESNVFYSE
+1598 DSNVSYSE

-1636 KSVNDIEEYTMARR
+1636 NNVNDSEEYTMARK

-1664 SSVASIT
+1664 SSVVSIK
-1671 SGEDFHLF
+1671 SGEDLQLF

-1693 VAAEYDS
+1693 VAAEYDY
-1700 GDAISLDTTHKS
+1700 GEDISLDATHKS

-1733 NSVGGA
+1733 NSAGGA

-1747 QSEILNSIERYGL
+1747 QSEILNSINRYGL
-1760 SDTASEDV
+1760 PDTASEDV
-1768 KSLSGRKDY
+1768 KRLSGRKDY

-1785 ATQHEDHDALKFAAA
+1785 ATQHEDHDALNFAAA

-1805 PKQMEESLAAGTEER
+1805 PKQMEESLSEGTEEK
-1820 LPASSELD
+1820 LPDFSEQD
-1828 KKRGLDDREKE
+1828 KKRGLEDRDNEVE
-1839 IELKNEELSGEVSSK
+1839 IKNEELSGGLSSK
-1854 QELQDK
+1854 GNLQDN
-1860 NAEARRK
+1860 NAENRRK
-1867 EESQREAEKKE
+1867 EESRREAERKE

-1890 SAKIITAAFLR
+1890 STKIITAAFLR
-1901 SSLLSTAL
+1901 ASLLSTAL

-1920 NAGGK
+1920 NADAK
-1925 KSPTF
+1925 TAPSFYKTN
-1930 HQASW
+1930 W
-1935 DVSPYNQIF
+1935 EISPYNQLF

-1961 FKHEDSLAVK
+1961 FKHEDSIAIK
-1971 KGSESL
+1971 KGSQSL

-1990 GPEPKSITSNQY
+1990 GSDPKLITANQY
-2002 ENLSPDEKE
+2002 ENLPPSEKE
-2011 HFMKA
+2011 LYRKE
-2016 PVKYDRK
+2016 PVKFDRK
-2023 IFNID
+2023 VFNID
-2028 QTVLKGANPE
+2028 QSLLKE
-2038 QYNAVLKEHD
+2038 TDRKSYNALLGDNITHLNDKQILASSDGVSFIHD
-2048 THYKEMQT
+2048 DYAKFRN
-2056 IASTD
+2056 S
-2061 SVDLVSDRVSKI
+2061 
-2073 KKQHPNHLVLFAHNG
+2073 HPNHIAITQLMGNYAVIGRDSKYIQKLNIDNVELSHIIR
-2088 VYNAF
+2088 
-2093 GKDAK
+2093 GKDRMPYADIK
-2098 TIHQLAKDSVTLD
+2098 SKDLDAAIKAIVSSGKKVAIWNPSQSLNLPNAIQEIVSNAETTLD
-2111 SFNNSKSNRKT
+2111 SFSKN
-2122 SIAYLKPSDLDKV
+2122 
-2135 LKAVVSSGQRVAVAD
+2135 
-2150 NFEVLN
+2150 
-2156 APKEATKI
+2156 
-2164 LSKAESVLD
+2164 
-2173 NYSKSTGINVQKSLT
+2173 TGIKVQKSLT
-2188 QPTIYD
+2188 QPTSYD

-2204 KKPVNPGSEL
+2204 KKSVNPGNEL
-2214 RTAVENSNAIYF
+2214 RAAVENSNAIYF

-2269 QAHPATLS
+2269 QAHPAVLS
-2277 DQVSNESV
+2277 DQVSHESV
-2285 ESWVQDIKNNPHLL
+2285 ESWAQDIKNDPHLL

-2318 GEQVDYAVING
+2318 GEQVDYAAING
-2329 KSSYNKAESFNLVSE
+2329 KSLHDKTKSFNYVSE
-2344 LNEVVNTSTM
+2344 LNEIAKTDPM
-2354 SAAVIRNNDGKSASV
+2354 SAVIIRDKNNASTSV
-2369 ILSKGIES
+2369 ILSTGIETV
-2377 ISENGVLNNEAFRQA
+2377 SENGVLNNNKFRQA
-2392 LLKQGIKEV
+2392 LLQQGDKDIK
-2401 KFFNP
+2401 FYQS
-2406 GGTLGLNKGDSYFED
+2406 GGTLGLNKDDSFFKD
-2421 KSIQIVNFDGK
+2421 KIMQIVSFNGK
-2432 EVVPQQ
+2432 EVLPQQ
-2438 ELHLNEQSQN
+2438 DLHINDHSQN
-2448 VEYNFEDVSAVKDDN
+2448 VSHSFEDVSAVKDDN

-2468 YIKEKDQPYF
+2468 YIKEKGQPYF
-2478 IIQPKMRDM
+2478 IIQPDKRDL
-2487 SRLFEAFKSQ
+2487 SRLFEAFKSH
-2497 DQQAIYDTKT
+2497 DQQSIYDAKT
-2507 SLGEKYTKLVQQR
+2507 SLGEKYIHLAQSH

-2526 FLMPKVPA
+2526 FLMPKVPSQ
-2534 EDITRIERANIARDA
+2534 DIARIQRAGITRDA
-2549 QDKNKYLIFAT
+2549 QDRNKYLIFAT
-2560 IDGKG
+2560 IDGKN
-2565 YHHEISREDFRRMWK
+2565 YHQEISREDFRRMWK
-2580 VDNMQSYKSALA
+2580 VDNMQSYKNALA
-2592 AKVFSNI
+2592 AKIFSNV
-2599 LHEGQTVS
+2599 LHEGQSISDT
-2607 EAPSVEENQQIKET
+2607 PLKEEKEQIKLST
-2621 NSEKVDSPK
+2621 VEKIDTK
-2630 QSTESEE
+2630 QSFENDEDVNS
-2637 SLSPRVGRSH
+2637 SKGMSRK

>member
-20 KNTHEATFPET
+20 KNTHEATFSEA
-31 VIPEELQSNI
+31 VIPEELQSTS
-41 LVDFNSISFPFP
+41 LVDINSFSLPSP

-105 SVEFTK
+105 SAEFTK
-111 LSSDKSVFSFW
+111 ISSDKSVFSFW

-165 EWSLNDDSTEG
+165 EWSLNDEPTEG
-176 WSVGVANIQSFKS
+176 WSIGVANIQSFKS

-210 ANLHDIIDSTDIKK
+210 ANLYDIIDSTDIKK

-243 ASLKDWK
+243 ASLNDWK
-250 VYIENA
+250 VYVENA
-256 NLIKSKDIPDMA
+256 NLIKSKDISDMA
-268 YKKTNASSSASSS
+268 YKKTNASSSVSSS

-335 MLMYDTIKHEYTT
+335 MLMYNTIEHEYTT

-365 DPSTGKIASENLDK
+365 DPSTGKIALENLDK

-462 LPDSEGMYINEDI
+462 LPDSDGMYFNEDI

-497 CPIEQTDNISSPH
+497 CPIDQTADISSPH

-525 YKTSNSKEGIFADG
+525 YKSSDSKEGVFADG
-539 QAFYATLLHEMAH
+539 QEFYATLLHEMAH
-552 STGPKGRLNRDMNGS
+552 STGPKGRLNRDLSGS

-639 QRVDLNQTLL
+639 QRIDLNQTLL
-649 RGSNLK
+649 RDSNLK

-660 LSNSSRPERTE
+660 LSNPSRPERTE
-671 NEMSLNELIDY
+671 NDMSLNELIDY
-682 QVETDTDNRTKA
+682 QVETDTGNRTKA

-718 VETVVPDAITAP
+718 VETVVPDAITDP
-730 SYQRTVYNF
+730 SYQQSVYDF
-739 GDEVETKVDNVWQ
+739 GDEVEAKVDNVWQ
-752 KWEDISSEYNLSA
+752 KWEDISNEYNLSV

-796 AKYAK
+796 AKYVK
-801 TEQKSESTE
+801 TEQKSDSLSTE
-810 LIYSNGKQRWTSFDS
+810 ERRETNGK
-825 LLKAAK
+825 
-831 EHQITRSEFMALSTF
+831 
-846 NTVKGSHPHN
+846 
-856 LTQAA
+856 
-861 IEYLQQQ
+861 Y
-868 RKGFT
+868 
-873 PEEPI
+873 
-878 VPGSPLYDAIKML
+878 
-891 KEGKVFAEYRG
+891 
-902 NREVDLIS
+902 
-910 SIKDDE
+910 
-916 MLSAEEI
+916 
-923 EKLKAMASDASD
+923 
-935 GKSKSS
+935 
-941 NIDNKPLIEKVPYG
+941 
-955 EFYLPDWSI
+955 
-964 PYFKDGKEEG
+964 
-974 LSAEQ
+974 
-979 LKTIKDFEKDF
+979 
-990 PSKLSIEITESSIEG
+990 
-1005 NHNTELGPATTVVKA
+1005 
-1020 KIYYFEQHISDL
+1020 
-1032 FPTDESTRDRLDK
+1032 
-1045 DLSEDNKNR
+1045 
-1054 KTLSDL
+1054 KTLYDL
-1060 QAQYSNINVQYP
+1060 QAQYSNINALYP

-1080 RQIAKR
+1080 HQIAKR

-1098 ANVEAVYDHDFM
+1098 ANVEAVYGESFM
-1110 FSEEATKVMIPQS
+1110 FSPEAQTMLIPQT
-1123 IYSGQLKPLS
+1123 IYSGRERSALDKTNATPI
-1133 VVQDQ
+1133 D
-1138 EANQEKK
+1138 
-1145 VSVPESLQVPVWE
+1145 ESLST
-1158 AYEKEKS
+1158 KS
-1165 QTGDFTYQDTAEE
+1165 
-1178 YGNMLLKGVENIL
+1178 
-1191 PRIKG
+1191 
-1196 TLTINQWGSD
+1196 
-1206 VLSAEIEN
+1206 
-1214 DPRIFETYIIPEPLK
+1214 ETF
-1229 AWLEVS
+1229 VS
-1235 PKEESHSNMQGSST
+1235 PEG
-1249 VKNVDIVAAYVF
+1249 
-1261 STILLQKE
+1261 
-1269 NQEIDLSF
+1269 
-1277 TIDGKQWDNYNE
+1277 
-1289 VMQGNSDHSIS
+1289 
-1300 DEAFVAAW
+1300 
-1308 ALQSSMGIS
+1308 
-1317 KHDLSKNAVAVLN
+1317 
-1330 DPIATTEHY
+1330 
-1339 GTLTLNGSKGG
+1339 
-1350 IELLQ
+1350 
-1355 SGKVSADYSVKGQQI
+1355 
-1370 TVEASPKSEEELHT
+1370 
-1384 EQEKKVSIPESLKG
+1384 
-1398 ITKGDMP
+1398 MP
-1405 KADLQSQWGNIKK
+1405 KVDLQSQWENIKK
-1418 QINTIAKEERQ
+1418 QLNTVAKDERQ
-1429 SVNYDLTKDTSLAR
+1429 SSNYDLTKDTSLAR

-1458 KFSDSDKERLVS
+1458 KFSDSNKERLVS

-1519 NLLRE
+1519 TLLRE

-1536 VLSLANNQ
+1536 VLSLADNQ
-1544 HRESNSIA
+1544 HRQSTPIA

-1598 ESNVFYSE
+1598 DSNVSYSE

-1636 KSVNDIEEYTMARR
+1636 NNVNDSEEYTMARK

-1664 SSVASIT
+1664 SSVVSIK
-1671 SGEDFHLF
+1671 SGEDLQLF

-1693 VAAEYDS
+1693 VAAEYDY
-1700 GDAISLDTTHKS
+1700 GEDISLDATHKS

-1733 NSVGGA
+1733 NSAGGA

-1747 QSEILNSIERYGL
+1747 QSEILNSINRYGL
-1760 SDTASEDV
+1760 PDTASEDV
-1768 KSLSGRKDY
+1768 KRLSGRKDY

-1785 ATQHEDHDALKFAAA
+1785 ATQHEDHDALNFAAA

-1805 PKQMEESLAAGTEER
+1805 PKQMEESLSEGTEEK
-1820 LPASSELD
+1820 LPDFSEQD
-1828 KKRGLDDREKE
+1828 KKRGLEDRDNEVE
-1839 IELKNEELSGEVSSK
+1839 IKNEELSGGLSSK
-1854 QELQDK
+1854 GNLQDN
-1860 NAEARRK
+1860 NAENRRK
-1867 EESQREAEKKE
+1867 EESRREAERKE

-1890 SAKIITAAFLR
+1890 STKIITAAFLR
-1901 SSLLSTAL
+1901 ASLLSTAL

-1920 NAGGK
+1920 NADAK
-1925 KSPTF
+1925 TAPSFYKTN
-1930 HQASW
+1930 W
-1935 DVSPYNQIF
+1935 EISPYNQLF

-1961 FKHEDSLAVK
+1961 FKHEDSIAIK
-1971 KGSESL
+1971 KGSQSL

-1990 GPEPKSITSNQY
+1990 GSDPKLITANQY
-2002 ENLSPDEKE
+2002 ENLPPLEKE
-2011 HFMKA
+2011 LYRKE
-2016 PVKYDRK
+2016 PVKFDRK
-2023 IFNID
+2023 VFNID
-2028 QTVLKGANPE
+2028 QSLLKE
-2038 QYNAVLKEHD
+2038 TDRKSYNALLGDNITHLNDKQILASSDGVSFIHD
-2048 THYKEMQT
+2048 DYAKFRN
-2056 IASTD
+2056 S
-2061 SVDLVSDRVSKI
+2061 
-2073 KKQHPNHLVLFAHNG
+2073 HPNHIAITQLMGNYAVIGRDSKYIQKLNIDNVELSHIIR
-2088 VYNAF
+2088 
-2093 GKDAK
+2093 GKDRMPYADIK
-2098 TIHQLAKDSVTLD
+2098 SKDLDAAIKAIVSSGKKVAIWNPSQSLNLPNAIQEIVSNAETTLD
-2111 SFNNSKSNRKT
+2111 SFSKN
-2122 SIAYLKPSDLDKV
+2122 
-2135 LKAVVSSGQRVAVAD
+2135 
-2150 NFEVLN
+2150 
-2156 APKEATKI
+2156 
-2164 LSKAESVLD
+2164 
-2173 NYSKSTGINVQKSLT
+2173 TGIKVQKSLT
-2188 QPTIYD
+2188 QPTSYD

-2204 KKPVNPGSEL
+2204 KKSVNPGNEL
-2214 RTAVENSNAIYF
+2214 RAAVENSNAIYF

-2269 QAHPATLS
+2269 QAHPAVLS
-2277 DQVSNESV
+2277 DQVSHESV
-2285 ESWVQDIKNNPHLL
+2285 ESWAQDIKNDPHLL

-2318 GEQVDYAVING
+2318 GEQVDYAAING
-2329 KSSYNKAESFNLVSE
+2329 KSLHDKTKSFNYVSE
-2344 LNEVVNTSTM
+2344 LNEIAKTDPM
-2354 SAAVIRNNDGKSASV
+2354 SAVIIRDKNNASTSV
-2369 ILSKGIES
+2369 ILSTGIETV
-2377 ISENGVLNNEAFRQA
+2377 SENGVLNNNKFRQA
-2392 LLKQGIKEV
+2392 LLQQGDKDIK
-2401 KFFNP
+2401 FYQS
-2406 GGTLGLNKGDSYFED
+2406 GGTLGLNKDDSFFKD
-2421 KSIQIVNFDGK
+2421 KIMQIVSFNGK
-2432 EVVPQQ
+2432 DVLPQQ
-2438 ELHLNEQSQN
+2438 NLHINDHSQN
-2448 VEYNFEDVSAVKDDN
+2448 VSHSFEDVSAVKDDN

-2468 YIKEKDQPYF
+2468 YIKEKGQPYF
-2478 IIQPKMRDM
+2478 IIQPDKRDL
-2487 SRLFEAFKSQ
+2487 SRLFEAFKSH
-2497 DQQAIYDTKT
+2497 DQQSIYDAKT
-2507 SLGEKYTKLVQQR
+2507 SLGEKYIHLAQSH

-2526 FLMPKVPA
+2526 FLMPKVPSQ
-2534 EDITRIERANIARDA
+2534 DIARIQRAGITRDA
-2549 QDKNKYLIFAT
+2549 QDRNKYLIFAT
-2560 IDGKG
+2560 IDGKN
-2565 YHHEISREDFRRMWK
+2565 YHQEISREDFRRMWK
-2580 VDNMQSYKSALA
+2580 VDNMQSYKNALA
-2592 AKVFSNI
+2592 AKIFSNV
-2599 LHEGQTVS
+2599 LHEGQSISDT
-2607 EAPSVEENQQIKET
+2607 PLKEEKEQIKLST
-2621 NSEKVDSPK
+2621 VEKIDTK
-2630 QSTESEE
+2630 QSFENDEDVNS
-2637 SLSPRVGRSH
+2637 SKGMSRK

>member
-1 MLIFSFP
+1 
-8 LNKKELAIMSPK
+8 MSPK
-20 KNTHEATFPET
+20 KNTIEATFPKT

-41 LVDFNSISFPFP
+41 LVDINSLSFPPP

-78 VNLYG
+78 INLYE
-83 GNTVSYREVKKDV
+83 GNTVSYREVKKEV

-105 SVEFTK
+105 SAEFTK
-111 LSSDKSVFSFW
+111 ISSDKSVFSFW

-145 NHHTGDIYR
+145 NHYTGDIYR

-176 WSVGVANIQSFKS
+176 WSIGVANIQSFKS
-189 LPFSRSLVLKGSFVN
+189 LPFSRSLVLKSSFVN

-210 ANLHDIIDSTDIKK
+210 ANLQDIIDSTDIKK

-256 NLIKSKDIPDMA
+256 NLIKSKDISDMA
-268 YKKTNASSSASSS
+268 YRKTNASSSSSSS
-281 YSDAVIQQFAD
+281 YSDAVIQQFAN

-335 MLMYDTIKHEYTT
+335 MLMYNTIEHEYTT

-358 SMNESLK
+358 SMNDSLK
-365 DPSTGKIASENLDK
+365 DPSTGKIALENLDK
-379 VMKINKGEKAFP
+379 VMKIDKGEKAFP
-391 VYYMIHKYKD
+391 VYYIIHKYKD

-449 YNSFVDKYTKRPS
+449 YNSFVDKYTKGPS
-462 LPDSEGMYINEDI
+462 LPDSEGMYINEEI

-497 CPIEQTDNISSPH
+497 CPIDQTANISSPH

-525 YKTSNSKEGIFADG
+525 YKTSDSKEGVFADG
-539 QAFYATLLHEMAH
+539 QEFYATLLHEMAH
-552 STGPKGRLNRDMNGS
+552 STGPKGRLNRDLNGS

-639 QRVDLNQTLL
+639 QRIDLNQTPL
-649 RGSNLK
+649 RASNLK

-682 QVETDTDNRTKA
+682 QVETDTGNRTKA

-704 YLPLLVDGK
+704 YLPLLVDGR

-730 SYQRTVYNF
+730 SYQQSVYNF
-739 GDEVETKVDNVWQ
+739 GDEVEAKVDNVWQ

-774 SDAPSLKFRSVD
+774 SDAPFLKFRNVD

-796 AKYAK
+796 AKYVK
-801 TEQKSESTE
+801 TEQKSDSLSTE
-810 LIYSNGKQRWTSFDS
+810 EL
-825 LLKAAK
+825 
-831 EHQITRSEFMALSTF
+831 
-846 NTVKGSHPHN
+846 
-856 LTQAA
+856 
-861 IEYLQQQ
+861 
-868 RKGFT
+868 
-873 PEEPI
+873 
-878 VPGSPLYDAIKML
+878 
-891 KEGKVFAEYRG
+891 
-902 NREVDLIS
+902 RE
-910 SIKDDE
+910 
-916 MLSAEEI
+916 
-923 EKLKAMASDASD
+923 
-935 GKSKSS
+935 
-941 NIDNKPLIEKVPYG
+941 
-955 EFYLPDWSI
+955 
-964 PYFKDGKEEG
+964 
-974 LSAEQ
+974 
-979 LKTIKDFEKDF
+979 T
-990 PSKLSIEITESSIEG
+990 
-1005 NHNTELGPATTVVKA
+1005 
-1020 KIYYFEQHISDL
+1020 
-1032 FPTDESTRDRLDK
+1032 
-1045 DLSEDNKNR
+1045 NR
-1054 KTLSDL
+1054 KDKTLYAL
-1060 QAQYSNINVQYP
+1060 QAQYSNINAQYP

-1080 RQIAKR
+1080 RQLAKR

-1098 ANVEAVYDHDFM
+1098 VNVQAVYGESFM
-1110 FSEEATKVMIPQS
+1110 FSPEAQTMLIPQT
-1123 IYSGQLKPLS
+1123 IYSGRERPVLDKTNATPI
-1133 VVQDQ
+1133 
-1138 EANQEKK
+1138 E
-1145 VSVPESLQVPVWE
+1145 ESL
-1158 AYEKEKS
+1158 
-1165 QTGDFTYQDTAEE
+1165 
-1178 YGNMLLKGVENIL
+1178 
-1191 PRIKG
+1191 
-1196 TLTINQWGSD
+1196 
-1206 VLSAEIEN
+1206 SA
-1214 DPRIFETYIIPEPLK
+1214 
-1229 AWLEVS
+1229 
-1235 PKEESHSNMQGSST
+1235 
-1249 VKNVDIVAAYVF
+1249 
-1261 STILLQKE
+1261 
-1269 NQEIDLSF
+1269 
-1277 TIDGKQWDNYNE
+1277 
-1289 VMQGNSDHSIS
+1289 
-1300 DEAFVAAW
+1300 
-1308 ALQSSMGIS
+1308 
-1317 KHDLSKNAVAVLN
+1317 
-1330 DPIATTEHY
+1330 
-1339 GTLTLNGSKGG
+1339 
-1350 IELLQ
+1350 
-1355 SGKVSADYSVKGQQI
+1355 
-1370 TVEASPKSEEELHT
+1370 KSET
-1384 EQEKKVSIPESLKG
+1384 G
-1398 ITKGDMP
+1398 ILSSEGMP
-1405 KADLQSQWGNIKK
+1405 KVDLQSQWGNIKK
-1418 QINTIAKEERQ
+1418 QINSIVQEERQ
-1429 SVNYDLTKDTSLAR
+1429 SVNFDFTKDISLAR

-1451 VSRETFD
+1451 VSGEIFD
-1458 KFSDSDKERLVS
+1458 SFSDSDKERLVS

-1475 SSSLLT
+1475 SSSLLSS
-1481 TFTEQQKVEKEIS
+1481 FTEERKVEKEIS
-1494 NFILLGGLLD
+1494 DFILLGGLLD
-1504 PENAQKVLEK
+1504 SEYSQKVLAK

-1519 NLLRE
+1519 SLLRE
-1524 TPNVNLAVLKSS
+1524 TPNLNLAVLKSS
-1536 VLSLANNQ
+1536 VFSLVDKQ
-1544 HRESNSIA
+1544 QRESNSIS
-1552 YGQYDIPIWAVKHL
+1552 YGQYDIPIWGVKYL
-1566 SEGKDSSLSE
+1566 SEGKDSSLSG
-1576 AKLSEIESFKSQ
+1576 AKLFEIESFKSQ

-1598 ESNVFYSE
+1598 DSNVSYSE
-1606 KPAFGPATNVI
+1606 KPAFGSATNVI
-1617 KAHIYV
+1617 KAHVYV
-1623 SRDQHQEESVSIN
+1623 SRDQHQEESVPIN
-1636 KSVNDIEEYTMARR
+1636 KSINNSEEYTMARK

-1664 SSVASIT
+1664 SSVVSIK
-1671 SGEDFHLF
+1671 SGEDLHLF

-1700 GDAISLDTTHKS
+1700 GEGISLDTTHKS

-1733 NSVGGA
+1733 NSAGGA

-1760 SDTASEDV
+1760 PETASEDV
-1768 KSLSGRKDY
+1768 KSFSGRKEY

-1805 PKQMEESLAAGTEER
+1805 PKQMEESLAAGTEEK
-1820 LPASSELD
+1820 LPDSSELD

-1839 IELKNEELSGEVSSK
+1839 ISLKNEELSGEVSSK
-1854 QELQDK
+1854 LELQDK
-1860 NAEARRK
+1860 NVEARRK

-1890 SAKIITAAFLR
+1890 SAKIISAAFLR

-1920 NAGGK
+1920 NADAK
-1925 KSPTF
+1925 TAPSF
-1930 HQASW
+1930 HNASW
-1935 DVSPYNQIF
+1935 EVSPYNQLF

-2011 HFMKA
+2011 HFKKA

-2028 QTVLKGANPE
+2028 QTVLKGVNPE

-2056 IASTD
+2056 IASTE
-2061 SVDLVSDRVSKI
+2061 SVDLVSDGVSKI
-2073 KKQHPNHLVLFAHNG
+2073 KKQHPDHLVLFAHNG
-2088 VYNAF
+2088 FYNAF

-2098 TIHQLAKDSVTLD
+2098 TIHQLAKDSVTLN
-2111 SFNNSKSNRKT
+2111 SINNSKSNRKT
-2122 SIAYLKPSDLDKV
+2122 SIAYLKSSDLDKV
-2135 LKAVVSSGQRVAVAD
+2135 LIALLSSGQRVAVAD

-2188 QPTIYD
+2188 QPTSYD
-2194 KETDTIILNN
+2194 KETDTITLNN
-2204 KKPVNPGSEL
+2204 KKPVIPESEL

-2269 QAHPATLS
+2269 QAHPAILP

-2304 NVNNTVNTIEKLVK
+2304 NVNNTVYTIEKLIK
-2318 GEQVDYAVING
+2318 GEQVDYAAING
-2329 KSSYNKAESFNLVSE
+2329 KSSYNRAESFNLVSE
-2344 LNEVVNTSTM
+2344 LNEIVKTSTM
-2354 SAAVIRNNDGKSASV
+2354 SAAVISNNDGKSASV

-2377 ISENGVLNNEAFRQA
+2377 TSENGILNNEDFRQA

-2448 VEYNFEDVSAVKDDN
+2448 VKHNFEDVSAVKDDN

-2478 IIQPKMRDM
+2478 IIQPEIRDM

-2497 DQQAIYDTKT
+2497 DQQVIYDTKT

-2534 EDITRIERANIARDA
+2534 EDLARIEKANIARDA

-2580 VDNMQSYKSALA
+2580 VDNMQNYKSALA

-2607 EAPSVEENQQIKET
+2607 EAPSVENNQQIKET

-2630 QSTESEE
+2630 QSSETEE
-2637 SLSPRVGRSH
+2637 SLSPRIGRSH

>member
-1 MLIFSFP
+1 
-8 LNKKELAIMSPK
+8 MSPK
-20 KNTHEATFPET
+20 KNTHEATFPKT

-78 VNLYG
+78 VNLYEG
-83 GNTVSYREVKKDV
+83 KTVSYREVKKEV

-105 SVEFTK
+105 SAEFTK

-165 EWSLNDDSTEG
+165 EWSLNDEPTEG
-176 WSVGVANIQSFKS
+176 WSIGVANIQSFKS

-210 ANLHDIIDSTDIKK
+210 ANLHDIIESTDIKK

-358 SMNESLK
+358 SMNDSLK
-365 DPSTGKIASENLDK
+365 DPSTGKIALENLDK

-497 CPIEQTDNISSPH
+497 CPIDQTDNISSPH

-525 YKTSNSKEGIFADG
+525 YKTSTSKEGIFADG
-539 QAFYATLLHEMAH
+539 QEFYATLLHEMAH

-625 VGKASDMIIEKIDE
+625 VGKASDMINEKIDE

-649 RGSNLK
+649 RDSNLK

-671 NEMSLNELIDY
+671 NEMSLNELVDY
-682 QVETDTDNRTKA
+682 QVETDTGNRTKA

-718 VETVVPDAITAP
+718 VETVVPDAITDP
-730 SYQRTVYNF
+730 SYQQSVYDF
-739 GDEVETKVDNVWQ
+739 GDEVEAKADNVWQ
-752 KWEDISSEYNLSA
+752 KWEDISNEYNLSV
-765 EDADRSVVD
+765 EDADRSIVD
-774 SDAPSLKFRSVD
+774 SDAPLLKFRSVD
-786 SAVKFADWIT
+786 SAVKFVDWIT

-902 NREVDLIS
+902 NREVDLSS

-1060 QAQYSNINVQYP
+1060 QAQYSNINAQYP

-1098 ANVEAVYDHDFM
+1098 ANVEAVYGESFM
-1110 FSEEATKVMIPQS
+1110 FSPEAQTVLIPQT
-1123 IYSGQLKPLS
+1123 IYSGR
-1133 VVQDQ
+1133 
-1138 EANQEKK
+1138 ER
-1145 VSVPESLQVPVWE
+1145 PVLDKTN
-1158 AYEKEKS
+1158 A
-1165 QTGDFTYQDTAEE
+1165 T
-1178 YGNMLLKGVENIL
+1178 
-1191 PRIKG
+1191 P
-1196 TLTINQWGSD
+1196 
-1206 VLSAEIEN
+1206 IE
-1214 DPRIFETYIIPEPLK
+1214 
-1229 AWLEVS
+1229 
-1235 PKEESHSNMQGSST
+1235 
-1249 VKNVDIVAAYVF
+1249 
-1261 STILLQKE
+1261 
-1269 NQEIDLSF
+1269 
-1277 TIDGKQWDNYNE
+1277 
-1289 VMQGNSDHSIS
+1289 
-1300 DEAFVAAW
+1300 
-1308 ALQSSMGIS
+1308 
-1317 KHDLSKNAVAVLN
+1317 
-1330 DPIATTEHY
+1330 
-1339 GTLTLNGSKGG
+1339 
-1350 IELLQ
+1350 ELL
-1355 SGKVSADYSVKGQQI
+1355 S
-1370 TVEASPKSEEELHT
+1370 TKSET
-1384 EQEKKVSIPESLKG
+1384 G
-1398 ITKGDMP
+1398 ILSSEGMP
-1405 KADLQSQWGNIKK
+1405 KVDLQSQWGNIQK
-1418 QINTIAKEERQ
+1418 QINSIVQKERQ
-1429 SVNYDLTKDTSLAR
+1429 GVNFDFTKDISLAR
-1443 DYIANNFQ
+1443 DYITNNFQ
-1451 VSRETFD
+1451 VSGEIFD
-1458 KFSDSDKERLVS
+1458 SFSDSDKERLVS

-1475 SSSLLT
+1475 SSSLLSS
-1481 TFTEQQKVEKEIS
+1481 FTEERKVEKEIS
-1494 NFILLGGLLD
+1494 DFILLGGLLD
-1504 PENAQKVLEK
+1504 PENSQKVLEK

-1536 VLSLANNQ
+1536 VLSLADNQ
-1544 HRESNSIA
+1544 HSESNSIA

-1598 ESNVFYSE
+1598 ESNVSYSE

-1636 KSVNDIEEYTMARR
+1636 KIVNDSEEYTMARR

-1664 SSVASIT
+1664 SSVVSIK
-1671 SGEDFHLF
+1671 SGEDLQLF
-1679 DSMREKGHLNKMLK
+1679 DSMREKGHLNKLLK

-1733 NSVGGA
+1733 NSAGGA

-1747 QSEILNSIERYGL
+1747 QSEILNSVERYGL
-1760 SDTASEDV
+1760 PSTASEDV

-1820 LPASSELD
+1820 LPDSSELD

-1854 QELQDK
+1854 LELQDK
-1860 NAEARRK
+1860 NVEARRK
-1867 EESQREAEKKE
+1867 EESQREAEK

-2073 KKQHPNHLVLFAHNG
+2073 KKQHPDHLVLFAHNG

-2111 SFNNSKSNRKT
+2111 SINNSKSNRKT

-2188 QPTIYD
+2188 QPTSYD

-2269 QAHPATLS
+2269 QAHPAVLS

-2285 ESWVQDIKNNPHLL
+2285 ESWVQDIKNDPHLL

-2318 GEQVDYAVING
+2318 GEQVDYAAING

-2377 ISENGVLNNEAFRQA
+2377 NSENGVLNNEAFRQA
-2392 LLKQGIKEV
+2392 LLKQGVKEV

-2406 GGTLGLNKGDSYFED
+2406 GGTLGLNKGDFYFED

-2438 ELHLNEQSQN
+2438 ELHLNKQSQN
-2448 VEYNFEDVSAVKDDN
+2448 VEHNFEDVSAVKDDN

-2478 IIQPKMRDM
+2478 IIQPEMRDM

-2592 AKVFSNI
+2592 AKVFSNV

-2607 EAPSVEENQQIKET
+2607 EAPSVEENQQVKET

-2637 SLSPRVGRSH
+2637 SLSPRVGRFH

>member
-1 MLIFSFP
+1 
-8 LNKKELAIMSPK
+8 MSPK
-20 KNTHEATFPET
+20 KNTHEATFSEA
-31 VIPEELQSNI
+31 VIPEELQSTS
-41 LVDFNSISFPFP
+41 LVDINSFSLPSP

-59 KLKGSAITSRNIDN
+59 KLKGSAITFRNIDN

-78 VNLYG
+78 VNLYE

-105 SVEFTK
+105 SAEFTK
-111 LSSDKSVFSFW
+111 ISSDKSVISFW

-165 EWSLNDDSTEG
+165 EWSLNDDPTEG
-176 WSVGVANIQSFKS
+176 WSIGVANIKSFKS
-189 LPFSRSLVLKGSFVN
+189 LPFSRGLVLKSSFVN

-256 NLIKSKDIPDMA
+256 NLIKSKDISDMA
-268 YKKTNASSSASSS
+268 YKKTNAPSSASSS

-358 SMNESLK
+358 SMNDSLK
-365 DPSTGKIASENLDK
+365 DPSTGKIALENLDK

-401 MQGKE
+401 TQGKE
-406 YSDQEYNDLSEE
+406 FSDQEYNDLSEE

-462 LPDSEGMYINEDI
+462 LPDSEGMYINEEI

-525 YKTSNSKEGIFADG
+525 YKTSDSNEGIFADG
-539 QAFYATLLHEMAH
+539 QEFYATLLHEMAH
-552 STGPKGRLNRDMNGS
+552 STGPKGRLNRDLNGS

-660 LSNSSRPERTE
+660 LSNSSRPGRTE

-682 QVETDTDNRTKA
+682 QVETDTGNRTEA

-739 GDEVETKVDNVWQ
+739 GDEVETKVDNIWQ
-752 KWEDISSEYNLSA
+752 KWEDISKEYNLSA

-774 SDAPSLKFRSVD
+774 SDAPLLKFRSVD

-810 LIYSNGKQRWTSFDS
+810 LIYSNGKQRWDSFDS
-825 LLKAAK
+825 FLKAAK
-831 EHQITRSEFMALSTF
+831 EHQITRSEFMAMSAL
-846 NTVKGSHPHN
+846 NTVKDLHPHN
-856 LTQAA
+856 FTQSA

-868 RKGFT
+868 HKGFT

-878 VPGSPLYDAIKML
+878 APGSPLYDAIRLL
-891 KEGKVFAEYRG
+891 KEGKVFAEYRE
-902 NREVDLIS
+902 NREVDLSS
-910 SIKDDE
+910 SIKDGE

-923 EKLKAMASDASD
+923 EKLKAMALDASY

-964 PYFKDGKEEG
+964 PYFKDNIEDG

-979 LKTIKDFEKDF
+979 LKTVKDFEKDF

-1005 NHNTELGPATTVVKA
+1005 KHNTELGPATTVDKA

-1032 FPTDESTRDRLDK
+1032 FSTDESTRDRLDK
-1045 DLSEDNKNR
+1045 DFSEDNKSR

-1060 QAQYSNINVQYP
+1060 QAQYSIINTQYP

-1080 RQIAKR
+1080 HQLAKR

-1098 ANVEAVYDHDFM
+1098 ANVEAVYGHDFM

-1123 IYSGQLKPLS
+1123 IYSGQVKPLS
-1133 VVQDQ
+1133 VIREEQATPI
-1138 EANQEKK
+1138 E
-1145 VSVPESLQVPVWE
+1145 ESLSTKTE
-1158 AYEKEKS
+1158 
-1165 QTGDFTYQDTAEE
+1165 TG
-1178 YGNMLLKGVENIL
+1178 I
-1191 PRIKG
+1191 
-1196 TLTINQWGSD
+1196 
-1206 VLSAEIEN
+1206 
-1214 DPRIFETYIIPEPLK
+1214 
-1229 AWLEVS
+1229 
-1235 PKEESHSNMQGSST
+1235 SS
-1249 VKNVDIVAAYVF
+1249 
-1261 STILLQKE
+1261 SE
-1269 NQEIDLSF
+1269 
-1277 TIDGKQWDNYNE
+1277 
-1289 VMQGNSDHSIS
+1289 
-1300 DEAFVAAW
+1300 
-1308 ALQSSMGIS
+1308 GIS
-1317 KHDLSKNAVAVLN
+1317 KV
-1330 DPIATTEHY
+1330 
-1339 GTLTLNGSKGG
+1339 
-1350 IELLQ
+1350 
-1355 SGKVSADYSVKGQQI
+1355 
-1370 TVEASPKSEEELHT
+1370 
-1384 EQEKKVSIPESLKG
+1384 
-1398 ITKGDMP
+1398 
-1405 KADLQSQWGNIKK
+1405 DLQSQWGNIRN
-1418 QINTIAKEERQ
+1418 QIAIIAKKERQ
-1429 SVNYDLTKDTSLAR
+1429 NVNYDDVTKDISLAR

-1475 SSSLLT
+1475 SSSILSS
-1481 TFTEQQKVEKEIS
+1481 FTEERKVEKEIS

-1519 NLLRE
+1519 TLLRE

-1536 VLSLANNQ
+1536 VLSLADNQ
-1544 HRESNSIA
+1544 HRESNPIT

-1576 AKLSEIESFKSQ
+1576 TKLSQIESFKSQ
-1588 LPNNSFFEFK
+1588 LPNNSLFEFK
-1598 ESNVFYSE
+1598 DSNVSYSE

-1617 KAHIYV
+1617 KAHVYV

-1636 KSVNDIEEYTMARR
+1636 KSVNNSEEYTMARKE
-1650 LPQQDSKKNEEIFY
+1650 PQQDSKKNEEIFY
-1664 SSVASIT
+1664 SSVVSIK
-1671 SGEDFHLF
+1671 SGEDLQLF

-1700 GDAISLDTTHKS
+1700 GKGISLDATHKS

-1733 NSVGGA
+1733 NSAGGA

-1747 QSEILNSIERYGL
+1747 QSEILNSINHYGL
-1760 SDTASEDV
+1760 PDTASEDV

-1785 ATQHEDHDALKFAAA
+1785 ATQHEDHDALNYAAA

-1820 LPASSELD
+1820 LPDSSELD
-1828 KKRGLDDREKE
+1828 KKRGFDDREKE

-1920 NAGGK
+1920 NADGK

-1935 DVSPYNQIF
+1935 DISPYNQIF

-1977 PYSWTDWSMYKSK
+1977 PYSWTDWSMYKST

-2011 HFMKA
+2011 HFKKA
-2016 PVKYDRK
+2016 PVKFDRK

-2048 THYKEMQT
+2048 THYKEMQI

-2073 KKQHPNHLVLFAHNG
+2073 KKQHPDHLVLFAHNG
-2088 VYNAF
+2088 VYKAF

-2122 SIAYLKPSDLDKV
+2122 SIAYFKLSDLDKV
-2135 LKAVVSSGQRVAVAD
+2135 LKAVVSSGQRVAVAE
-2150 NFEVLN
+2150 NSEGLN

-2188 QPTIYD
+2188 QPTSYD

-2204 KKPVNPGSEL
+2204 KKSVNPGSEL
-2214 RTAVENSNAIYF
+2214 RTAVEKSNAIYF

-2285 ESWVQDIKNNPHLL
+2285 ESWVQDIKNDPHLL

-2318 GEQVDYAVING
+2318 GEQVDYAAING
-2329 KSSYNKAESFNLVSE
+2329 KSSYIKAESFNLLSE

-2392 LLKQGIKEV
+2392 LLKQGVKEV

-2448 VEYNFEDVSAVKDDN
+2448 VEHDFEDVSAVKDDN

-2478 IIQPKMRDM
+2478 IIQPEMRDM

-2497 DQQAIYDTKT
+2497 DQQAIYDTKI
-2507 SLGEKYTKLVQQR
+2507 SLGEKYTKIVQQR

-2534 EDITRIERANIARDA
+2534 EDITRIEKANIARDA

-2592 AKVFSNI
+2592 AKVFSNV

-2637 SLSPRVGRSH
+2637 NLSPRVGRSH

>member
-1 MLIFSFP
+1 
-8 LNKKELAIMSPK
+8 MSPK
-20 KNTHEATFPET
+20 KNTHEATFSEA
-31 VIPEELQSNI
+31 VIPEELQSTS
-41 LVDFNSISFPFP
+41 LVDINSFSLPSP

-59 KLKGSAITSRNIDN
+59 KLKGSAITFRNIDN

-78 VNLYG
+78 VNLYE

-105 SVEFTK
+105 SAEFTK
-111 LSSDKSVFSFW
+111 ISSDKSVISFW

-165 EWSLNDDSTEG
+165 EWSLNDDPTEG
-176 WSVGVANIQSFKS
+176 WSIGVANIKSFKS
-189 LPFSRSLVLKGSFVN
+189 LPFSRGLVLKSSFVN

-256 NLIKSKDIPDMA
+256 NLIKSKDISDMA
-268 YKKTNASSSASSS
+268 YKKTNAPSSASSS

-358 SMNESLK
+358 SMNDSLK
-365 DPSTGKIASENLDK
+365 DPSTGKIALENLDK

-401 MQGKE
+401 TQGKE
-406 YSDQEYNDLSEE
+406 FSDQEYNDLSEE

-462 LPDSEGMYINEDI
+462 LPDSEGMYINEEI

-525 YKTSNSKEGIFADG
+525 YKTSDSNEGIFADG
-539 QAFYATLLHEMAH
+539 QEFYATLLHEMAH
-552 STGPKGRLNRDMNGS
+552 STGPKGRLNRDLNGS

-660 LSNSSRPERTE
+660 LSNSSRPGRTE

-682 QVETDTDNRTKA
+682 QVETDTGNRTEA

-739 GDEVETKVDNVWQ
+739 GDEVETKVDNIWQ
-752 KWEDISSEYNLSA
+752 KWEDISKEYNLSA

-774 SDAPSLKFRSVD
+774 SDAPLLKFRSVD

-810 LIYSNGKQRWTSFDS
+810 LIYSNGKQRWDSFDS
-825 LLKAAK
+825 FLKAAK
-831 EHQITRSEFMALSTF
+831 EHQITRSEFMAMSAL
-846 NTVKGSHPHN
+846 NTVKDLHPHN
-856 LTQAA
+856 FTQSA

-868 RKGFT
+868 HKGFT

-878 VPGSPLYDAIKML
+878 APGSPLYDAIRLL
-891 KEGKVFAEYRG
+891 KEGKVFAEYRE
-902 NREVDLIS
+902 NREVDLSS
-910 SIKDDE
+910 SIKDGE

-923 EKLKAMASDASD
+923 EKLKAMALDASY

-964 PYFKDGKEEG
+964 PYFKDNIEDG

-979 LKTIKDFEKDF
+979 LKTVKDFEKDF
-990 PSKLSIEITESSIEG
+990 PSKLSIEMTESSIEG
-1005 NHNTELGPATTVVKA
+1005 NHNTELGPATTVDKA

-1060 QAQYSNINVQYP
+1060 QAQYSNINAQYP

-1080 RQIAKR
+1080 HQLAKR

-1098 ANVEAVYDHDFM
+1098 ANVEAVYGHDFM

-1123 IYSGQLKPLS
+1123 IYSGQVKPLS
-1133 VVQDQ
+1133 VIREEQATPI
-1138 EANQEKK
+1138 E
-1145 VSVPESLQVPVWE
+1145 ESLSTKTE
-1158 AYEKEKS
+1158 
-1165 QTGDFTYQDTAEE
+1165 TG
-1178 YGNMLLKGVENIL
+1178 I
-1191 PRIKG
+1191 
-1196 TLTINQWGSD
+1196 
-1206 VLSAEIEN
+1206 
-1214 DPRIFETYIIPEPLK
+1214 
-1229 AWLEVS
+1229 
-1235 PKEESHSNMQGSST
+1235 SS
-1249 VKNVDIVAAYVF
+1249 
-1261 STILLQKE
+1261 SE
-1269 NQEIDLSF
+1269 
-1277 TIDGKQWDNYNE
+1277 
-1289 VMQGNSDHSIS
+1289 
-1300 DEAFVAAW
+1300 
-1308 ALQSSMGIS
+1308 GIS
-1317 KHDLSKNAVAVLN
+1317 KV
-1330 DPIATTEHY
+1330 
-1339 GTLTLNGSKGG
+1339 
-1350 IELLQ
+1350 
-1355 SGKVSADYSVKGQQI
+1355 
-1370 TVEASPKSEEELHT
+1370 
-1384 EQEKKVSIPESLKG
+1384 
-1398 ITKGDMP
+1398 
-1405 KADLQSQWGNIKK
+1405 DLQSQWGNIRN
-1418 QINTIAKEERQ
+1418 QIAIIAKKERQ
-1429 SVNYDLTKDTSLAR
+1429 NVNYDDVTKDISLAR

-1475 SSSLLT
+1475 SSSILSS
-1481 TFTEQQKVEKEIS
+1481 FTEERKVEKEIS

-1519 NLLRE
+1519 TLLRE

-1536 VLSLANNQ
+1536 VLSLADNQ
-1544 HRESNSIA
+1544 HRESNPIT

-1576 AKLSEIESFKSQ
+1576 TKLSQIESFKSQ

-1598 ESNVFYSE
+1598 DSNVSYSE

-1617 KAHIYV
+1617 KAHVYV

-1636 KSVNDIEEYTMARR
+1636 KSVNNSEEYTMARKE
-1650 LPQQDSKKNEEIFY
+1650 PQQDSKKNEEIFY
-1664 SSVASIT
+1664 SSVVSIK
-1671 SGEDFHLF
+1671 SGEDLQLF

-1700 GDAISLDTTHKS
+1700 GKGISLDATHKS

-1733 NSVGGA
+1733 NSAGGA

-1747 QSEILNSIERYGL
+1747 QSEILNSINHYGL
-1760 SDTASEDV
+1760 PDTASEDV

-1785 ATQHEDHDALKFAAA
+1785 ATQHEDHDALNYAAA

-1820 LPASSELD
+1820 LPDSSELD
-1828 KKRGLDDREKE
+1828 KKRGFDDREKE

-1920 NAGGK
+1920 NADGK

-1935 DVSPYNQIF
+1935 DISPYNQIF

-1977 PYSWTDWSMYKSK
+1977 PYSWTDWSMYKST

-2011 HFMKA
+2011 HFKKA
-2016 PVKYDRK
+2016 PVKFDRK

-2048 THYKEMQT
+2048 THYKEMQI

-2073 KKQHPNHLVLFAHNG
+2073 KKQHPDHLVLFAHNG
-2088 VYNAF
+2088 VYKAF

-2122 SIAYLKPSDLDKV
+2122 SIAYFKLSDLDKV
-2135 LKAVVSSGQRVAVAD
+2135 LKAVVSSGQRVAVAE
-2150 NFEVLN
+2150 NSEGLN

-2188 QPTIYD
+2188 QPTSYD

-2204 KKPVNPGSEL
+2204 KKSVNPGSEL
-2214 RTAVENSNAIYF
+2214 RTAVEKSNAIYF

-2285 ESWVQDIKNNPHLL
+2285 ESWVQDIKNDPHLL

-2318 GEQVDYAVING
+2318 GEQVDYAAING
-2329 KSSYNKAESFNLVSE
+2329 KSSYIKAESFNLLSE

-2392 LLKQGIKEV
+2392 LLKQGVKEV

-2448 VEYNFEDVSAVKDDN
+2448 VEHDFEDVSAVKDDN

-2478 IIQPKMRDM
+2478 IIQPEMRDM

-2497 DQQAIYDTKT
+2497 DQQAIYDTKI
-2507 SLGEKYTKLVQQR
+2507 SLGEKYTKIVQQR

-2534 EDITRIERANIARDA
+2534 EDITRIEKANIARDA

-2592 AKVFSNI
+2592 AKVFSNV

-2637 SLSPRVGRSH
+2637 NLSPRVGRSH

>member
-1 MLIFSFP
+1 
-8 LNKKELAIMSPK
+8 MSPK
-20 KNTHEATFPET
+20 KNTHETMFPKT
-31 VIPEELQSNI
+31 VIPEELQSNS
-41 LVDFNSISFPFP
+41 LVDINSLSFPSP

-59 KLKGSAITSRNIDN
+59 KLKGSAITSRNIDK

-78 VNLYG
+78 VNLYD
-83 GNTVSYREVKKDV
+83 GNTVSYREVKKEV

-105 SVEFTK
+105 SAEFTK

-176 WSVGVANIQSFKS
+176 WSIGVANIQSFKS
-189 LPFSRSLVLKGSFVN
+189 LLFSRSLVLKSSFVN

-210 ANLHDIIDSTDIKK
+210 ANLQDITDSTDIKK

-256 NLIKSKDIPDMA
+256 NLIKSKDISDMA
-268 YKKTNASSSASSS
+268 YKKNNASSSASSS

-358 SMNESLK
+358 SMNDSLK
-365 DPSTGKIASENLDK
+365 DPSTGKIALENLDK

-462 LPDSEGMYINEDI
+462 LPDSEGMYINEEI

-489 GKDNLSWY
+489 EKDNLSWY

-525 YKTSNSKEGIFADG
+525 YKTSDSKEGIFADG
-539 QAFYATLLHEMAH
+539 QEFYATLLHEMAH
-552 STGPKGRLNRDMNGS
+552 STGPKGRLNRDLNGS

-660 LSNSSRPERTE
+660 LSNSSRPGKTE

-682 QVETDTDNRTKA
+682 QVETDTGKRTEA

-752 KWEDISSEYNLSA
+752 KWEDISNEYNLSA

-774 SDAPSLKFRSVD
+774 SDAPLLKFRSVD

-796 AKYAK
+796 AKYVK
-801 TEQKSESTE
+801 SEQKSDNLSTE
-810 LIYSNGKQRWTSFDS
+810 ELRETNRKDKTNATPIEE
-825 LLKAAK
+825 L
-831 EHQITRSEFMALSTF
+831 LST
-846 NTVKGSHPHN
+846 
-856 LTQAA
+856 
-861 IEYLQQQ
+861 
-868 RKGFT
+868 
-873 PEEPI
+873 
-878 VPGSPLYDAIKML
+878 
-891 KEGKVFAEYRG
+891 
-902 NREVDLIS
+902 
-910 SIKDDE
+910 
-916 MLSAEEI
+916 
-923 EKLKAMASDASD
+923 
-935 GKSKSS
+935 KS
-941 NIDNKPLIEKVPYG
+941 
-955 EFYLPDWSI
+955 
-964 PYFKDGKEEG
+964 
-974 LSAEQ
+974 
-979 LKTIKDFEKDF
+979 
-990 PSKLSIEITESSIEG
+990 
-1005 NHNTELGPATTVVKA
+1005 
-1020 KIYYFEQHISDL
+1020 
-1032 FPTDESTRDRLDK
+1032 
-1045 DLSEDNKNR
+1045 
-1054 KTLSDL
+1054 
-1060 QAQYSNINVQYP
+1060 
-1072 AAVNDERT
+1072 
-1080 RQIAKR
+1080 
-1086 IRQAEQIITAYN
+1086 
-1098 ANVEAVYDHDFM
+1098 
-1110 FSEEATKVMIPQS
+1110 
-1123 IYSGQLKPLS
+1123 
-1133 VVQDQ
+1133 
-1138 EANQEKK
+1138 
-1145 VSVPESLQVPVWE
+1145 
-1158 AYEKEKS
+1158 
-1165 QTGDFTYQDTAEE
+1165 
-1178 YGNMLLKGVENIL
+1178 
-1191 PRIKG
+1191 
-1196 TLTINQWGSD
+1196 
-1206 VLSAEIEN
+1206 
-1214 DPRIFETYIIPEPLK
+1214 ET
-1229 AWLEVS
+1229 
-1235 PKEESHSNMQGSST
+1235 
-1249 VKNVDIVAAYVF
+1249 
-1261 STILLQKE
+1261 
-1269 NQEIDLSF
+1269 
-1277 TIDGKQWDNYNE
+1277 
-1289 VMQGNSDHSIS
+1289 
-1300 DEAFVAAW
+1300 
-1308 ALQSSMGIS
+1308 GIS
-1317 KHDLSKNAVAVLN
+1317 
-1330 DPIATTEHY
+1330 P
-1339 GTLTLNGSKGG
+1339 
-1350 IELLQ
+1350 
-1355 SGKVSADYSVKGQQI
+1355 
-1370 TVEASPKSEEELHT
+1370 SE
-1384 EQEKKVSIPESLKG
+1384 G
-1398 ITKGDMP
+1398 MP
-1405 KADLQSQWGNIKK
+1405 KVDLQSQWGNIKLQFDSIVQK
-1418 QINTIAKEERQ
+1418 ERQ
-1429 SVNYDLTKDTSLAR
+1429 SVDFDLKKEVSLDR
-1443 DYIANNFQ
+1443 DFIADNFH
-1451 VSRETFD
+1451 VSGEIFD
-1458 KFSDSDKERLVS
+1458 RFSDSDKERLDS

-1475 SSSLLT
+1475 VSSFLSSLTKERKL
-1481 TFTEQQKVEKEIS
+1481 EKEIS
-1494 NFILLGGLLD
+1494 NYILSGGLSD
-1504 PENAQKVLEK
+1504 PEFSQKVLDR
-1514 GYEKM
+1514 GTEKM
-1519 NLLRE
+1519 NLIRE
-1524 TPNVNLAVLKSS
+1524 TPSLNLAVLKSA
-1536 VLSLANNQ
+1536 VLSLVDKQ
-1544 HRESNSIA
+1544 QTESSLIS
-1552 YGQYDIPIWAVKHL
+1552 YGQYDIPTWAVKHL

-1576 AKLSEIESFKSQ
+1576 AKLSKIESFKSQ
-1588 LPNNSFFEFK
+1588 LPRNSFFEFND
-1598 ESNVFYSE
+1598 SNVSYSE
-1606 KPAFGPATNVI
+1606 KPAFGSSTNVI
-1617 KAHIYV
+1617 KAHVYV
-1623 SRDQHQEESVSIN
+1623 SRDQHQGESVSIN
-1636 KSVNDIEEYTMARR
+1636 KSVNDSEEYIMARK
-1650 LPQQDSKKNEEIFY
+1650 LPQQDSKKNEEVFY
-1664 SSVASIT
+1664 SSVVSIK
-1671 SGEDFHLF
+1671 SGEDLHLF

-1700 GDAISLDTTHKS
+1700 GDDISLDTTHKS

-1733 NSVGGA
+1733 NSAGGA

-1805 PKQMEESLAAGTEER
+1805 PKQMEESLAAGTEEK
-1820 LPASSELD
+1820 LPDSSELD

-1839 IELKNEELSGEVSSK
+1839 ISLKNEELSGEVSSK
-1854 QELQDK
+1854 LELQDK
-1860 NAEARRK
+1860 NVEARRK

-2073 KKQHPNHLVLFAHNG
+2073 KKQHPDHLVLFAHNG

-2098 TIHQLAKDSVTLD
+2098 TIHQLAKDSVTLN

-2188 QPTIYD
+2188 QPTSYD

-2269 QAHPATLS
+2269 QAHPAILS

-2285 ESWVQDIKNNPHLL
+2285 ESWVQDIKNDPHLL

-2318 GEQVDYAVING
+2318 GEQVDYAAING
-2329 KSSYNKAESFNLVSE
+2329 KSSYNRAESFNLVSE

-2377 ISENGVLNNEAFRQA
+2377 ISKNGVLNNESFRQA

-2448 VEYNFEDVSAVKDDN
+2448 VEHNFEDVSAVKDDN

-2478 IIQPKMRDM
+2478 IIQPEMRDM

-2534 EDITRIERANIARDA
+2534 EDITRIEKANIARDA

-2592 AKVFSNI
+2592 AKVFSNV

>member
-1 MLIFSFP
+1 
-8 LNKKELAIMSPK
+8 MSPK
-20 KNTHEATFPET
+20 KNTHEASFSEA
-31 VIPEELQSNI
+31 VIPEELQSTS
-41 LVDFNSISFPFP
+41 LVDINSFSLPSP

-111 LSSDKSVFSFW
+111 ISSDKSVFSFW

-165 EWSLNDDSTEG
+165 EWSLNDEPTEG
-176 WSVGVANIQSFKS
+176 WSIGVANIQSFKS

-210 ANLHDIIDSTDIKK
+210 ANLYDIIDSTDIKK

-243 ASLKDWK
+243 ASLNDWK

-256 NLIKSKDIPDMA
+256 NLIKSKDISDMA

-281 YSDAVIQQFAD
+281 YPDAVIQQFAD

-335 MLMYDTIKHEYTT
+335 MLMYNTIEHEYTT
-348 SMYLTARQLF
+348 SMYLTAHQLF

-365 DPSTGKIASENLDK
+365 DPSTGKIALENLDK

-462 LPDSEGMYINEDI
+462 LPDSDGMYFNEDI

-497 CPIEQTDNISSPH
+497 CPIDQTPDISFPH

-525 YKTSNSKEGIFADG
+525 YKTSDSKEGVFADG
-539 QAFYATLLHEMAH
+539 QEFYATLLHEMAH
-552 STGPKGRLNRDMNGS
+552 STGPKGRLNRDLNGS

-649 RGSNLK
+649 RDSNLK

-682 QVETDTDNRTKA
+682 QVETDTGNRTKA

-718 VETVVPDAITAP
+718 VETVVPDAITDP
-730 SYQRTVYNF
+730 SYQQSVYDF
-739 GDEVETKVDNVWQ
+739 GDEVEAKVDNVWQ
-752 KWEDISSEYNLSA
+752 KWEDISNEYNLSV

-796 AKYAK
+796 AKYVK
-801 TEQKSESTE
+801 TEQKSDSLSTE
-810 LIYSNGKQRWTSFDS
+810 ERRETNGK
-825 LLKAAK
+825 
-831 EHQITRSEFMALSTF
+831 
-846 NTVKGSHPHN
+846 
-856 LTQAA
+856 
-861 IEYLQQQ
+861 Y
-868 RKGFT
+868 
-873 PEEPI
+873 
-878 VPGSPLYDAIKML
+878 
-891 KEGKVFAEYRG
+891 
-902 NREVDLIS
+902 
-910 SIKDDE
+910 
-916 MLSAEEI
+916 
-923 EKLKAMASDASD
+923 
-935 GKSKSS
+935 
-941 NIDNKPLIEKVPYG
+941 
-955 EFYLPDWSI
+955 
-964 PYFKDGKEEG
+964 
-974 LSAEQ
+974 
-979 LKTIKDFEKDF
+979 
-990 PSKLSIEITESSIEG
+990 
-1005 NHNTELGPATTVVKA
+1005 
-1020 KIYYFEQHISDL
+1020 
-1032 FPTDESTRDRLDK
+1032 
-1045 DLSEDNKNR
+1045 
-1054 KTLSDL
+1054 KTLYDL
-1060 QAQYSNINVQYP
+1060 QAQYSNINAQYP

-1080 RQIAKR
+1080 HQIAKR

-1098 ANVEAVYDHDFM
+1098 ANVEAVYGESFM
-1110 FSEEATKVMIPQS
+1110 FSPEAQTMLIPQT
-1123 IYSGQLKPLS
+1123 IYSGRERSALDKTNATPI
-1133 VVQDQ
+1133 D
-1138 EANQEKK
+1138 
-1145 VSVPESLQVPVWE
+1145 ESLST
-1158 AYEKEKS
+1158 KS
-1165 QTGDFTYQDTAEE
+1165 
-1178 YGNMLLKGVENIL
+1178 
-1191 PRIKG
+1191 
-1196 TLTINQWGSD
+1196 
-1206 VLSAEIEN
+1206 
-1214 DPRIFETYIIPEPLK
+1214 ETF
-1229 AWLEVS
+1229 VS
-1235 PKEESHSNMQGSST
+1235 PEG
-1249 VKNVDIVAAYVF
+1249 
-1261 STILLQKE
+1261 
-1269 NQEIDLSF
+1269 
-1277 TIDGKQWDNYNE
+1277 
-1289 VMQGNSDHSIS
+1289 
-1300 DEAFVAAW
+1300 
-1308 ALQSSMGIS
+1308 
-1317 KHDLSKNAVAVLN
+1317 
-1330 DPIATTEHY
+1330 
-1339 GTLTLNGSKGG
+1339 
-1350 IELLQ
+1350 
-1355 SGKVSADYSVKGQQI
+1355 
-1370 TVEASPKSEEELHT
+1370 
-1384 EQEKKVSIPESLKG
+1384 
-1398 ITKGDMP
+1398 MP
-1405 KADLQSQWGNIKK
+1405 KVDLQSQWENIKK
-1418 QINTIAKEERQ
+1418 QLNTVAKDEWQ
-1429 SVNYDLTKDTSLAR
+1429 SANYDLTKDTSLAR

-1470 LYSNY
+1470 QYSNY

-1519 NLLRE
+1519 TLLRE

-1536 VLSLANNQ
+1536 VLSLADNQ
-1544 HRESNSIA
+1544 HRQSNPIA

-1598 ESNVFYSE
+1598 DSNVSYSE

-1617 KAHIYV
+1617 KVHIYV

-1636 KSVNDIEEYTMARR
+1636 NNVNDSEEYTMARK

-1664 SSVASIT
+1664 SSVVSIK
-1671 SGEDFHLF
+1671 SGEDLQLF
-1679 DSMREKGHLNKMLK
+1679 NSMREKGHLNKMLK

-1700 GDAISLDTTHKS
+1700 GKDISLDATHKS

-1733 NSVGGA
+1733 NSAGGA

-1747 QSEILNSIERYGL
+1747 QSEILNSINRYGL
-1760 SDTASEDV
+1760 PDTASEDV
-1768 KSLSGRKDY
+1768 KRLSGRKDY

-1785 ATQHEDHDALKFAAA
+1785 ATQHEDHNALNFAAA

-1805 PKQMEESLAAGTEER
+1805 PKQMEESLSEGTEEK
-1820 LPASSELD
+1820 LPDLPEQD
-1828 KKRGLDDREKE
+1828 KKRGLEDRDNEVEK
-1839 IELKNEELSGEVSSK
+1839 KNEELSGGLSSRGN
-1854 QELQDK
+1854 LQDN
-1860 NAEARRK
+1860 NAEDRRK
-1867 EESQREAEKKE
+1867 EESRREAERKE

-1890 SAKIITAAFLR
+1890 STKIITAAFLR
-1901 SSLLSTAL
+1901 ASLLSTAL

-1920 NAGGK
+1920 NADAK
-1925 KSPTF
+1925 TAPSFYKTN
-1930 HQASW
+1930 W
-1935 DVSPYNQIF
+1935 EISPYNQLF

-1951 NGYATNVYTT
+1951 NDYATNVYTT
-1961 FKHEDSLAVK
+1961 FKHEDSIAIK
-1971 KGSESL
+1971 KGSQSL

-1990 GPEPKSITSNQY
+1990 GSDPKLITANQY
-2002 ENLSPDEKE
+2002 ENLPPSEKE
-2011 HFMKA
+2011 LYRKE
-2016 PVKYDRK
+2016 PVKFDRK
-2023 IFNID
+2023 VFNID
-2028 QTVLKGANPE
+2028 QSLLKE
-2038 QYNAVLKEHD
+2038 TDRKSYNALLGDNITHLNDKQTLASSDGVSFIHD
-2048 THYKEMQT
+2048 DYAKFRN
-2056 IASTD
+2056 S
-2061 SVDLVSDRVSKI
+2061 
-2073 KKQHPNHLVLFAHNG
+2073 HPNHIVITQLMGNYAVIGRDSKYIQKLNIDNVELSHIIK
-2088 VYNAF
+2088 
-2093 GKDAK
+2093 GKDRMPYADIK
-2098 TIHQLAKDSVTLD
+2098 SKDLDAAIKAIVSSGKKVAIWNPSQSLNLPNAIQEIVSNAETTLD
-2111 SFNNSKSNRKT
+2111 SFSKN
-2122 SIAYLKPSDLDKV
+2122 
-2135 LKAVVSSGQRVAVAD
+2135 
-2150 NFEVLN
+2150 
-2156 APKEATKI
+2156 
-2164 LSKAESVLD
+2164 
-2173 NYSKSTGINVQKSLT
+2173 TGIKVQKSLT
-2188 QPTIYD
+2188 QPTSYD

-2204 KKPVNPGSEL
+2204 KKSVNPGNEL
-2214 RTAVENSNAIYF
+2214 RAAVENSNAIYF

-2269 QAHPATLS
+2269 QAHPAVLS
-2277 DQVSNESV
+2277 DQVSHESV
-2285 ESWVQDIKNNPHLL
+2285 ESWAQDIKNDPHLL

-2318 GEQVDYAVING
+2318 GEQVDYAAING
-2329 KSSYNKAESFNLVSE
+2329 KSLHDKTKSFNYVSE
-2344 LNEVVNTSTM
+2344 LNEIAKTDPM
-2354 SAAVIRNNDGKSASV
+2354 SAVIIRDKNNASTSV
-2369 ILSKGIES
+2369 ILSTGIETV
-2377 ISENGVLNNEAFRQA
+2377 SENGVLNNNKFRQA
-2392 LLKQGIKEV
+2392 LLQQGDKDIK
-2401 KFFNP
+2401 FYQS
-2406 GGTLGLNKGDSYFED
+2406 GGTLGLNKDDSFFKD
-2421 KSIQIVNFDGK
+2421 KIMQIVSFNGK
-2432 EVVPQQ
+2432 DILPQQ
-2438 ELHLNEQSQN
+2438 DLHINDHSQN
-2448 VEYNFEDVSAVKDDN
+2448 VSHSFEDVSAVKDDN

-2468 YIKEKDQPYF
+2468 YIKEKGQPYF
-2478 IIQPKMRDM
+2478 IIQPDKSDL
-2487 SRLFEAFKSQ
+2487 SRLFEAFKSH
-2497 DQQAIYDTKT
+2497 DQQSIYDAKT
-2507 SLGEKYTKLVQQR
+2507 SLGEKYIHLAQSH

-2526 FLMPKVPA
+2526 FLMPKVPSQ
-2534 EDITRIERANIARDA
+2534 DIARIQRAGITRDA
-2549 QDKNKYLIFAT
+2549 QDRNKYLIFAT
-2560 IDGKG
+2560 IDGKN
-2565 YHHEISREDFRRMWK
+2565 YHQEISREDFRRMWK
-2580 VDNMQSYKSALA
+2580 VDNMQSYKNALA
-2592 AKVFSNI
+2592 AKIFSNV
-2599 LHEGQTVS
+2599 LHEGQSISDTPLKEEKEQTKLSTV
-2607 EAPSVEENQQIKET
+2607 
-2621 NSEKVDSPK
+2621 EKIDTK
-2630 QSTESEE
+2630 QSFENDEDVNTSKGM
-2637 SLSPRVGRSH
+2637 SRK

>member
-1 MLIFSFP
+1 LLIFSFP

-525 YKTSNSKEGIFADG
+525 YKTSTSKEGIFADG

-625 VGKASDMIIEKIDE
+625 VGKASDMINEKIDE

-682 QVETDTDNRTKA
+682 QVETDTGNRTKA

-739 GDEVETKVDNVWQ
+739 GDEVEAKVDNVWQ
-752 KWEDISSEYNLSA
+752 KWEDISNEYNLSV

-796 AKYAK
+796 AKYVK
-801 TEQKSESTE
+801 TEQKSDSLSTE
-810 LIYSNGKQRWTSFDS
+810 GLRETNRKDKTNATPIDES
-825 LLKAAK
+825 
-831 EHQITRSEFMALSTF
+831 LST
-846 NTVKGSHPHN
+846 
-856 LTQAA
+856 
-861 IEYLQQQ
+861 
-868 RKGFT
+868 
-873 PEEPI
+873 
-878 VPGSPLYDAIKML
+878 
-891 KEGKVFAEYRG
+891 
-902 NREVDLIS
+902 
-910 SIKDDE
+910 
-916 MLSAEEI
+916 
-923 EKLKAMASDASD
+923 
-935 GKSKSS
+935 
-941 NIDNKPLIEKVPYG
+941 
-955 EFYLPDWSI
+955 
-964 PYFKDGKEEG
+964 
-974 LSAEQ
+974 
-979 LKTIKDFEKDF
+979 
-990 PSKLSIEITESSIEG
+990 
-1005 NHNTELGPATTVVKA
+1005 
-1020 KIYYFEQHISDL
+1020 
-1032 FPTDESTRDRLDK
+1032 
-1045 DLSEDNKNR
+1045 
-1054 KTLSDL
+1054 
-1060 QAQYSNINVQYP
+1060 
-1072 AAVNDERT
+1072 
-1080 RQIAKR
+1080 
-1086 IRQAEQIITAYN
+1086 
-1098 ANVEAVYDHDFM
+1098 
-1110 FSEEATKVMIPQS
+1110 
-1123 IYSGQLKPLS
+1123 
-1133 VVQDQ
+1133 
-1138 EANQEKK
+1138 
-1145 VSVPESLQVPVWE
+1145 
-1158 AYEKEKS
+1158 
-1165 QTGDFTYQDTAEE
+1165 
-1178 YGNMLLKGVENIL
+1178 
-1191 PRIKG
+1191 
-1196 TLTINQWGSD
+1196 
-1206 VLSAEIEN
+1206 
-1214 DPRIFETYIIPEPLK
+1214 
-1229 AWLEVS
+1229 
-1235 PKEESHSNMQGSST
+1235 
-1249 VKNVDIVAAYVF
+1249 
-1261 STILLQKE
+1261 
-1269 NQEIDLSF
+1269 
-1277 TIDGKQWDNYNE
+1277 
-1289 VMQGNSDHSIS
+1289 
-1300 DEAFVAAW
+1300 
-1308 ALQSSMGIS
+1308 
-1317 KHDLSKNAVAVLN
+1317 
-1330 DPIATTEHY
+1330 
-1339 GTLTLNGSKGG
+1339 
-1350 IELLQ
+1350 
-1355 SGKVSADYSVKGQQI
+1355 
-1370 TVEASPKSEEELHT
+1370 KSET
-1384 EQEKKVSIPESLKG
+1384 G
-1398 ITKGDMP
+1398 ILSSEGMP
-1405 KADLQSQWGNIKK
+1405 KVDLQSQWGNIKK
-1418 QINTIAKEERQ
+1418 QINSIVQKERQ
-1429 SVNYDLTKDTSLAR
+1429 GVNFDFTKDISLAR

-1451 VSRETFD
+1451 VSGEIFD
-1458 KFSDSDKERLVS
+1458 SFSDSDKERLVS

-1475 SSSLLT
+1475 SSSLLSS
-1481 TFTEQQKVEKEIS
+1481 FTEERKVEKEIS
-1494 NFILLGGLLD
+1494 DFILLGGLLD
-1504 PENAQKVLEK
+1504 PENSQKVLAK
-1514 GYEKM
+1514 GHEKM

-1536 VLSLANNQ
+1536 VLSLTDNQ

-1552 YGQYDIPIWAVKHL
+1552 YGEYDIPIWAVKHL

-1598 ESNVFYSE
+1598 NSNVSYSE

-1617 KAHIYV
+1617 KAHVYV

-1636 KSVNDIEEYTMARR
+1636 NNVNDSEEYTMARR

-1664 SSVASIT
+1664 SSVVSIK
-1671 SGEDFHLF
+1671 SGEDLQLF
-1679 DSMREKGHLNKMLK
+1679 DSMREKGHLNKLLK

-1733 NSVGGA
+1733 NSAGGA

-1747 QSEILNSIERYGL
+1747 QSEILNSVERYGL
-1760 SDTASEDV
+1760 PSTASEDV

-1805 PKQMEESLAAGTEER
+1805 PKQMEESLAAGTEEK
-1820 LPASSELD
+1820 LPDSSELD

-2073 KKQHPNHLVLFAHNG
+2073 KKQHPDHLVLFAHNG

-2122 SIAYLKPSDLDKV
+2122 SIAYFKPSDLDKV
-2135 LKAVVSSGQRVAVAD
+2135 LKAVLSSGQRVAVAD

-2188 QPTIYD
+2188 QPTSYD

-2269 QAHPATLS
+2269 QAHPAVLS

-2285 ESWVQDIKNNPHLL
+2285 ESWVQDIKNDPHLL

-2318 GEQVDYAVING
+2318 GEQVDYAAING
-2329 KSSYNKAESFNLVSE
+2329 KSSYNRAESFNLVSE

-2377 ISENGVLNNEAFRQA
+2377 ISKNGVLNNEAFRQA

-2448 VEYNFEDVSAVKDDN
+2448 VEHNFEDVSAVKDDN

-2478 IIQPKMRDM
+2478 IIQPEMRDM

-2534 EDITRIERANIARDA
+2534 EDITRIEKANIARDA

-2592 AKVFSNI
+2592 AKVFSNV

-2637 SLSPRVGRSH
+2637 SLSPRLGRSH